1 MAAMST
7 EKWKGLVYCTM
18 RDSGGSAAKR
28 KSNQYDEEGNTMW
41 KKRLVSMAMA
51 LVLAV
56 SLLPT
61 AAWAY
66 SVGTLDDLKR
76 QLSYGETRTITVTGT
91 IEVTETLV
99 IPAKANITITGGGT
113 LKRAASFTSGRMFRF
128 DSSVGIYERN
138 KARLTLENIT
148 VDGGSVKASDPAFSL
163 SMNAF
168 LTLKAGAVIQ
178 NHVCT
183 SAYEGTVY
191 VAGGVL
197 TMEAGS
203 VIRNNTTA
211 GHGGGVNCSAG
222 SFIMRG
228 GTITGNTAAK
238 GGGVYSKSCPTDSDS
253 TTDQG
258 KGFVIGDRTGK
269 NSTGVIRIEKNKLS
283 DGTTNNVGVCLYSKS
298 YGNIDTSA
306 NPCAVQYGT
315 FDAAK
320 SYIGVSAE
328 IVPSLVVKHTYPAMQ
343 AAFHSDNAAYVLTS
357 GSDGLWLKGA
367 EDGTHTHCVCVGH
380 YAADSSHFT
389 HNGKTAWTGVSSLK
403 AITTA
408 GNYYLLNDVEVEFN
422 NSISDYVW
430 QPVSGVKL
438 CLNGH
443 SIIGKNN
450 NARSMI
456 EVNSGV
462 TFDLTDCKT
471 TGTVTHGEDRW
482 GKQTTGRA
490 VDIGYGSYST
500 TATFNLWGGSITGNF
515 CNDSAGGVAITS
527 GTFNMYGG
535 TITGNTA
542 GLKKQS
548 GYGAGGG
555 VFVDMRGTFNLY
567 RGEISDNTAVFQ
579 GGGGVYVYTTGKF
592 TMYDGTITRN
602 TVTLLGESTYSN
614 SADYGGGGVLNK
626 GTFIME
632 NGTISDNT
640 VIPFSDDGTQGG
652 GGVYNT
658 GTFTMENGTLTGN
671 KALNYKDR
679 TDGLGDADACGN
691 GGGLYNASGATAR
704 IANGTI
710 TENISS
716 ARSNGYDGEG
726 AGIFTKGTLSIGTT
740 SSSKVEIHDNEA
752 KLGSDEL
759 SGGGGVCVRSNNV
772 KLTGQVKIYDNTSTA
787 SSYINKDDNLYV
799 GDGFTF
805 SAAGLSL
812 DVERDGACIGV
823 TTKNYPYSK
832 IRITNDNAKAGLFFS
847 DKDGLEVVS
856 DSGYLYVREAQFKAI
871 IHLGEGMKVSV
882 NKYGGVLSED
892 GKTLTFESVTNI
904 PYFEIAPDGDHY
916 LPKSYKDAIK
926 DMNSPLSASWYS
938 NTRVQLSGYDSK
950 LTKELELTL
959 PDATA
964 KDAPEAPTGLGVRM
978 PYESDTAY
986 GFITGTSSLMEYSK
1000 DGTTWTRCSYGTTRV
1015 PLDKKSANS
1024 PIYKD
1029 TVYYVRY
1036 RDTETQKVSEAT
1048 TVTVPRYTGVVAV
1061 PVPRTD
1067 MVYRNRGYF
1076 VFEGDIDYYDA
1087 HYKTVQGNRVYDAP
1101 GTYTVKVKPEDGY
1114 TWKDGT
1120 TDPVTLTVTI
1130 ARRTAT
1136 ASDFEVISCPP
1147 YETPYTGKAQTY
1159 EMRFAWPESPFG
1171 QRLKFANPDNK
1182 LTLKYKVEETGKFVT
1197 EPIDVGTYTLYID
1210 VPEDRNFNATT
1221 VTDKDGEWT
1230 FTITPANM
1238 EAPTGVTGVAATKTN
1253 PTKGQLTGL
1262 GTDMEYRVKG
1272 SETWITA
1279 TGNTVDVTLNTENG
1293 YPVDTVFEVRYK
1305 ADKNHDT
1312 SNPAQVT
1319 VAAYRCV
1326 DHEFGQ
1332 QLVSDETNHW
1342 YQCTVCG
1349 AKTGIAAHSYTDAKF
1364 DDNGHWAVCA
1374 CGAETHHDK
1383 HSLTAKHNESQ
1394 HWQECVCGYK
1404 TGAAAHELTTKNN
1417 TTEHWQECECGYKT
1431 GETAHSTESKY
1442 SADGHWEECACGYKT
1457 DVKAHTLASGHD
1469 TTSHW
1474 KYCTCG
1480 YQTDVAAHELTNKND
1495 AAEHWQECAVCGY
1508 ATAKT
1513 AHDMQNKS
1521 DESQH
1526 WQECACGYKLG
1537 AAAHTWTDKYDT
1549 QNHWQ
1554 ECGSCGY
1561 KKDVTAHTLVKQTNE
1576 TQHQVKCE
1584 SCEYKTEWENH
1595 TGGTATCTAQAV
1607 CEVCGVSYGEKAAH
1621 VADSNYKY
1629 NGEGHWT
1636 ACATCGTPMSDQEA
1650 HTGGTADCQH
1660 QAVCDVCRQPYG
1672 ELDANTHT
1680 GGIRWVQTAETH
1692 QAFYLCCGAAAGA
1705 EANHSW
1711 NDESVCSEC
1720 GYGCAHTG
1728 GTATCTALAV
1738 CDICGHTYGDLLP
1751 HDYRWVIDQEATTEA
1766 TGLKHEECTACG
1778 DKRSEGTV
1786 IPKLPRHSSSVST
1799 PDIQPILTAD
1809 EAKSAT
1815 DYSGGIYGLTFRA
1828 STGYGSFKGVK
1839 VNGKTIGAGNYI
1851 AEENGGTEIYL
1862 KAAYLQTL
1870 APGKY
1875 TMTVMTESGEVTT
1888 EFTVGGVMTAPKTAD
1903 AGALVYL
1910 AMALSSYT
1918 GTALVARKR
1927 RKEF

>member
-1 MAAMST
+1 
-7 EKWKGLVYCTM
+7 
-18 RDSGGSAAKR
+18 
-28 KSNQYDEEGNTMW
+28 MW

-61 AAWAY
+61 TAWAVNSADSLSDLEMY
-66 SVGTLDDLKR
+66 LRWSGT
-76 QLSYGETRTITVTGT
+76 QTIEVTGT
-91 IEVTETLV
+91 IEVTEPLV
-99 IPAKANITITGGGT
+99 IPKTANITITGGGT
-113 LKRAASFTSGRMFRF
+113 LKRAASFTSGKMFGF
-128 DSSVGIYERN
+128 ATSGFSTSE
-138 KARLTLENIT
+138 ARLTLEDIT
-148 VDGGSVKASDPAFSL
+148 VDGGGVKASEPAFVLLGKS
-163 SMNAF
+163 F
-168 LTLKAGAVIQ
+168 LTLKNGAVIQ

-183 SAYEGTVY
+183 NTYMGTVY
-191 VAGGVL
+191 VTGGVL

-211 GHGGGVNCSAG
+211 GDGGGVNCSAG

-238 GGGVYSKSCPTDSDS
+238 GGGVYSKSCPKNDDS
-253 TTDQG
+253 TTDEG

-269 NSTGVIRIEKNKLS
+269 DSTGVIRIENNTLP
-283 DGTTNNVGVCLYSKS
+283 DGTANNVHVGLYSKS
-298 YGNIDTSA
+298 YDGNTTDTSA
-306 NPCAVQYGT
+306 NPCAVQCGT

-320 SYIGVSAE
+320 SCIGVSAE
-328 IVPSLVVKHTYPAMQ
+328 IVPDLVVKHASSTMQ
-343 AAFHSDNAAYVLTS
+343 AVFHSDNGAYALTS
-357 GSDGLWLKGA
+357 GSGGLWMKGA
-367 EDGTHTHCVCVGH
+367 EDGAHTHCVCVGH

-389 HNGKTAWTGVSSLK
+389 HNDKTAWTGVSSLK

-443 SIIGKNN
+443 SIIGKNSN
-450 NARSMI
+450 ERSMI

-471 TGTVTHGEDRW
+471 TGKVTHGEDRL
-482 GKQTTGRA
+482 GRQTTGRA
-490 VDIGYGSYST
+490 VDIGYGSSST

-567 RGEISDNTAVFQ
+567 RGEISENTAVLQ
-579 GGGGVYVYTTGKF
+579 GGGGVYVYNTGKF
-592 TMYDGTITRN
+592 TMHDGTITRN
-602 TVTLLGESTYSN
+602 TVTLLGESTSSY

-626 GTFIME
+626 GTFTME

-671 KALNYKDR
+671 KALNYADR
-679 TDGLGDADACGN
+679 TDGLGDKDACGN

-740 SSSKVEIHDNEA
+740 SSSKVKIYNNEA
-752 KLGSDEL
+752 KLSSDEL

-772 KLTGQVKIYDNTSTA
+772 YLNGQAMIYDNTSTA
-787 SSYINKDDNLYV
+787 SSYTNKDDNLYV

-805 SAAGLSL
+805 YATGLNT
-812 DVERDGACIGV
+812 ERQDIGV
-823 TTKNYPYSK
+823 TTKNYPYSR

-856 DSGYLYVREAQFKAI
+856 DSGNLYVREAQFKAT
-871 IHLGEGMKVSV
+871 IHLGEGMKVGV
-882 NKYGGVLSED
+882 KPNGGELSPD
-892 GKTLTFESVTNI
+892 GKTLTFESVTTVPGFTI
-904 PYFEIAPDGDHY
+904 VPDGDY
-916 LPKSYKDAIK
+916 YFPENYAVKVNA
-926 DMNSPLSASWYS
+926 MNKPLSAKRNS
-938 NTRVQLSGYDSK
+938 NTQVSLTGYGNK
-950 LTKELELTL
+950 LKEKLELTL
-959 PDATA
+959 PNATA
-964 KDAPEAPTGLGVRM
+964 KDAPAAPTGLAGTM
-978 PYESDTAY
+978 PNKSDTAY

-1048 TVTVPRYTGVVAV
+1048 AVTVPRYTGVVAV

-1087 HYKTVQGNRVYDAP
+1087 HYKTVQGSRVYDAP

-1120 TDPVTLTVTI
+1120 TEPVTLTVTI
-1130 ARRTAT
+1130 AKRTAT
-1136 ASDFEVISCPP
+1136 ASDFEVISCPTI
-1147 YETPYTGKAQTY
+1147 ETDYTGKAQTY
-1159 EMRFAWPESPFG
+1159 EIRFAWPESPFG
-1171 QRLKFANPDNK
+1171 HRLKFANPNNK

-1210 VPEDRNFNATT
+1210 VPDDPNFNANT
-1221 VTDKDGEWT
+1221 VTSEDWT
-1230 FTITPANM
+1230 FKIVPANM
-1238 EAPTGVTGVAATKTN
+1238 EAPTGVTGVAATKDH

-1262 GTDMEYRVKG
+1262 GTDMEYSKDGV
-1272 SETWITA
+1272 TWTAA

-1312 SNPAQVT
+1312 SSPAQVT
-1319 VAAYRCV
+1319 VKAYQCV
-1326 DHEFGQ
+1326 EHVYGET
-1332 QLVSDETNHW
+1332 LVSDATSHW

-1349 AKTGIAAHSYTDAKF
+1349 AKTGIAAHSYTDKKF
-1364 DDNGHWAVCA
+1364 DGNGHWAVCA

-1383 HSLTAKHNESQ
+1383 HSLTANHNESQ

-1404 TGAAAHELTTKNN
+1404 TGETAHELTSKYDTAG
-1417 TTEHWQECECGYKT
+1417 HWQECECGYATDKTDHSMESKSSADGHWDACACGYKTDVTAHAWTDKFDTQNHWQECSGCGYKT
-1431 GETAHSTESKY
+1431 GETAHS
-1442 SADGHWEECACGYKT
+1442 
-1457 DVKAHTLASGHD
+1457 
-1469 TTSHW
+1469 
-1474 KYCTCG
+1474 
-1480 YQTDVAAHELTNKND
+1480 LTKN
-1495 AAEHWQECAVCGY
+1495 V
-1508 ATAKT
+1508 
-1513 AHDMQNKS
+1513 
-1521 DESQH
+1521 
-1526 WQECACGYKLG
+1526 
-1537 AAAHTWTDKYDT
+1537 
-1549 QNHWQ
+1549 
-1554 ECGSCGY
+1554 
-1561 KKDVTAHTLVKQTNE
+1561 NE

-1584 SCEYKTEWENH
+1584 SCGYKTEWENH
-1595 TGGTATCTAQAV
+1595 TGGTATCTAKAV
-1607 CEVCGVSYGEKAAH
+1607 CSVCGESYGELAAH

-1636 ACATCGTPMSDQEA
+1636 ACATCGTPMSNQEA

-1660 QAVCDVCRQPYG
+1660 KAVCDVCGQPYG
-1672 ELDANTHT
+1672 ELDASNHT

-1711 NDESVCSEC
+1711 NDESVCTEC

-1910 AMALSSYT
+1910 TMALSSYT

>member
-1 MAAMST
+1 
-7 EKWKGLVYCTM
+7 
-18 RDSGGSAAKR
+18 
-28 KSNQYDEEGNTMW
+28 MW

-61 AAWAY
+61 TAWAVN
-66 SVGTLDDLKR
+66 SADSLSDLEMYLRWSGK
-76 QLSYGETRTITVTGT
+76 QTIEVTGT
-91 IEVTETLV
+91 IEVTEPLV
-99 IPAKANITITGGGT
+99 IPKTANITITGGGT
-113 LKRAASFTSGRMFRF
+113 LKRAASFTDGYMFDIQGETIGSG
-128 DSSVGIYERN
+128 SKHE
-138 KARLTLENIT
+138 ARLTLKNIK
-148 VDGGSVKASDPAFSL
+148 VDGGGVKASDSAFSL
-163 SMNAF
+163 GSNAF

-183 SAYEGTVY
+183 SPYEGTVY

-211 GHGGGVNCSAG
+211 GNGGGVNCGAG

-238 GGGVYSKSCPTDSDS
+238 GGGGVYNESYPTDSDS

-269 NSTGVIRIEKNKLS
+269 DSAGVIRIEKNKLS
-283 DGTTNNVGVCLYSKS
+283 DGTANNVYVGLYSKS

-315 FDAAK
+315 FNAAK

-343 AAFHSDNAAYVLTS
+343 AAFHSDNAAYALTS

-367 EDGTHTHCVCVGH
+367 EDGTHTHCVCGGN
-380 YAADSSHFT
+380 YKADSSHFT
-389 HNGKTAWTGVSSLK
+389 HNDNTAWTGVSSLK
-403 AITTA
+403 AITEA
-408 GNYYLLNDVEVEFN
+408 GNYYLLNDVEVEYN
-422 NSISDYVW
+422 GSSTLYSDPYVW
-430 QPVSGVKL
+430 QPVNGVKL

-443 SIIGKNN
+443 SIIGKNSN
-450 NARSMI
+450 ERSMI

-462 TFDLTDCKT
+462 TFDLTDCET
-471 TGTVTHGEDRW
+471 TGKVTHGEDRL

-490 VDIGYGSYST
+490 VDIGYGSSST

-542 GLKKQS
+542 GLKKES

-555 VFVDMRGTFNLY
+555 VYVGMRGTFNLY
-567 RGEISDNTAVFQ
+567 RGEISENTAVLQ
-579 GGGGVYVYTTGKF
+579 GGGGVYVYNTGKF
-592 TMYDGTITRN
+592 TMHDGTITRN
-602 TVTLLGESTYSN
+602 NVTLIGKSTYEN
-614 SADYGGGGVLNK
+614 SADYGGGGVLNR
-626 GTFIME
+626 GTFTMK
-632 NGTISDNT
+632 NGTISSNT
-640 VIPFSDDGTQGG
+640 VVPFSDNGTQGG

-671 KALNYKDR
+671 KALNYADR
-679 TDGLGDADACGN
+679 TDGLGDKDACGN
-691 GGGLYNASGATAR
+691 GGGLYNASGATAK
-704 IANGTI
+704 IENAVI

-716 ARSNGYDGEG
+716 ARRDGKNGEG
-726 AGIFTKGTLSIGTT
+726 AGIFTKGTLYIGTT
-740 SSSKVEIHDNEA
+740 SSSKVEIIDNEA
-752 KLGSDEL
+752 RLGSDEL

-772 KLTGQVKIYDNTSTA
+772 YLNGQAMIYDNTSTA
-787 SSYINKDDNLYV
+787 SSHPDKDDNLYV
-799 GDGFTF
+799 GYDNYGNNFTF
-805 SAAGLSL
+805 SAAGLKL
-812 DVERDGACIGV
+812 TEDLVGI
-823 TTKNYPYSK
+823 TTQATYAKVQ
-832 IRITNDNAKAGLFFS
+832 ITNDNANAAYFYPDS
-847 DKDGLEVVS
+847 NDYQIVS
-856 DSGYLYVREAQFKAI
+856 ENGKLYRREAQFKAT
-871 IHLGEGMKVSV
+871 IHLGEGMKVS
-882 NKYGGVLSED
+882 KPGTGGVLSED
-892 GKTLTFESVTNI
+892 GKTLTFESVTTVPDFTI
-904 PYFEIAPDGDHY
+904 VPDGDY
-916 LPKSYKDAIK
+916 YFPENYADRVNAR
-926 DMNSPLSASWYS
+926 NNPLSAKRNS
-938 NTRVQLSGYDSK
+938 NTQVSLTGYGNK
-950 LTKELELTL
+950 LKAKLELTL

-964 KDAPEAPTGLGVRM
+964 KDAPEAPTGLAGTM

-986 GFITGTSSLMEYSK
+986 GFITGTTKDMEYRK
-1000 DGTTWTRCSYGTTRV
+1000 DGDTEWTRCSYYGNTTKV
-1015 PLDKKSANS
+1015 PLDKNGNR
-1024 PIYKD
+1024 PTYLN

-1048 TVTVPRYTGVVAV
+1048 AVTVPRYTGVVAV

-1067 MVYRNRGYF
+1067 MVYRNRYYF
-1076 VFEGDIDYYDA
+1076 IFEGNIDYYDA
-1087 HYKTVQGNRVYDAP
+1087 HYKTVQGSRTYCDP

-1120 TDPVTLTVTI
+1120 TEPVTLTVTI

-1147 YETPYTGKAQTY
+1147 YETDYTGKAQTY
-1159 EMRFAWPESPFG
+1159 EIRFAWPESPFG
-1171 QRLKFANPDNK
+1171 SRLAFANSNNK

-1210 VPEDRNFNATT
+1210 VPDDPNFNATT
-1221 VTDKDGEWT
+1221 VTDKDGGWT
-1230 FTITPANM
+1230 FTITPADM
-1238 EAPTGVTGVAATKTN
+1238 KAPTGVTGVAATKEH
-1253 PTKGQLTGL
+1253 PTTGQLTGL

-1272 SETWITA
+1272 SETWTAA

-1312 SNPAQVT
+1312 SSPAQVT
-1319 VAAYRCV
+1319 VKAYQCV
-1326 DHEFGQ
+1326 EHVYGET
-1332 QLVSDETNHW
+1332 LVSDEANHW
-1342 YQCTVCG
+1342 HQCTVCG

-1364 DDNGHWAVCA
+1364 DSNGHWAVCA

-1404 TGAAAHELTTKNN
+1404 TGETAHELTSKYDTAG
-1417 TTEHWQECECGYKT
+1417 HWQECECGYATDKT
-1431 GETAHSTESKY
+1431 DHSMEGKS
-1442 SADGHWEECACGYKT
+1442 SADGHWDACACGYKT
-1457 DVKAHTLASGHD
+1457 DV
-1469 TTSHW
+1469 
-1474 KYCTCG
+1474 
-1480 YQTDVAAHELTNKND
+1480 AAH
-1495 AAEHWQECAVCGY
+1495 A
-1508 ATAKT
+1508 
-1513 AHDMQNKS
+1513 
-1521 DESQH
+1521 
-1526 WQECACGYKLG
+1526 
-1537 AAAHTWTDKYDT
+1537 WTDKFDT

-1554 ECGSCGY
+1554 ECSGCGY
-1561 KKDVTAHTLVKQTNE
+1561 QKDVTAHSLTKNVNE

-1584 SCEYKTEWENH
+1584 SCGYKTEWENH
-1595 TGGTATCTAQAV
+1595 TGGTATCTAKAV
-1607 CEVCGVSYGEKAAH
+1607 CSVCGEAYGELAAH

-1636 ACATCGTPMSDQEA
+1636 ACATCGTPMSNQEA

-1660 QAVCDVCRQPYG
+1660 KAVCDVCGQPYG
-1672 ELDANTHT
+1672 ELDASNHT
-1680 GGIRWVQTAETH
+1680 GGIRWAQTAETH

-1711 NDESVCSEC
+1711 NDESVCTEC

-1786 IPKLPRHSSSVST
+1786 IPKRPRHSSSVST

>member
-1 MAAMST
+1 
-7 EKWKGLVYCTM
+7 
-18 RDSGGSAAKR
+18 
-28 KSNQYDEEGNTMW
+28 MW

-61 AAWAY
+61 TAWAWSY
-66 SVGTLDDLKR
+66 SVGTFNELKT
-76 QLSYGETRTITVTGT
+76 QLGKGGTRTITVTGT

-99 IPAKANITITGGGT
+99 IPAEAKITITGGGT
-113 LKRAASFTSGRMFRF
+113 LKRAASFTSGKMFRLN
-128 DSSVGIYERN
+128 SSFGAYESN

-148 VDGGSVKASDPAFSL
+148 VDGNKVEARDPAFSL
-163 SMNAF
+163 GSNAF
-168 LTLKAGAVIQ
+168 LTLKNGAVIQ

-211 GHGGGVNCSAG
+211 GNGGGVNCGAG
-222 SFIMRG
+222 SFIMHG

-238 GGGVYSKSCPTDSDS
+238 GGGVYSKSCPKNDDS
-253 TTDQG
+253 TTDEG

-269 NSTGVIRIEKNKLS
+269 DSTGVIRIENNTLS
-283 DGTTNNVGVCLYSKS
+283 DGTANNVYVGLYYKP
-298 YGNIDTSA
+298 YDGNTTDTSA

-315 FDAAK
+315 FNAAK

-328 IVPSLVVKHTYPAMQ
+328 IVPSLVVKHASSTMQ
-343 AAFHSDNAAYVLTS
+343 AAFRSDNGAYALTS

-367 EDGTHTHCVCVGH
+367 EDGTHTHCVCGAEH
-380 YAADSSHFT
+380 YTHTNHAD
-389 HNGKTAWTGVSSLK
+389 KTTWTGVSSLK
-403 AITTA
+403 AITEA
-408 GNYYLLNDVEVEFN
+408 GNYYLLNDVEVEYN
-422 NSISDYVW
+422 GSSTLYSDPYVW
-430 QPVSGVKL
+430 QPVNGVKL

-443 SIIGKNN
+443 SIIGKNSN
-450 NARSMI
+450 ERSMI

-471 TGTVTHGEDRW
+471 TGKVTHGEDRW

-542 GLKKQS
+542 GLKKES

-567 RGEISDNTAVFQ
+567 RGAISDNTAVFQ

-614 SADYGGGGVLNK
+614 STDYGGGGVLNK

-640 VIPFSDDGTQGG
+640 VIPFSDNGTQGG

-671 KALNYKDR
+671 KALNYAAR
-679 TDGLGDADACGN
+679 TDGLGDKDACGN

-772 KLTGQVKIYDNTSTA
+772 KLIGQVKIYDNTSTV
-787 SSYINKDDNLYV
+787 SSRDNKDDNLYV

-805 SAAGLSL
+805 YATGLNT
-812 DVERDGACIGV
+812 ERQDIGV
-823 TTKNYPYSK
+823 TTKNYPYSR

-856 DSGYLYVREAQFKAI
+856 DNGYLYVREAQYKAT

-882 NKYGGVLSED
+882 KPNGGVLSED

-950 LTKELELTL
+950 LTKELELWL

-964 KDAPEAPTGLGVRM
+964 KDAPEAPTGLAGTM
-978 PYESDTAY
+978 PKKSDTAY

-1000 DGTTWTRCSYGTTRV
+1000 DGKTWTQCSYGTTRV
-1015 PLDKKSANS
+1015 PLDKRSANS
-1024 PIYKD
+1024 EIYVD

-1067 MVYRNRGYF
+1067 MVYRNRYYF
-1076 VFEGDIDYYDA
+1076 IFEGDIDYYDA
-1087 HYKTVQGNRVYDAP
+1087 HYKTVQGSRTYCNP

-1120 TDPVTLTVTI
+1120 TEPVTLTVTI
-1130 ARRTAT
+1130 AKRTVT

-1147 YETPYTGKAQTY
+1147 YETDYTGKAQTY
-1159 EMRFAWPESPFG
+1159 EIRFAWPESPFG
-1171 QRLKFANPDNK
+1171 HRLAFANSNNK
-1182 LTLKYKVEETGKFVT
+1182 LTLKYKVGDTNTFVT
-1197 EPIDVGTYTLYID
+1197 EPVDVGTYTLYID
-1210 VPEDRNFNATT
+1210 VPDDPNFNATT
-1221 VTDKDGEWT
+1221 VTDKDGGWT
-1230 FTITPANM
+1230 FTITPADM
-1238 EAPTGVTGVAATKTN
+1238 KAPTGVTGVAATKEH
-1253 PTKGQLTGL
+1253 PTTGQLTGL

-1272 SETWITA
+1272 SETWTAA

-1312 SNPAQVT
+1312 SSPAQVT
-1319 VAAYRCV
+1319 VKAYQCV
-1326 DHEFGQ
+1326 EHEFGQ
-1332 QLVSDETNHW
+1332 QLVSDEANHW

-1349 AKTGIAAHSYTDAKF
+1349 AKTGIEVHSYTDKKF
-1364 DDNGHWAVCA
+1364 DGNGHWAVCA

-1404 TGAAAHELTTKNN
+1404 TGETAHELTSKYDTAG
-1417 TTEHWQECECGYKT
+1417 HWQECECGYATDKT
-1431 GETAHSTESKY
+1431 DHSMESKS
-1442 SADGHWEECACGYKT
+1442 SADGHWDACACGYKT
-1457 DVKAHTLASGHD
+1457 DV
-1469 TTSHW
+1469 
-1474 KYCTCG
+1474 
-1480 YQTDVAAHELTNKND
+1480 AAH
-1495 AAEHWQECAVCGY
+1495 A
-1508 ATAKT
+1508 
-1513 AHDMQNKS
+1513 
-1521 DESQH
+1521 
-1526 WQECACGYKLG
+1526 
-1537 AAAHTWTDKYDT
+1537 WTDKFDT

-1554 ECGSCGY
+1554 ECSGCGY
-1561 KKDVTAHTLVKQTNE
+1561 QKDVTAHSLTKNVNE

-1584 SCEYKTEWENH
+1584 SCGYKTEWENH
-1595 TGGTATCTAQAV
+1595 TGGTATCTAKAV
-1607 CEVCGVSYGEKAAH
+1607 CSVCGEAYGELAAH
-1621 VADSNYKY
+1621 VADSTYKY

-1636 ACATCGTPMSDQEA
+1636 ACATCGTPMSNQEA

-1660 QAVCDVCRQPYG
+1660 KAVCDVCGQPYG
-1672 ELDANTHT
+1672 ELDASNHT
-1680 GGIRWVQTAETH
+1680 GGIRWAQTAETH

-1711 NDESVCSEC
+1711 NDESVCTEC

-1751 HDYRWVIDQEATTEA
+1751 HDYRWIIDQEATTEA
-1766 TGLKHEECTACG
+1766 TGLKHEECTVCG
-1778 DKRSEGTV
+1778 DKRSEGTE

-1799 PDIQPILTAD
+1799 PDIQPILTA
-1809 EAKSAT
+1809 ENAKSAT
-1815 DYSGGIYGLTFRA
+1815 DFSGGIYGLTFRA

-1851 AEENGGTEIYL
+1851 AKENGGTEIYL

>member
-1 MAAMST
+1 
-7 EKWKGLVYCTM
+7 
-18 RDSGGSAAKR
+18 
-28 KSNQYDEEGNTMW
+28 MW

-61 AAWAY
+61 TAWAW
-66 SVGTLDDLKR
+66 SVDTFDELKR
-76 QLSYGETRTITVTGT
+76 ELGYGGTRTIPVTGT

-99 IPAKANITITGGGT
+99 IPAEAKITITGGGT
-113 LKRAASFTSGRMFRF
+113 LKRAASFTRGYMFRLN
-128 DSSVGIYERN
+128 SSFGAYERN
-138 KARLTLENIT
+138 KASLTLENIT
-148 VDGGSVKASDPAFSL
+148 VDGGGVKASDPAFSL
-163 SMNAF
+163 GSNAF
-168 LTLKAGAVIQ
+168 LTLKNGAVIQ

-197 TMEAGS
+197 TMETGS

-211 GHGGGVNCSAG
+211 GNGGGVNCGAG
-222 SFIMRG
+222 SFIMHG

-238 GGGVYSKSCPTDSDS
+238 GGGGVYNASCPTDSDS

-269 NSTGVIRIEKNKLS
+269 DSTGVIRIENNRLT
-283 DGTTNNVGVCLYSKS
+283 DGTANNVGVSLYSES

-343 AAFHSDNAAYVLTS
+343 AAFHSDNGAYALTS
-357 GSDGLWLKGA
+357 GSGGLWMKGA
-367 EDGTHTHCVCVGH
+367 EDGAHTHCVCVGH

-389 HNGKTAWTGVSSLK
+389 HNDKTAWTGVSSLK

-443 SIIGKNN
+443 SIIGKNSN
-450 NARSMI
+450 ERSMI

-471 TGTVTHGEDRW
+471 TGKVTHGEDRW

-535 TITGNTA
+535 KITGNTA
-542 GLKKQS
+542 GLKKES

-567 RGEISDNTAVFQ
+567 RGEISENTAVLQ
-579 GGGGVYVYTTGKF
+579 GGGGVYVYNTGKF
-592 TMYDGTITRN
+592 TMYDGLITRN
-602 TVTLLGESTYSN
+602 NVTLIGKSTYEN
-614 SADYGGGGVLNK
+614 SADYGGGGVLNR
-626 GTFIME
+626 GTFTMK

-640 VIPFSDDGTQGG
+640 VVPFSDDGTQGG
-652 GGVYNT
+652 GGVYNAR

-671 KALNYKDR
+671 KALNYAAR
-679 TDGLGDADACGN
+679 TDELGDKDACGN
-691 GGGLYNASGATAR
+691 GGGLYNASGATAK
-704 IANGTI
+704 IENGI
-710 TENISS
+710 IKDNISS
-716 ARSNGYDGEG
+716 ARSNGLDGEG
-726 AGIFTKGTLSIGTT
+726 AGIFTKGTLYIGTT
-740 SSSKVEIHDNEA
+740 SSSVVEIYDNEA
-752 KLGSDEL
+752 KIGSDTI

-772 KLTGQVKIYDNTSTA
+772 KLIGQVKIYDNTSTA
-787 SSYINKDDNLYV
+787 SSHPDKDDNLYV
-799 GDGFTF
+799 GYDNYGNNFTF
-805 SAAGLSL
+805 SAAGLKL
-812 DVERDGACIGV
+812 TGKEHIGI
-823 TTKNYPYSK
+823 TTQATYAKVQ
-832 IRITNDNAKAGLFFS
+832 ITNDNANAVYFYPDS
-847 DKDGLEVVS
+847 NDYQIVS
-856 DSGYLYVREAQFKAI
+856 ENSKLYRREAQFKAT
-871 IHLGEGMKVSV
+871 IHLGEGMTVSV
-882 NKYGGVLSED
+882 KPNGGVLSED

-904 PYFEIAPDGDHY
+904 PYFEITPDGDHY

-950 LTKELELTL
+950 LKAELELTL
-959 PDATA
+959 PNATA
-964 KDAPEAPTGLGVRM
+964 KDTPAAPTGLGVRM

-1015 PLDKKSANS
+1015 PLDKRSANS
-1024 PIYKD
+1024 EIYVD

-1036 RDTETQKVSEAT
+1036 RDTETQKVSEAA

-1067 MVYRNRGYF
+1067 MVYNNRYHF
-1076 VFEGDIDYYDA
+1076 IFEGNIDYYDA
-1087 HYKTVQGNRVYDAP
+1087 HYKTVQGSRTYCNP

-1120 TDPVTLTVTI
+1120 TDSVTLTVTI

-1147 YETPYTGKAQTY
+1147 YETDYTGKAQTY
-1159 EMRFAWPESPFG
+1159 EIRFAWPESPFG
-1171 QRLKFANPDNK
+1171 HRLAFANSNNK
-1182 LTLKYKVEETGKFVT
+1182 LTLKYKVGDTNTFVT
-1197 EPIDVGTYTLYID
+1197 EPVDVGTYTLYID
-1210 VPEDRNFNATT
+1210 VPDDPNFNATT
-1221 VTDKDGEWT
+1221 VTDKDGGWT

-1238 EAPTGVTGVAATKTN
+1238 KAPTGVTGVAATKEH
-1253 PTKGQLTGL
+1253 PTTGQLTGL

-1272 SETWITA
+1272 SETWTAA

-1312 SNPAQVT
+1312 SSPAQVT
-1319 VAAYRCV
+1319 VKAYQCV
-1326 DHEFGQ
+1326 EHVYGET
-1332 QLVSDETNHW
+1332 LVSDEASHW
-1342 YQCTVCG
+1342 HQCTVCG
-1349 AKTGIAAHSYTDAKF
+1349 AKTGIEAHSYTDKKF
-1364 DDNGHWAVCA
+1364 DGNGHWAVCA
-1374 CGAETHHDK
+1374 CGAETHHDE

-1404 TGAAAHELTTKNN
+1404 TGETAHELTSKYDTAG
-1417 TTEHWQECECGYKT
+1417 HWQECECGYATDKT
-1431 GETAHSTESKY
+1431 DHSMESKS
-1442 SADGHWEECACGYKT
+1442 SADGHWDACACGYKT
-1457 DVKAHTLASGHD
+1457 DV
-1469 TTSHW
+1469 
-1474 KYCTCG
+1474 
-1480 YQTDVAAHELTNKND
+1480 AAH
-1495 AAEHWQECAVCGY
+1495 A
-1508 ATAKT
+1508 
-1513 AHDMQNKS
+1513 
-1521 DESQH
+1521 
-1526 WQECACGYKLG
+1526 
-1537 AAAHTWTDKYDT
+1537 WTDKFDT

-1554 ECGSCGY
+1554 ECSGCGY
-1561 KKDVTAHTLVKQTNE
+1561 QKDVTAHSLTKNVNE

-1584 SCEYKTEWENH
+1584 SCGYKTEWENH
-1595 TGGTATCTAQAV
+1595 TGGTATCTAKAV
-1607 CEVCGVSYGEKAAH
+1607 CSVCSESYGELAAH
-1621 VADSNYKY
+1621 VADSTYRY
-1629 NGEGHWT
+1629 NADGHWT
-1636 ACATCGTPMSDQEA
+1636 ACATCGTPMSNQEA

-1660 QAVCDVCRQPYG
+1660 KAVCDVCGQPYG
-1672 ELDANTHT
+1672 ELDASNHT

-1705 EANHSW
+1705 ETNHSW
-1711 NDESVCSEC
+1711 NDGSVCTEC

-1778 DKRSEGTV
+1778 SKRSEGTV

-1799 PDIQPILTAD
+1799 PDIQSILTAD

-1888 EFTVGGVMTAPKTAD
+1888 EFTVGGVVTAPKTAD

>member
-1 MAAMST
+1 
-7 EKWKGLVYCTM
+7 
-18 RDSGGSAAKR
+18 
-28 KSNQYDEEGNTMW
+28 MW

-66 SVGTLDDLKR
+66 PADTLAELKS
-76 QLSYGETRTITVTGT
+76 QLSKGGTRTIPVTGT

-99 IPAKANITITGGGT
+99 IPAEAKITISGGT
-113 LKRAASFTSGRMFRF
+113 LKRADSFTSGCMFRL
-128 DSSVGIYERN
+128 DSTIGAYDRN
-138 KARLTLENIT
+138 KASLTLENIT
-148 VDGGSVKASDPAFSL
+148 VDGGGVKASEPAFSL
-163 SMNAF
+163 GSNAF

-203 VIRNNTTA
+203 VIRDNTTA

-222 SFIMRG
+222 SFIMHG

-258 KGFVIGDRTGK
+258 KGFVIGDRTAIDR
-269 NSTGVIRIEKNKLS
+269 SGVIRIENNTLS
-283 DGTTNNVGVCLYSKS
+283 DGTNNNVYVCLYSKS

-320 SYIGVSAE
+320 SCIGVSAE

-343 AAFHSDNAAYVLTS
+343 AAFRSDNAAYALTS

-389 HNGKTAWTGVSSLK
+389 HNDKTAWTGVSSLK
-403 AITTA
+403 AITEA
-408 GNYYLLNDVEVEFN
+408 GNYYLLNDVEVESN
-422 NSISDYVW
+422 GSSTMYSDPYVW
-430 QPVSGVKL
+430 QPKNGVKL

-443 SIIGKNN
+443 SIIGKNSN
-450 NARSMI
+450 ERGMI

-471 TGTVTHGEDRW
+471 TGTVTHGKDFW
-482 GKQTTGRA
+482 GKQTKGRG
-490 VDIGYGSYST
+490 VDIGYGSSST
-500 TATFNLWGGSITGNF
+500 TATFNLWGGSITGNS
-515 CNDSAGGVAITS
+515 CNNSGGGVDVYS

-535 TITGNTA
+535 KVTGNTA
-542 GLKKQS
+542 GLKKEN

-555 VFVDMRGTFNLY
+555 VYVDMRGTFNLY
-567 RGEISDNTAVFQ
+567 RGEISENTAVLQ
-579 GGGGVYVYTTGKF
+579 GGGGVYVYNTGKF
-592 TMYDGTITRN
+592 TMHDGTITRN

-614 SADYGGGGVLNK
+614 STDYGGGGVLNK
-626 GTFIME
+626 GTFTME

-658 GTFTMENGTLTGN
+658 GTFTMENGTITRN
-671 KALNYKDR
+671 QALNYAAR
-679 TDGLGDADACGN
+679 TDGLGDKDACGN
-691 GGGLYNASGATAR
+691 GGGLYNASGATAK
-704 IANGTI
+704 IENAVI

-740 SSSKVEIHDNEA
+740 SSSKVEIIDNEA
-752 KLGSDEL
+752 RLGSDEL

-772 KLTGQVKIYDNTSTA
+772 KLIGQVKIYDNTSTA
-787 SSYINKDDNLYV
+787 SSHPDKDDNLYV

-805 SAAGLSL
+805 YATGLNT
-812 DVERDGACIGV
+812 ERQDIGV

-856 DSGYLYVREAQFKAI
+856 DSGYLYVREAQYKAT

-882 NKYGGVLSED
+882 KPNGGVLSED
-892 GKTLTFESVTNI
+892 GKTLTFESVTYI
-904 PYFEIAPDGDHY
+904 PYFEIAPDGDY
-916 LPKSYKDAIK
+916 YFPESYKDAVLAV
-926 DMNSPLSASWYS
+926 NSTLGVSRMS
-938 NTRVQLSGYDSK
+938 NTRVQISGRDSK

-959 PDATA
+959 PDATPKA
-964 KDAPEAPTGLGVRM
+964 EPAAPTGLGVRK
-978 PYESDTAY
+978 PEENNTAY
-986 GFITGTSSLMEYSK
+986 GFITGTTRDMEYSK
-1000 DGTTWTRCSYGTTRV
+1000 DGVTWTRCSYGTTRV

-1024 PIYKD
+1024 VIYKD

-1036 RDTETQKVSEAT
+1036 RDTETQKASAAT
-1048 TVTVPRYTGVVAV
+1048 MVTVPRYEGVVDP
-1061 PVPRTD
+1061 PVPRAN
-1067 MVYRNRGYF
+1067 MVYNGSDYF
-1076 VFEGDIDYYDA
+1076 VFEGTRDEYNKI
-1087 HYKTVQGNRVYDAP
+1087 YKTVEGGRYIVYGLP
-1101 GTYTVKVKPEDGY
+1101 GTYTLKVGLEDGY
-1114 TWKDGT
+1114 TWRDGT
-1120 TDPVTLTVTI
+1120 GTTPKEIQVTI
-1130 ARRTAT
+1130 AKRTAT
-1136 ASDFEVISCPP
+1136 ASDIHVKTCPP
-1147 YETPYTGKAQTY
+1147 YETPYTGEAQIY
-1159 EMRFAWPESPFG
+1159 EVELKWLPHGTGGE
-1171 QRLKFANPDNK
+1171 LKFANPNNK
-1182 LTLKYKVEETGKFVT
+1182 LTLKYKVGDTNTFVT
-1197 EPIDVGTYTLYID
+1197 EPVDVGTYTLYID
-1210 VPEDRNFNATT
+1210 VPDDPNFNATE
-1221 VTDKDGEWT
+1221 VTRDRWT
-1230 FTITPANM
+1230 FTITLADM
-1238 EAPTGVTGVAATKTN
+1238 KAPTGVTGVAATKEH
-1253 PTKGQLTGL
+1253 PTTGQLTGL
-1262 GTDMEYRVKG
+1262 GADMEYRVKG
-1272 SETWITA
+1272 SETWTAA

-1312 SNPAQVT
+1312 SSPAQVT
-1319 VAAYRCV
+1319 VKAYQCV
-1326 DHEFGQ
+1326 EHVYGET
-1332 QLVSDETNHW
+1332 LVSDEANHW
-1342 YQCTVCG
+1342 HQCTVCG

-1364 DDNGHWAVCA
+1364 DSNGHWAVCA

-1404 TGAAAHELTTKNN
+1404 TGETAHELTSKYDTAG
-1417 TTEHWQECECGYKT
+1417 HWQECECGYATDKT
-1431 GETAHSTESKY
+1431 DHSMEGKS
-1442 SADGHWEECACGYKT
+1442 SADGHWDACACGYKT
-1457 DVKAHTLASGHD
+1457 DV
-1469 TTSHW
+1469 
-1474 KYCTCG
+1474 
-1480 YQTDVAAHELTNKND
+1480 AAH
-1495 AAEHWQECAVCGY
+1495 A
-1508 ATAKT
+1508 
-1513 AHDMQNKS
+1513 
-1521 DESQH
+1521 
-1526 WQECACGYKLG
+1526 
-1537 AAAHTWTDKYDT
+1537 WTDKFDT

-1554 ECGSCGY
+1554 ECSGCGY
-1561 KKDVTAHTLVKQTNE
+1561 QKDVTAHSLTKNVNE

-1584 SCEYKTEWENH
+1584 SCGYKTEWENH
-1595 TGGTATCTAQAV
+1595 TGGTATCTAKAV
-1607 CEVCGVSYGEKAAH
+1607 CSVCGEAYGELAAH

-1636 ACATCGTPMSDQEA
+1636 ACATCGTPMSNQEA

-1660 QAVCDVCRQPYG
+1660 KAVCDVCGQPYG
-1672 ELDANTHT
+1672 ELDASNHT
-1680 GGIRWVQTAETH
+1680 GGIRWAQTAETH

-1711 NDESVCSEC
+1711 NDESVCTEC

-1786 IPKLPRHSSSVST
+1786 IPKRPRHSSSVST

>member
-1 MAAMST
+1 
-7 EKWKGLVYCTM
+7 
-18 RDSGGSAAKR
+18 
-28 KSNQYDEEGNTMW
+28 MW

-61 AAWAY
+61 AAWAWSY
-66 SVGTLDDLKR
+66 SVGTLDELKS
-76 QLSYGETRTITVTGT
+76 QLSYGETRTIEVTGT

-99 IPAKANITITGGGT
+99 IPAEAKITITGGGT
-113 LKRAASFTSGRMFRF
+113 LKRAASFTSGCMFRL
-128 DSSVGIYERN
+128 DSSFGAYERN
-138 KARLTLENIT
+138 KASLTLENIT
-148 VDGGSVKASDPAFSL
+148 VDGGGVKASDSAFSL
-163 SMNAF
+163 GSNAF

-183 SAYEGTVY
+183 SPYEGTVY

-211 GHGGGVNCSAG
+211 GNGGGVNCGAG

-238 GGGVYSKSCPTDSDS
+238 GGGGVYSASCPTDRDS

-269 NSTGVIRIEKNKLS
+269 DSSGVIRIEKNKLS
-283 DGTTNNVGVCLYSKS
+283 DGTNNNVCVGLYSKS

-315 FDAAK
+315 FNAAK

-328 IVPSLVVKHTYPAMQ
+328 IVPSLVVKHTNSTMQ
-343 AAFHSDNAAYVLTS
+343 AAFHSDNGAYALTS

-367 EDGTHTHCVCVGH
+367 EDGTHTHCVCGAEG
-380 YAADSSHFT
+380 YAHTSHKNDT
-389 HNGKTAWTGVSSLK
+389 TWTGVSSLK
-403 AITTA
+403 AITEA
-408 GNYYLLNDVEVEFN
+408 GNYYLLNDVEVEYN
-422 NSISDYVW
+422 GSSTLYSDPYVW
-430 QPVSGVKL
+430 QPVNGVKL

-443 SIIGKNN
+443 SIIGKNSN
-450 NARSMI
+450 ERSMI

-471 TGTVTHGEDRW
+471 TGTVTHGKNFQ
-482 GKQTTGRA
+482 GVQTEGRG
-490 VDIGYGSYST
+490 VDIGYGSSST
-500 TATFNLWGGSITGNF
+500 TATFNLWGGSITGNA
-515 CNDSAGGVAITS
+515 CNNSGGGVVAYS

-535 TITGNTA
+535 KITDNTA
-542 GLKKQS
+542 GLKKEN
-548 GYGAGGG
+548 GNGAGGG
-555 VFVDMRGTFNLY
+555 VYVDMRGTFNLY
-567 RGEISDNTAVFQ
+567 RGEISENTAVLQ
-579 GGGGVYVYTTGKF
+579 GGGGVYVYNTGKF

-602 TVTLLGESTYSN
+602 NVTLIGKSTYEN
-614 SADYGGGGVLNK
+614 SADYGGGGVLNR
-626 GTFIME
+626 GTFTMK
-632 NGTISDNT
+632 NGTISSNT
-640 VIPFSDDGTQGG
+640 VVPFSDDGTQGG

-658 GTFTMENGTLTGN
+658 GTFTMENGTITRN
-671 KALNYKDR
+671 KALNYTDSR
-679 TDGLGDADACGN
+679 TDAAADRDACGN
-691 GGGLYNASGATAR
+691 GGGLYNASGATAK
-704 IANGTI
+704 IENATI

-716 ARSNGYDGEG
+716 ARRDGKNGEG
-726 AGIFTKGTLSIGTT
+726 AGIFTKGTLYIGTT
-740 SSSKVEIHDNEA
+740 SSSKVEIIDNEA
-752 KLGSDEL
+752 RLGSDEL

-772 KLTGQVKIYDNTSTA
+772 YLNGQAMIYDNTSTA
-787 SSYINKDDNLYV
+787 SSHPDKDDNLYV
-799 GDGFTF
+799 GYDNYGNNFTF
-805 SAAGLSL
+805 SAAGLKL
-812 DVERDGACIGV
+812 TEDLVGI
-823 TTKNYPYSK
+823 TTQATYAKVQ
-832 IRITNDNAKAGLFFS
+832 ITNDNANAAYFYPDS
-847 DKDGLEVVS
+847 NDYQIVS
-856 DSGYLYVREAQFKAI
+856 ENGRLYRREAQFKAI

-882 NKYGGVLSED
+882 KPNGGVLSED

-904 PYFEIAPDGDHY
+904 PYFEIAPDGDY
-916 LPKSYKDAIK
+916 YFPESYKDAIK

-950 LTKELELTL
+950 LTKELELWL

-964 KDAPEAPTGLGVRM
+964 KDAPGAPTGLGSTM
-978 PYESDTAY
+978 PNKSDTAY
-986 GFITGTSSLMEYSK
+986 GFITGTTKDMEYRK
-1000 DGTTWTRCSYGTTRV
+1000 DGDTEWTRCSYYGNTTKV

-1036 RDTETQKVSEAT
+1036 RDTETQKVSEAAA
-1048 TVTVPRYTGVVAV
+1048 VTVPRYTGVVAV

-1076 VFEGDIDYYDA
+1076 VFEGDPDYYKA
-1087 HYKTVQGNRVYDAP
+1087 HYITVEGTYIHTKA

-1120 TDPVTLTVTI
+1120 TEPVTLTVTI

-1136 ASDFEVISCPP
+1136 ASDFEYNACPSNP
-1147 YETPYTGKAQTY
+1147 TPYTGKAQTY
-1159 EMRFAWPESPFG
+1159 EIRFAWPESPWG
-1171 QRLKFANPDNK
+1171 HRLAFANSNNK
-1182 LTLKYKVEETGKFVT
+1182 LTLKYKVGDTNTFVT
-1197 EPIDVGTYTLYID
+1197 EPVDVGTYTLYID
-1210 VPEDRNFNATT
+1210 VPDDPNFNATE
-1221 VTDKDGEWT
+1221 VTRDRWT
-1230 FTITPANM
+1230 FTITPADM
-1238 EAPTGVTGVAATKTN
+1238 KAPTGVTGVAATKEH

-1272 SETWITA
+1272 SETWTAA

-1312 SNPAQVT
+1312 SSPAQVT
-1319 VAAYRCV
+1319 VKAYQCV
-1326 DHEFGQ
+1326 EHVYGET
-1332 QLVSDETNHW
+1332 LVSDEASHW

-1349 AKTGIAAHSYTDAKF
+1349 AKMGIAAHSYTDAKF
-1364 DDNGHWAVCA
+1364 DGNGHWAVCA

-1404 TGAAAHELTTKNN
+1404 TGETAHELTSKYDTA
-1417 TTEHWQECECGYKT
+1417 EHWQECECGYATDKT
-1431 GETAHSTESKY
+1431 DHSMEGKS
-1442 SADGHWEECACGYKT
+1442 SADGHWDACACGYKT
-1457 DVKAHTLASGHD
+1457 S
-1469 TTSHW
+1469 
-1474 KYCTCG
+1474 
-1480 YQTDVAAHELTNKND
+1480 VAAH
-1495 AAEHWQECAVCGY
+1495 A
-1508 ATAKT
+1508 
-1513 AHDMQNKS
+1513 
-1521 DESQH
+1521 
-1526 WQECACGYKLG
+1526 
-1537 AAAHTWTDKYDT
+1537 WTDKFDT

-1554 ECGSCGY
+1554 ECSVCGY
-1561 KKDVTAHTLVKQTNE
+1561 QKDVTAHSLTKNVNE

-1584 SCEYKTEWENH
+1584 SCGYKTEWENH
-1595 TGGTATCTAQAV
+1595 TGGTATCTAKAV
-1607 CEVCGVSYGEKAAH
+1607 CSVCGEAYGELAAH
-1621 VADSNYKY
+1621 VADSTYKY

-1636 ACATCGTPMSDQEA
+1636 ACATCGTPMSNQEA

-1660 QAVCDVCRQPYG
+1660 KAVCDVCGQPYG
-1672 ELDANTHT
+1672 ELDASNHT
-1680 GGIRWVQTAETH
+1680 GGIRWAQTAETH

-1711 NDESVCSEC
+1711 NDESVCTEC

-1778 DKRSEGTV
+1778 NKRSEDTV
-1786 IPKLPRHSSSVST
+1786 IPKRPRHSSSVST

-1815 DYSGGIYGLTFRA
+1815 DYCGGIYGLTFRA

>member
-1 MAAMST
+1 
-7 EKWKGLVYCTM
+7 
-18 RDSGGSAAKR
+18 
-28 KSNQYDEEGNTMW
+28 MW

-51 LVLAV
+51 PVLAV

-61 AAWAY
+61 AAWAWSY
-66 SVGTLDDLKR
+66 SVGTFNELKT
-76 QLSYGETRTITVTGT
+76 QLGKGGTRTIEVTGT

-99 IPAKANITITGGGT
+99 IPAEAKITISGGT
-113 LKRAASFTSGRMFRF
+113 LKRADSFTSGCMFRL
-128 DSSVGIYERN
+128 DSSFGAYERN
-138 KARLTLENIT
+138 KASLTLENIT
-148 VDGGSVKASDPAFSL
+148 VDGGGVKASDSAFSL
-163 SMNAF
+163 GSNAF

-183 SAYEGTVY
+183 SPYEGTVY

-211 GHGGGVNCSAG
+211 GNGGGVNCGAG

-238 GGGVYSKSCPTDSDS
+238 GGGGVYSKSCPTDSDS

-258 KGFVIGDRTGK
+258 KGFVIGDRTGGDK
-269 NSTGVIRIEKNKLS
+269 NGVIRIENNTLS
-283 DGTTNNVGVCLYSKS
+283 DGTANNVYVGLYYKP
-298 YGNIDTSA
+298 YDGNTTDTSA
-306 NPCAVQYGT
+306 NPCAAQYGT
-315 FDAAK
+315 FNAAK

-328 IVPSLVVKHTYPAMQ
+328 IVPSLVVKRASSTMQ
-343 AAFHSDNAAYVLTS
+343 AAFRSDNGAYALTS

-367 EDGTHTHCVCVGH
+367 EDGTHTHCVCGGN
-380 YAADSSHFT
+380 YKADSSHFT
-389 HNGKTAWTGVSSLK
+389 HNDNTAWTGVSSLK

-408 GNYYLLNDVEVEFN
+408 GNYYLLNDVEVEYN
-422 NSISDYVW
+422 GSSTLYSDPYVW
-430 QPVSGVKL
+430 QPVNGVKL

-443 SIIGKNN
+443 SIIGKNSN
-450 NARSMI
+450 ERSMI
-456 EVNSGV
+456 EVNNGG

-471 TGTVTHGEDRW
+471 TGTVTHGEDRL

-490 VDIGYGSYST
+490 VDIGYGSSST

-542 GLKKQS
+542 GLKKES

-555 VFVDMRGTFNLY
+555 VYVGMRGTFNLY
-567 RGEISDNTAVFQ
+567 RGEISENTAVLQ
-579 GGGGVYVYTTGKF
+579 GGGGVYVYNTGKF
-592 TMYDGTITRN
+592 TMHDGTITRN
-602 TVTLLGESTYSN
+602 NVTLIGKSTYEN
-614 SADYGGGGVLNK
+614 SADYGGGGVLNR
-626 GTFIME
+626 GTFTMK
-632 NGTISDNT
+632 NGTISSNT
-640 VIPFSDDGTQGG
+640 VVPFSDNGTQGG

-671 KALNYKDR
+671 KALNYADR
-679 TDGLGDADACGN
+679 TDGLGDKDACGN
-691 GGGLYNASGATAR
+691 GGGLYNASGATAK
-704 IANGTI
+704 IENGI
-710 TENISS
+710 IKDNISS
-716 ARSNGYDGEG
+716 ARSNGLDGEG
-726 AGIFTKGTLSIGTT
+726 AGIFTKGTLYIGTT
-740 SSSKVEIHDNEA
+740 SSSKVEIIDNEA
-752 KLGSDEL
+752 RLGSDEL

-772 KLTGQVKIYDNTSTA
+772 YLNGQAMIYDNTSTA
-787 SSYINKDDNLYV
+787 SSHPDKEDNLYV
-799 GDGFTF
+799 GYDNYRNNFTF
-805 SAAGLSL
+805 SAAGLKL
-812 DVERDGACIGV
+812 TGKDHIGI
-823 TTKNYPYSK
+823 TTQATYAKVQ
-832 IRITNDNAKAGLFFS
+832 ITNDNANAAYFYPDS
-847 DKDGLEVVS
+847 NDYQIVS
-856 DSGYLYVREAQFKAI
+856 ENGKLYRREAQFKAT
-871 IHLGEGMKVSV
+871 IHLGEGMTVGVKP
-882 NKYGGVLSED
+882 NGGELSPD

-916 LPKSYKDAIK
+916 LPESYKDAIK

-978 PYESDTAY
+978 PDEKNTAY
-986 GFITGTSSLMEYSK
+986 GFITGTTKDMEYRK
-1000 DGTTWTRCSYGTTRV
+1000 DGDTEWTRCSYYGNTTKV

-1048 TVTVPRYTGVVAV
+1048 AVTVPRYTGVVAV
-1061 PVPRTD
+1061 PVPRAD
-1067 MVYRNRGYF
+1067 MVYRNRYYF
-1076 VFEGDIDYYDA
+1076 IFEGDIDYYDA
-1087 HYKTVQGNRVYDAP
+1087 HYKTVQGSRTYCNP

-1120 TDPVTLTVTI
+1120 TEPVTLTVTI

-1147 YETPYTGKAQTY
+1147 YETDYTGKAQTY
-1159 EMRFAWPESPFG
+1159 EIRFAWPESPFG
-1171 QRLKFANPDNK
+1171 HRLAFANSNNK

-1210 VPEDRNFNATT
+1210 VPDDPNFNATE
-1221 VTDKDGEWT
+1221 VTSDRWT
-1230 FTITPANM
+1230 FTITPADM
-1238 EAPTGVTGVAATKTN
+1238 KAPTGVTGVAATKEH

-1272 SETWITA
+1272 SETWTAA
-1279 TGNTVDVTLNTENG
+1279 TGNTVDVTLNTEDG

-1312 SNPAQVT
+1312 SSPAQVT
-1319 VAAYRCV
+1319 VKAYQCV
-1326 DHEFGQ
+1326 EHVYGET
-1332 QLVSDETNHW
+1332 LVSGETSHW

-1349 AKTGIAAHSYTDAKF
+1349 AKTGIAEHSYTDEKF
-1364 DDNGHWAVCA
+1364 DGNGHWAVCA

-1404 TGAAAHELTTKNN
+1404 TGETAHELTSKYDTAG
-1417 TTEHWQECECGYKT
+1417 HWQECECGYATDKTDHSMESKSSADGHWDACACGYKTDVAAHAWTDKFDTQNHWQECSGCGYKT
-1431 GETAHSTESKY
+1431 GETAHS
-1442 SADGHWEECACGYKT
+1442 
-1457 DVKAHTLASGHD
+1457 
-1469 TTSHW
+1469 
-1474 KYCTCG
+1474 
-1480 YQTDVAAHELTNKND
+1480 LTKN
-1495 AAEHWQECAVCGY
+1495 V
-1508 ATAKT
+1508 
-1513 AHDMQNKS
+1513 
-1521 DESQH
+1521 
-1526 WQECACGYKLG
+1526 
-1537 AAAHTWTDKYDT
+1537 
-1549 QNHWQ
+1549 
-1554 ECGSCGY
+1554 
-1561 KKDVTAHTLVKQTNE
+1561 NE

-1584 SCEYKTEWENH
+1584 SCGYKTEWENH
-1595 TGGTATCTAQAV
+1595 TGGTATCTAKAV
-1607 CEVCGVSYGEKAAH
+1607 CSVCGEAYGELAAH
-1621 VADSNYKY
+1621 VADSTYKY

-1636 ACATCGTPMSDQEA
+1636 ACATCGTPMSNQEA

-1660 QAVCDVCRQPYG
+1660 KAVCDVCGQPYG
-1672 ELDANTHT
+1672 ELDASIHA
-1680 GGIRWVQTAETH
+1680 GGIRWAQTAETH

-1711 NDESVCSEC
+1711 NDESVCTEC

-1786 IPKLPRHSSSVST
+1786 IPKRPRHSSSVST

-1910 AMALSSYT
+1910 TMALSSYT

>member
-1 MAAMST
+1 MPRRDKCGILRRDTWVLPYRKRDVEDAVPYNGTGLYRKILESGRRKPPFFAFQGGRDAFGGDGCRKTEAADILHDEQRRRGT
-7 EKWKGLVYCTM
+7 PQTVE
-18 RDSGGSAAKR
+18 
-28 KSNQYDEEGNTMW
+28 SNQHDEEGNTMW

-61 AAWAY
+61 TAWAW
-66 SVGTLDDLKR
+66 SVDTFDELKR
-76 QLSYGETRTITVTGT
+76 ELGYGGTRTIPVTGT
-91 IEVTETLV
+91 IEVTERLT
-99 IPAKANITITGGGT
+99 IKPGANITITGGGT
-113 LKRAASFTSGRMFRF
+113 LKRAASFTNNSMFYASG
-128 DSSVGIYERN
+128 SSKS

-148 VDGGSVKASDPAFSL
+148 VDGGGVKASEPAFSL
-163 SMNAF
+163 GGDAF
-168 LTLKAGAVIQ
+168 LTLKNGAVIQ

-197 TMEAGS
+197 TMETGS
-203 VIRNNTTA
+203 VIRDNATA

-222 SFIMRG
+222 SFIMHG

-238 GGGVYSKSCPTDSDS
+238 GGGVYSKSCPKNDDS
-253 TTDQG
+253 TTDEG

-269 NSTGVIRIEKNKLS
+269 DSTGVIRIENNTLS
-283 DGTTNNVGVCLYSKS
+283 DGTANNVYVGLYFKS
-298 YGNIDTSA
+298 YDGNTTDTSA

-315 FDAAK
+315 FNAAK

-328 IVPSLVVKHTYPAMQ
+328 IVPSLVVKRASSTMQ
-343 AAFHSDNAAYVLTS
+343 AAFRSDNGAYALTS
-357 GSDGLWLKGA
+357 GSGGLWLKGA
-367 EDGTHTHCVCVGH
+367 EDGTHTHCVCGAES
-380 YAADSSHFT
+380 YAHTSHKNDT
-389 HNGKTAWTGVSSLK
+389 TWTGVSSLK
-403 AITTA
+403 AITEA
-408 GNYYLLNDVEVEFN
+408 GNYYLLNDVEVEYN
-422 NSISDYVW
+422 GSSTLYSDPYVW
-430 QPVSGVKL
+430 QPVNGVKL

-471 TGTVTHGEDRW
+471 TGTVTHGENYW
-482 GKQTTGRA
+482 GEQATGRA

-542 GLKKQS
+542 GLKKES

-614 SADYGGGGVLNK
+614 STDYGGGGVLNK

-658 GTFTMENGTLTGN
+658 GTFTMENGTITGN

-691 GGGLYNASGATAR
+691 GGGLYNASGATAK
-704 IANGTI
+704 IENGI
-710 TENISS
+710 IKDNISS
-716 ARSNGYDGEG
+716 ARSNGLDGEG

-740 SSSKVEIHDNEA
+740 SSSVVEIYDNEA
-752 KLGSDEL
+752 KIGSDTI

-772 KLTGQVKIYDNTSTA
+772 KLIGQVKIYDNTSTIDN
-787 SSYINKDDNLYV
+787 STNKNKDDNLYL
-799 GDGFTF
+799 GSGYKF
-805 SAAGLSL
+805 SAANLKLSG
-812 DVERDGACIGV
+812 ECIGI
-823 TTKNYPYSK
+823 TTKDYPYSK
-832 IRITNDNAKAGLFFS
+832 IQITNDNANDGFFFS
-847 DKDGLEVVS
+847 DKDGLEIVS
-856 DSGYLYVREAQFKAI
+856 DSGNLYVREAQFKATI
-871 IHLGEGMKVSV
+871 RLGEGMTVSV
-882 NKYGGVLSED
+882 NKYGGKLSAD

-904 PYFEIAPDGDHY
+904 PYFEITPDGDHY

-1000 DGTTWTRCSYGTTRV
+1000 DGKTWTQCSYGTTRV

-1036 RDTETQKVSEAT
+1036 RDTETQKVSEAA

-1076 VFEGDIDYYDA
+1076 VFEGDPDYYKA
-1087 HYKTVQGNRVYDAP
+1087 HYITVEGTYIHTKA

-1114 TWKDGT
+1114 TWVGGG

-1136 ASDFEVISCPP
+1136 ASDFKYDACPP
-1147 YETPYTGKAQTY
+1147 YETPYSGEAQTY
-1159 EMRFAWPESPFG
+1159 ENVRFKKLDAIHGDP
-1171 QRLKFANPDNK
+1171 LAFANSNNK
-1182 LTLKYKVEETGKFVT
+1182 LTLKYKVGGTNTFVT

-1210 VPEDRNFNATT
+1210 VPDDPNFNATT
-1221 VTDKDGEWT
+1221 VTDEGWT
-1230 FTITPANM
+1230 FTITPADM
-1238 EAPTGVTGVAATKTN
+1238 KAPTGVTGVAATKEH

-1262 GTDMEYRVKG
+1262 GTDMEYSKDGV
-1272 SETWITA
+1272 TWTAA

-1293 YPVDTVFEVRYK
+1293 YPVDTIFEVRYK

-1312 SNPAQVT
+1312 SSPAQVT
-1319 VAAYRCV
+1319 VKAYQCV
-1326 DHEFGQ
+1326 EHVYGET
-1332 QLVSDETNHW
+1332 LVGDEANHW

-1349 AKTGIAAHSYTDAKF
+1349 AKTGIAAHSYTDKKF
-1364 DDNGHWAVCA
+1364 DGNGHWAVCA

-1404 TGAAAHELTTKNN
+1404 TGETAHELTSKYDTAG
-1417 TTEHWQECECGYKT
+1417 HWQECECGYATDKT
-1431 GETAHSTESKY
+1431 DHSMEGKS
-1442 SADGHWEECACGYKT
+1442 SADGHWDACACGYKT
-1457 DVKAHTLASGHD
+1457 DV
-1469 TTSHW
+1469 
-1474 KYCTCG
+1474 
-1480 YQTDVAAHELTNKND
+1480 
-1495 AAEHWQECAVCGY
+1495 
-1508 ATAKT
+1508 T
-1513 AHDMQNKS
+1513 AH
-1521 DESQH
+1521 
-1526 WQECACGYKLG
+1526 A
-1537 AAAHTWTDKYDT
+1537 WTDKFDT

-1554 ECGSCGY
+1554 ECSVCGY
-1561 KKDVTAHTLVKQTNE
+1561 KTGVAAHSLTKNVNE

-1584 SCEYKTEWENH
+1584 SCGYKTEWENH
-1595 TGGTATCTAQAV
+1595 TGGTATCTAKAV
-1607 CEVCGVSYGEKAAH
+1607 CSVCGEAYGELAAH
-1621 VADSNYKY
+1621 VADSTYKY

-1636 ACATCGTPMSDQEA
+1636 ACATCGTPMSNQEA

-1660 QAVCDVCRQPYG
+1660 KAVCDVCGQPYG
-1672 ELDANTHT
+1672 ELDASNHT
-1680 GGIRWVQTAETH
+1680 GGIRWAQTAETH
-1692 QAFYLCCGAAAGA
+1692 QSFYLCCGAAAGA

-1711 NDESVCSEC
+1711 NDESVCTEC

>member
-1 MAAMST
+1 
-7 EKWKGLVYCTM
+7 
-18 RDSGGSAAKR
+18 
-28 KSNQYDEEGNTMW
+28 MW

-61 AAWAY
+61 TAWAW
-66 SVGTLDDLKR
+66 SVDTFDELKR
-76 QLSYGETRTITVTGT
+76 ELGYGGTRTIPVTGT

-99 IPAKANITITGGGT
+99 IPAEAKITITGGGT

-148 VDGGSVKASDPAFSL
+148 VDGNKVEASDPSFSL

-178 NHVCT
+178 NHVNT
-183 SAYEGTVY
+183 GTYEGTVY

-211 GHGGGVNCSAG
+211 GYGGGVYCDAG
-222 SFIMRG
+222 SFIMHG
-228 GTITGNTAAK
+228 GTITGNTAARG
-238 GGGVYSKSCPTDSDS
+238 GGGVYNKSYPYIQQDEA
-253 TTDQG
+253 QG
-258 KGFVIGDRTGK
+258 SNYGFVIGDRTA
-269 NSTGVIRIEKNKLS
+269 SDRSGVIRIENNKLS
-283 DGTTNNVGVCLYSKS
+283 DGTTNNVSVALFDSRYSS
-298 YGNIDTSA
+298 RTTDTSA

-328 IVPSLVVKHTYPAMQ
+328 IVPSLVVKHTYPTMQ
-343 AAFHSDNAAYVLTS
+343 AAFHSDNAAYALTS
-357 GSDGLWLKGA
+357 GSGGLWMKGA
-367 EDGTHTHCVCVGH
+367 EDGAHTHCVCVGH

-389 HNGKTAWTGVSSLK
+389 HNDKTAWTGVSSLK

-443 SIIGKNN
+443 SIIGKNSN
-450 NARSMI
+450 ERSMI

-490 VDIGYGSYST
+490 VDIGYGSSST

-542 GLKKQS
+542 GLKKES

-614 SADYGGGGVLNK
+614 STDYGGGGVLNK

-640 VIPFSDDGTQGG
+640 VIPFSDNGTQGG

-658 GTFTMENGTLTGN
+658 GTFTMENGTLTRN

-679 TDGLGDADACGN
+679 TDGLGDKDACGN
-691 GGGLYNASGATAR
+691 GGGLYNASGATAK
-704 IANGTI
+704 IENAVI

-772 KLTGQVKIYDNTSTA
+772 KLIGQVKIYDNTSTA
-787 SSYINKDDNLYV
+787 SSYTNKDDNLYV

-805 SAAGLSL
+805 YATGLNT
-812 DVERDGACIGV
+812 ERQDIGV

-856 DSGYLYVREAQFKAI
+856 DNGYLYVREAQYKAT

-882 NKYGGVLSED
+882 KPNGGVLSED
-892 GKTLTFESVTNI
+892 GKTLTFESVTYI
-904 PYFEIAPDGDHY
+904 PYFEIAPDGDY
-916 LPKSYKDAIK
+916 YFPESYKDAVLAV
-926 DMNSPLSASWYS
+926 NSTLGVSRMS
-938 NTRVQLSGYDSK
+938 NTRVQISGNNYK
-950 LTKELELTL
+950 LKDTLELTL

-964 KDAPEAPTGLGVRM
+964 KDAPGAPTGLAGQK
-978 PYESDTAY
+978 PEENNTAY

-1036 RDTETQKVSEAT
+1036 RDTETQKVSEAA

-1087 HYKTVQGNRVYDAP
+1087 HYKTVQGSRVYDAP

-1120 TDPVTLTVTI
+1120 TEPVTLTVTI
-1130 ARRTAT
+1130 AKRTAT

-1147 YETPYTGKAQTY
+1147 YETDYTGKAQTY

-1171 QRLKFANPDNK
+1171 HRLKFANPDNK
-1182 LTLKYKVEETGKFVT
+1182 LTLKYKVGDTNTFVT
-1197 EPIDVGTYTLYID
+1197 EPVDVGTYTLYID
-1210 VPEDRNFNATT
+1210 VPDDPNFNATT
-1221 VTDKDGEWT
+1221 VTDKDGGWT
-1230 FTITPANM
+1230 FTITPADM
-1238 EAPTGVTGVAATKTN
+1238 KAPTGVTGVAATKEH

-1272 SETWITA
+1272 SETWTAA
-1279 TGNTVDVTLNTENG
+1279 TGNNTVDVTLNTENG

-1312 SNPAQVT
+1312 SSPAQVT
-1319 VAAYRCV
+1319 VKAYQCV
-1326 DHEFGQ
+1326 EHVYGET
-1332 QLVSDETNHW
+1332 LVSDETNHW

-1349 AKTGIAAHSYTDAKF
+1349 AKTGIEAHSYTDKKF

-1404 TGAAAHELTTKNN
+1404 IGETAHELTSKYDTAG
-1417 TTEHWQECECGYKT
+1417 HWQECECGYATDKT
-1431 GETAHSTESKY
+1431 DHSMERKS
-1442 SADGHWEECACGYKT
+1442 SADGHWDACACGYKT
-1457 DVKAHTLASGHD
+1457 DV
-1469 TTSHW
+1469 
-1474 KYCTCG
+1474 
-1480 YQTDVAAHELTNKND
+1480 AAH
-1495 AAEHWQECAVCGY
+1495 A
-1508 ATAKT
+1508 
-1513 AHDMQNKS
+1513 
-1521 DESQH
+1521 
-1526 WQECACGYKLG
+1526 
-1537 AAAHTWTDKYDT
+1537 WTDKFDT

-1554 ECGSCGY
+1554 ECSGCGY
-1561 KKDVTAHTLVKQTNE
+1561 QKDVTAHSLTKNVNE

-1584 SCEYKTEWENH
+1584 SCGYKTEWENH
-1595 TGGTATCTAQAV
+1595 TGGTATCTAKAV
-1607 CEVCGVSYGEKAAH
+1607 CSVCGEAYGELAAH

-1636 ACATCGTPMSDQEA
+1636 ACATCGTPMSNQEA

-1660 QAVCDVCRQPYG
+1660 KAVCGVCGQPYG
-1672 ELDANTHT
+1672 ELDASNHT

-1711 NDESVCSEC
+1711 NDESVCTEC

-1766 TGLKHEECTACG
+1766 TGLKHEECTVCG
-1778 DKRSEGTV
+1778 SKRSEGTE
-1786 IPKLPRHSSSVST
+1786 IPKQPRHSSSVST

-1828 STGYGSFKGVK
+1828 STSYGSFKGVK

>member
-1 MAAMST
+1 
-7 EKWKGLVYCTM
+7 
-18 RDSGGSAAKR
+18 
-28 KSNQYDEEGNTMW
+28 MW

-61 AAWAY
+61 AAWAW
-66 SVGTLDDLKR
+66 SVDTFDELKR
-76 QLSYGETRTITVTGT
+76 ELSYGETRTITVTGT

-178 NHVCT
+178 NHVNT
-183 SAYEGTVY
+183 GTYEGTVY

-211 GHGGGVNCSAG
+211 GYGGGVYCDAG
-222 SFIMRG
+222 SFIMHG
-228 GTITGNTAAK
+228 GTITGNTAARG
-238 GGGVYSKSCPTDSDS
+238 GGGVYNKSYPYIQQDEA
-253 TTDQG
+253 QG
-258 KGFVIGDRTGK
+258 SNYGFVIGDRTG
-269 NSTGVIRIEKNKLS
+269 SDRRGVIRIENNTLS
-283 DGTTNNVGVCLYSKS
+283 DGTTNNVSVALFDSRYSS
-298 YGNIDTSA
+298 RTTDTSA

-320 SYIGVSAE
+320 SYIGISAE

-343 AAFHSDNAAYVLTS
+343 AAFHSDNAAYALTS
-357 GSDGLWLKGA
+357 GSGGLWMKGA
-367 EDGTHTHCVCVGH
+367 EDGAHTHCVCVGH
-380 YAADSSHFT
+380 YAADSRHFT
-389 HNGKTAWTGVSSLK
+389 HNDKTAWTGVSSLK

-456 EVNSGV
+456 EVNSGA

-471 TGTVTHGEDRW
+471 TGKVTHGEDRW
-482 GKQTTGRA
+482 GKQTTGRG
-490 VDIGYGSYST
+490 VDIGYGSSST

-542 GLKKQS
+542 GLRKQS

-555 VFVDMRGTFNLY
+555 VYVDMRGTFNLY
-567 RGEISDNTAVFQ
+567 RGEISDNTAVYQ
-579 GGGGVYVYTTGKF
+579 GGGGVYVYNTGKF
-592 TMYDGTITRN
+592 TMHDGLITRN
-602 TVTLLGESTYSN
+602 TVTLLGESTSSY

-640 VIPFSDDGTQGG
+640 VVPFADNGTQGG
-652 GGVYNT
+652 GGVFNT

-691 GGGLYNASGATAR
+691 GGGLYNASGATAK
-704 IANGTI
+704 IENGI
-710 TENISS
+710 IKDNISS
-716 ARSNGYDGEG
+716 ARSNGLDGEG
-726 AGIFTKGTLSIGTT
+726 AGIFTKGTLYIGTT
-740 SSSKVEIHDNEA
+740 SSSVVEIIDNEA

-772 KLTGQVKIYDNTSTA
+772 YLNGQAMIYDNTST
-787 SSYINKDDNLYV
+787 IDNTTNRNKRDNLYV

-812 DVERDGACIGV
+812 DVERDGTCIGV
-823 TTKNYPYSK
+823 TTKNYPYSR

-856 DSGYLYVREAQFKAI
+856 DSGNLYVREAQFKAT
-871 IHLGEGMKVSV
+871 IHLGKGMKVSV
-882 NKYGGVLSED
+882 EPNGGKLSAD
-892 GKTLTFESVTNI
+892 GKTLTFESVTTVPDFTI
-904 PYFEIAPDGDHY
+904 VPDGDY
-916 LPKSYKDAIK
+916 YFPESYKDAIK
-926 DMNSPLSASWYS
+926 DKNSPLSAKRNS
-938 NTRVQLSGYDSK
+938 NTQVLLTSYGNK
-950 LTKELELTL
+950 LKAELELTL
-959 PDATA
+959 PNATA
-964 KDAPEAPTGLGVRM
+964 KDAPEAPTGLAGTM
-978 PYESDTAY
+978 PYKSDTAY

-1000 DGTTWTRCSYGTTRV
+1000 DGKTWTQCSYGTTRV
-1015 PLDKKSANS
+1015 PLDKRSANS
-1024 PIYKD
+1024 EIYLN

-1036 RDTETQKVSEAT
+1036 RDTETQKASAAT
-1048 TVTVPRYTGVVAV
+1048 MVTVPRYTGVVAV

-1067 MVYRNRGYF
+1067 MVYKNRGDF

-1087 HYKTVQGNRVYDAP
+1087 HYKTVQGDRVYDAP

-1114 TWKDGT
+1114 TWEDGT

-1136 ASDFEVISCPP
+1136 ASDFEVISCPTL
-1147 YETPYTGKAQTY
+1147 ETDYTGKAQTY

-1171 QRLKFANPDNK
+1171 HRLKFANPDNK

-1210 VPEDRNFNATT
+1210 VPDDPNFNATT
-1221 VTDKDGEWT
+1221 VTDKEGGWT
-1230 FTITPANM
+1230 FTITPADM
-1238 EAPTGVTGVAATKTN
+1238 KAPTGVTGVAATKEH
-1253 PTKGQLTGL
+1253 PTTGQLAGL
-1262 GTDMEYRVKG
+1262 GTDMEYSKDGV
-1272 SETWITA
+1272 TWTA
-1279 TGNTVDVTLNTENG
+1279 AIGNTVDVTLNTENG

-1312 SNPAQVT
+1312 SSPAQVT
-1319 VAAYRCV
+1319 VKAYQCV
-1326 DHEFGQ
+1326 EHVYGET
-1332 QLVSDETNHW
+1332 LVGDETSHW
-1342 YQCTVCG
+1342 HQCTVCG
-1349 AKTGIAAHSYTDAKF
+1349 AKTGIAAHSYTDKKF
-1364 DDNGHWAVCA
+1364 DGNGHWAVCA

-1404 TGAAAHELTTKNN
+1404 TGETAHELTSQYDTAG
-1417 TTEHWQECECGYKT
+1417 HWQGCECGYATDKT
-1431 GETAHSTESKY
+1431 DHSMERKS
-1442 SADGHWEECACGYKT
+1442 SADGHWGACACGYKT
-1457 DVKAHTLASGHD
+1457 DV
-1469 TTSHW
+1469 
-1474 KYCTCG
+1474 
-1480 YQTDVAAHELTNKND
+1480 AAH
-1495 AAEHWQECAVCGY
+1495 A
-1508 ATAKT
+1508 
-1513 AHDMQNKS
+1513 
-1521 DESQH
+1521 
-1526 WQECACGYKLG
+1526 
-1537 AAAHTWTDKYDT
+1537 WTDKFDT

-1554 ECGSCGY
+1554 ECSGCGY
-1561 KKDVTAHTLVKQTNE
+1561 QKDVTAHSLTKNVNE

-1584 SCEYKTEWENH
+1584 SCGYKTEWENH
-1595 TGGTATCTAQAV
+1595 TGA
-1607 CEVCGVSYGEKAAH
+1607 YRYN
-1621 VADSNYKY
+1621 AD
-1629 NGEGHWT
+1629 GHWT
-1636 ACATCGTPMSDQEA
+1636 ACATCGTPMSNQEA

-1660 QAVCDVCRQPYG
+1660 KAVCDVCRQSYG
-1672 ELDANTHT
+1672 EINASNHT
-1680 GGIRWVQTAETH
+1680 GGIRWAQTAETH

-1711 NDESVCSEC
+1711 NDESVCTEC

-1766 TGLKHEECTACG
+1766 TGLKHEECTVCG
-1778 DKRSEGTV
+1778 DKRSEGTE

-1862 KAAYLQTL
+1862 KAVYLQTL

-1903 AGALVYL
+1903 VGALVYL

>member
-1 MAAMST
+1 
-7 EKWKGLVYCTM
+7 
-18 RDSGGSAAKR
+18 
-28 KSNQYDEEGNTMW
+28 MW

-61 AAWAY
+61 TAWAGSY
-66 SVGTLDDLKR
+66 SVGTFNELKT
-76 QLSYGETRTITVTGT
+76 QLGKGGTRTIEVTGT

-99 IPAKANITITGGGT
+99 IPAEAKITITGGGT

-148 VDGGSVKASDPAFSL
+148 VDGNKVEASDPAFSL

-178 NHVCT
+178 NHVNT
-183 SAYEGTVY
+183 GTYEGTVY

-203 VIRNNTTA
+203 VIRNNATA
-211 GHGGGVNCSAG
+211 GYGGGVYCDAG
-222 SFIMRG
+222 SFIMHG
-228 GTITGNTAAK
+228 GTITGNTAARG
-238 GGGVYSKSCPTDSDS
+238 GGGVYNKSYPYIQQDEA
-253 TTDQG
+253 QG
-258 KGFVIGDRTGK
+258 SNYGFVIGDRTA
-269 NSTGVIRIEKNKLS
+269 SDRSGVIRIENNKLS
-283 DGTTNNVGVCLYSKS
+283 DGTTNNVSVALFDSRYSS
-298 YGNIDTSA
+298 RTTDTSA

-328 IVPSLVVKHTYPAMQ
+328 IVPSLVVKHTYPTMQ
-343 AAFHSDNAAYVLTS
+343 AAFHSDNAAYALTS
-357 GSDGLWLKGA
+357 GSGGLWMKGA
-367 EDGTHTHCVCVGH
+367 EDGAHTHCVCVGH

-389 HNGKTAWTGVSSLK
+389 HNDKTAWTGVSSLK

-408 GNYYLLNDVEVEFN
+408 GNYYLLNDVEVEYN
-422 NSISDYVW
+422 NSNSIKDYVW

-450 NARSMI
+450 NERAMI

-471 TGTVTHGEDRW
+471 TGTVTHGENYW
-482 GKQTTGRA
+482 GEQATGRA

-535 TITGNTA
+535 KITGNTA
-542 GLKKQS
+542 GLKKES

-614 SADYGGGGVLNK
+614 STDYGGGGVLNR
-626 GTFIME
+626 GTFTME

-640 VIPFSDDGTQGG
+640 VIPFSDGGTQGG
-652 GGVYNT
+652 GGVFNT

-691 GGGLYNASGATAR
+691 GGGLYNASGATAK
-704 IANGTI
+704 IENGI
-710 TENISS
+710 IKDNISS
-716 ARSNGYDGEG
+716 ARSNGLDGEG
-726 AGIFTKGTLSIGTT
+726 AGIFTKGTLYIGTT
-740 SSSKVEIHDNEA
+740 SSSKVEIIDNEA

-772 KLTGQVKIYDNTSTA
+772 YLNGQAMIYDNTSTA
-787 SSYINKDDNLYV
+787 SSHPDKDDNLYV

-805 SAAGLSL
+805 SAAGLKL
-812 DVERDGACIGV
+812 TEDLVGI
-823 TTKNYPYSK
+823 TTQATYAKVQ
-832 IRITNDNAKAGLFFS
+832 ITNDNANAAYFYPDS
-847 DKDGLEVVS
+847 NDYQIVS
-856 DSGYLYVREAQFKAI
+856 ENGKLYRREAQFKAT

-882 NKYGGVLSED
+882 NKYGGVLSD
-892 GKTLTFESVTNI
+892 GGKTLTFESVTNI
-904 PYFEIAPDGDHY
+904 PYFEIAADGDY
-916 LPKSYKDAIK
+916 YFPESYKDAIK

-938 NTRVQLSGYDSK
+938 NTRVQLSGRDSK

-964 KDAPEAPTGLGVRM
+964 KDAPAAPTGLAGTM
-978 PYESDTAY
+978 PNKSDTAY
-986 GFITGTSSLMEYSK
+986 GFITGTTKDMEYRK
-1000 DGTTWTRCSYGTTRV
+1000 DGDTEWTRCSYDGNTTKV
-1015 PLDKKSANS
+1015 PLDKNGNR
-1024 PIYKD
+1024 PTYLN

-1036 RDTETQKVSEAT
+1036 RDTETQKASAAT
-1048 TVTVPRYTGVVAV
+1048 MVTVPRYEGVVDP
-1061 PVPRTD
+1061 PVPRAN
-1067 MVYRNRGYF
+1067 MVYNGSDYF
-1076 VFEGDIDYYDA
+1076 VFEGTRDEYNKI
-1087 HYKTVQGNRVYDAP
+1087 YKTVEGGQYIVYGLP
-1101 GTYTVKVKPEDGY
+1101 GTYTLKVGLEDGY
-1114 TWKDGT
+1114 TWRDGT
-1120 TDPVTLTVTI
+1120 GTTPKEIQVTI
-1130 ARRTAT
+1130 AKRTAT
-1136 ASDFEVISCPP
+1136 ASDIHVKTCPP
-1147 YETPYTGKAQTY
+1147 YESPYTGKAQIY
-1159 EMRFAWPESPFG
+1159 EVELKWLPHGTGGE
-1171 QRLKFANPDNK
+1171 LKFANPNNK
-1182 LTLKYKVEETGKFVT
+1182 LTLKYKVGDTNTFVT
-1197 EPIDVGTYTLYID
+1197 EPVDVGTYTLYID
-1210 VPEDRNFNATT
+1210 VPDDPNFNATE
-1221 VTDKDGEWT
+1221 VTDKDGGWT
-1230 FTITPANM
+1230 FTITPADM
-1238 EAPTGVTGVAATKTN
+1238 KAPTGVTGVAATKEH

-1272 SETWITA
+1272 SETWTAA

-1312 SNPAQVT
+1312 SSPAQVT
-1319 VAAYRCV
+1319 VKAYQCV
-1326 DHEFGQ
+1326 EHVYGETF
-1332 QLVSDETNHW
+1332 VSDEANHW
-1342 YQCTVCG
+1342 HQCTVCG
-1349 AKTGIAAHSYTDAKF
+1349 AKTGIAAHSYTDKKF
-1364 DDNGHWAVCA
+1364 DGNGHWAVCA
-1374 CGAETHHDK
+1374 CGAETHHDE

-1404 TGAAAHELTTKNN
+1404 TGETAHELTSKYDTAG
-1417 TTEHWQECECGYKT
+1417 HWQGCECGYATDKT
-1431 GETAHSTESKY
+1431 GHSMESKS
-1442 SADGHWEECACGYKT
+1442 SADGHWGACACGYKT
-1457 DVKAHTLASGHD
+1457 DV
-1469 TTSHW
+1469 
-1474 KYCTCG
+1474 
-1480 YQTDVAAHELTNKND
+1480 AAH
-1495 AAEHWQECAVCGY
+1495 A
-1508 ATAKT
+1508 
-1513 AHDMQNKS
+1513 
-1521 DESQH
+1521 
-1526 WQECACGYKLG
+1526 
-1537 AAAHTWTDKYDT
+1537 WTDKFDT

-1554 ECGSCGY
+1554 ECSGCGNQ
-1561 KKDVTAHTLVKQTNE
+1561 KDVTAHTLVKQTSE

-1584 SCEYKTEWENH
+1584 SCGYKTEWENH
-1595 TGGTATCTAQAV
+1595 TGGTATCTAKAV
-1607 CEVCGVSYGEKAAH
+1607 CSVCGESYGELAAH
-1621 VADSNYKY
+1621 VADSTYRY
-1629 NGEGHWT
+1629 NADGHWT
-1636 ACATCGTPMSDQEA
+1636 ACATCGTPMSNQEA

-1660 QAVCDVCRQPYG
+1660 KAVCDVCRQSYG
-1672 ELDANTHT
+1672 EINASNHT
-1680 GGIRWVQTAETH
+1680 GGIRWAQTAETH

-1711 NDESVCSEC
+1711 NDGSVCTEC

-1766 TGLKHEECTACG
+1766 TGLKHEECTVCG
-1778 DKRSEGTV
+1778 DKRSEGTE

-1862 KAAYLQTL
+1862 KAVYLQTL

>member
-1 MAAMST
+1 
-7 EKWKGLVYCTM
+7 
-18 RDSGGSAAKR
+18 
-28 KSNQYDEEGNTMW
+28 MW

-61 AAWAY
+61 TAWAY
-66 SVGTLDDLKR
+66 QADTLNELKT
-76 QLSYGETRTITVTGT
+76 QLGKGGMRTITVTGT

-99 IPAKANITITGGGT
+99 IPAEAKITIKGGGT
-113 LKRAASFTSGRMFRF
+113 LKRADSFTSGRMFRF

-138 KARLTLENIT
+138 KASLTLENIT
-148 VDGGSVKASDPAFSL
+148 VDGGGVKASDPAFSL

-183 SAYEGTVY
+183 SSYEGTVY

-211 GHGGGVNCSAG
+211 GNGGGVNCGAG
-222 SFIMRG
+222 SFLMLG

-238 GGGVYSKSCPTDSDS
+238 GGGGVYNESYPYIQQDEA
-253 TTDQG
+253 QG
-258 KGFVIGDRTGK
+258 SNYGFVIGDRTA
-269 NSTGVIRIEKNKLS
+269 SDRSGVIRIENNKLS
-283 DGTTNNVGVCLYSKS
+283 DGTTNNVSVALFDSRYSS
-298 YGNIDTSA
+298 RTTDTSA

-328 IVPSLVVKHTYPAMQ
+328 IVPSLVVKHTNATMQ
-343 AAFHSDNAAYVLTS
+343 AAFHSDNGAYALTS
-357 GSDGLWLKGA
+357 GSGGLWMKGA
-367 EDGTHTHCVCVGH
+367 EDGAHTHCVCVGH

-389 HNGKTAWTGVSSLK
+389 HNDKTAWTGVSSLK

-408 GNYYLLNDVEVEFN
+408 GNYYLLNDVEVEYN
-422 NSISDYVW
+422 NSNSIKDYVW

-443 SIIGKNN
+443 SIIGKNSN
-450 NARSMI
+450 ERSMI

-471 TGTVTHGEDRW
+471 TGKVTHGEDRR

-542 GLKKQS
+542 GLKKES

-614 SADYGGGGVLNK
+614 STDYGGGGVLNK

-640 VIPFSDDGTQGG
+640 VIPFSDNGTQGG

-658 GTFTMENGTLTGN
+658 GTFTMENGTLTRN
-671 KALNYKDR
+671 KALNCKDR
-679 TDGLGDADACGN
+679 TDGLGDKDACGN
-691 GGGLYNASGATAR
+691 GGGLYNASGATAK
-704 IANGTI
+704 IENAVI

-726 AGIFTKGTLSIGTT
+726 AGIFTKGTLYIGTT
-740 SSSKVEIHDNEA
+740 SSSKVEIIDNEA
-752 KLGSDEL
+752 RLGSDEL

-787 SSYINKDDNLYV
+787 SSHPDKDDNLYV

-805 SAAGLSL
+805 YATGLNT
-812 DVERDGACIGV
+812 ERQDIGV

-847 DKDGLEVVS
+847 DKDGFEVVS
-856 DSGYLYVREAQFKAI
+856 DNGYLYVREAQYKAT

-882 NKYGGVLSED
+882 NKYGGVLSAD

-916 LPKSYKDAIK
+916 LPKSYKD
-926 DMNSPLSASWYS
+926 
-938 NTRVQLSGYDSK
+938 
-950 LTKELELTL
+950 
-959 PDATA
+959 
-964 KDAPEAPTGLGVRM
+964 
-978 PYESDTAY
+978 
-986 GFITGTSSLMEYSK
+986 
-1000 DGTTWTRCSYGTTRV
+1000 
-1015 PLDKKSANS
+1015 
-1024 PIYKD
+1024 

-1036 RDTETQKVSEAT
+1036 RDTETQKVSEAA

-1087 HYKTVQGNRVYDAP
+1087 HYKTVQGSRVYDAP

-1120 TDPVTLTVTI
+1120 TEPVTLTVTI
-1130 ARRTAT
+1130 AKRTAT
-1136 ASDFEVISCPP
+1136 ASDFEYNACPSNP
-1147 YETPYTGKAQTY
+1147 TPYTGKAQTY
-1159 EMRFAWPESPFG
+1159 EKVRFVKLDAIHGDP
-1171 QRLKFANPDNK
+1171 LAFANSNNK
-1182 LTLKYKVEETGKFVT
+1182 LTLKYKVGDTNTFVT
-1197 EPIDVGTYTLYID
+1197 EPVDVGTYTLYID
-1210 VPEDRNFNATT
+1210 VPDDPNFNATT
-1221 VTDKDGEWT
+1221 VTDERGFWT
-1230 FTITPANM
+1230 FTITPADM
-1238 EAPTGVTGVAATKTN
+1238 KAPTGVTGVAATKEH
-1253 PTKGQLTGL
+1253 PTTGQLTGL

-1272 SETWITA
+1272 SDTWTAA
-1279 TGNTVDVTLNTENG
+1279 TGNNTVDVTLNTENG

-1312 SNPAQVT
+1312 SSPAQVT
-1319 VAAYRCV
+1319 VKAYQCV
-1326 DHEFGQ
+1326 EHVYGDT
-1332 QLVSDETNHW
+1332 LVSDEANHW

-1349 AKTGIAAHSYTDAKF
+1349 AKTGIAAHSYTDERF
-1364 DDNGHWAVCA
+1364 DGNGHWAVCA
-1374 CGAETHHDK
+1374 CGAETHHDE

-1404 TGAAAHELTTKNN
+1404 TGETAHELTSKYDTAG
-1417 TTEHWQECECGYKT
+1417 HWQECECGYATDKT
-1431 GETAHSTESKY
+1431 DHSMESKS
-1442 SADGHWEECACGYKT
+1442 SADGHWDACACGYKT
-1457 DVKAHTLASGHD
+1457 DV
-1469 TTSHW
+1469 
-1474 KYCTCG
+1474 
-1480 YQTDVAAHELTNKND
+1480 AAH
-1495 AAEHWQECAVCGY
+1495 A
-1508 ATAKT
+1508 
-1513 AHDMQNKS
+1513 
-1521 DESQH
+1521 
-1526 WQECACGYKLG
+1526 
-1537 AAAHTWTDKYDT
+1537 WTDKFDT

-1554 ECGSCGY
+1554 ECSGCGY
-1561 KKDVTAHTLVKQTNE
+1561 QKDVTAHTLVKQASE

-1584 SCEYKTEWENH
+1584 SCGYKTEWENH
-1595 TGGTATCTAQAV
+1595 TGGTATCTAKAV
-1607 CEVCGVSYGEKAAH
+1607 CSVCGEAYGELAAH
-1621 VADSNYKY
+1621 VADSTYKY

-1636 ACATCGTPMSDQEA
+1636 ACATCGTPMSNQEA

-1660 QAVCDVCRQPYG
+1660 KAVCDVCGQPYG
-1672 ELDANTHT
+1672 ELDASNHT

-1711 NDESVCSEC
+1711 NDESVCTEC

-1778 DKRSEGTV
+1778 DKRSEGTE

>member
-1 MAAMST
+1 MRYPVGRDTWVPPYRKRNVEDAVPYNGTGLYRKILESGRRKPPLFAFQGGWDAFGGDECRKT
-7 EKWKGLVYCTM
+7 EEAGIL
-18 RDSGGSAAKR
+18 RDDERRRDAPQNAER
-28 KSNQYDEEGNTMW
+28 EQHNEEGNIMW

-61 AAWAY
+61 AAWAD
-66 SVGTLDDLKR
+66 SAGTFNELKT
-76 QLSYGETRTITVTGT
+76 QLGKGGMRTITVTGT

-99 IPAKANITITGGGT
+99 IPAEAKITITGGGT
-113 LKRAASFTSGRMFRF
+113 LKRADSFTSGRMFRF

-148 VDGGSVKASDPAFSL
+148 VDGNKVEARDPAFSL
-163 SMNAF
+163 GSNAF
-168 LTLKAGAVIQ
+168 LTLKNGAVIQ

-211 GHGGGVNCSAG
+211 GNGGGVNCGAG
-222 SFIMRG
+222 SFIMHG

-258 KGFVIGDRTGK
+258 KGFVIGDRTGGDK
-269 NSTGVIRIEKNKLS
+269 NGVIRIENNTLS
-283 DGTTNNVGVCLYSKS
+283 DGTNNNVCVGLYSKS

-328 IVPSLVVKHTYPAMQ
+328 IVPSLVVKHASSTMQ
-343 AAFHSDNAAYVLTS
+343 AAFRSDNGAYVLTS
-357 GSDGLWLKGA
+357 GSGGLWLKGA
-367 EDGTHTHCVCVGH
+367 EDGTHTHCVCGAES
-380 YAADSSHFT
+380 YAHTSHKNDT
-389 HNGKTAWTGVSSLK
+389 TWTGVSSLK
-403 AITTA
+403 AITEA
-408 GNYYLLNDVEVEFN
+408 GNYYLLNDVEVESN
-422 NSISDYVW
+422 GSSTLYSDPNVW
-430 QPVSGVKL
+430 QPVNGVKL

-443 SIIGKNN
+443 SIIGKNSN
-450 NARSMI
+450 ERGMI

-471 TGTVTHGEDRW
+471 TGKVTHGKNFQ
-482 GKQTTGRA
+482 GVQTEGRG
-490 VDIGYGSYST
+490 VDIGYGSSST
-500 TATFNLWGGSITGNF
+500 TATFNLWGGSITGNA
-515 CNDSAGGVAITS
+515 CNNSGGGVVVYS

-535 TITGNTA
+535 KITDNTA
-542 GLKKQS
+542 GLKKEN
-548 GYGAGGG
+548 GNGAGGG
-555 VFVDMRGTFNLY
+555 VYVDMRGTFNLY
-567 RGEISDNTAVFQ
+567 RGEISENTAVLQ
-579 GGGGVYVYTTGKF
+579 GGGGVYVYNTGKF
-592 TMYDGTITRN
+592 TMHDGLITRN
-602 TVTLLGESTYSN
+602 TVTLLGESTSSY

-640 VIPFSDDGTQGG
+640 VIPFSDNGTQGG

-691 GGGLYNASGATAR
+691 GGGLYNASGATAK
-704 IANGTI
+704 IENAVI

-740 SSSKVEIHDNEA
+740 SSSKVEIIDNEA
-752 KLGSDEL
+752 RLGSDEL

-772 KLTGQVKIYDNTSTA
+772 KLIGQVKIYDNTSTA
-787 SSYINKDDNLYV
+787 SSHPDKDDNLYV

-805 SAAGLSL
+805 YATGLNT
-812 DVERDGACIGV
+812 ERQDIGV

-856 DSGYLYVREAQFKAI
+856 DNGYLYVREAQYKAT

-882 NKYGGVLSED
+882 NKYGGVLSAD

-926 DMNSPLSASWYS
+926 DMNRPLSASWYS

-950 LTKELELTL
+950 LTKELELWL
-959 PDATA
+959 PNATA
-964 KDAPEAPTGLGVRM
+964 KDVPGAPAGLAGQK
-978 PYESDTAY
+978 PEENNTAY
-986 GFITGTSSLMEYSK
+986 GFITGTTRDMEYSK
-1000 DGTTWTRCSYGTTRV
+1000 DGVTWTQCSYGTTRV
-1015 PLDKKSANS
+1015 PLDKRSANS
-1024 PIYKD
+1024 VIYKD

-1036 RDTETQKVSEAT
+1036 RDTDTQKVSEAA

-1067 MVYRNRGYF
+1067 MVYTNRGYF

-1087 HYKTVQGNRVYDAP
+1087 HYKTVQGSRVYDAP

-1120 TDPVTLTVTI
+1120 TEPVTLTVTI
-1130 ARRTAT
+1130 AKRTAT
-1136 ASDFEVISCPP
+1136 ASDFEVISCPTL
-1147 YETPYTGKAQTY
+1147 ETDYTGKAQTY

-1171 QRLKFANPDNK
+1171 SRLKFANPDNK
-1182 LTLKYKVEETGKFVT
+1182 LTLKYKVGDTNTFVT

-1210 VPEDRNFNATT
+1210 VPDDPNFNATT
-1221 VTDKDGEWT
+1221 VTDKDGRWT
-1230 FTITPANM
+1230 FTITPADM
-1238 EAPTGVTGVAATKTN
+1238 KAPTGVTGVAATKEH
-1253 PTKGQLTGL
+1253 PTTGQLTGL

-1272 SETWITA
+1272 SETWTAA

-1312 SNPAQVT
+1312 SSPARVT
-1319 VAAYRCV
+1319 VKAYQCV
-1326 DHEFGQ
+1326 EHVYGET
-1332 QLVSDETNHW
+1332 LVSDETSHW
-1342 YQCTVCG
+1342 HQCTVCG
-1349 AKTGIAAHSYTDAKF
+1349 AKTGIEAHSYTDKKF
-1364 DDNGHWAVCA
+1364 DGNGHWAVCA
-1374 CGAETHHDK
+1374 CGAETHHDE

-1404 TGAAAHELTTKNN
+1404 TGETAHELTSKYDTAG
-1417 TTEHWQECECGYKT
+1417 HWQECECGYATDK
-1431 GETAHSTESKY
+1431 ADHSMESKS
-1442 SADGHWEECACGYKT
+1442 SADGHWDACACGYKT
-1457 DVKAHTLASGHD
+1457 DV
-1469 TTSHW
+1469 
-1474 KYCTCG
+1474 
-1480 YQTDVAAHELTNKND
+1480 AAH
-1495 AAEHWQECAVCGY
+1495 A
-1508 ATAKT
+1508 
-1513 AHDMQNKS
+1513 
-1521 DESQH
+1521 
-1526 WQECACGYKLG
+1526 
-1537 AAAHTWTDKYDT
+1537 WTDKFDT

-1554 ECGSCGY
+1554 ECSGCGY
-1561 KKDVTAHTLVKQTNE
+1561 KTGVTAHSLTKNVNE

-1584 SCEYKTEWENH
+1584 SCGYKTEWENH
-1595 TGGTATCTAQAV
+1595 TGGTATCTAKAV
-1607 CEVCGVSYGEKAAH
+1607 CSVCGESYGELAAH
-1621 VADSNYKY
+1621 VADSTYKY

-1636 ACATCGTPMSDQEA
+1636 ACAACGTPMSNQEA

-1660 QAVCDVCRQPYG
+1660 KAVCDVCGQPYG
-1672 ELDANTHT
+1672 ELDASNHT
-1680 GGIRWVQTAETH
+1680 GGIRWAQTAETH

-1711 NDESVCSEC
+1711 NDGSVCTEC

-1799 PDIQPILTAD
+1799 PDIQPILTA
-1809 EAKSAT
+1809 ENAKSAT

-1839 VNGKTIGAGNYI
+1839 VNGKTIGTGNYI

-1875 TMTVMTESGEVTT
+1875 TMTAMTESGEVTT

>member
-1 MAAMST
+1 MKRW
-7 EKWKGLVYCTM
+7 KW
-18 RDSGGSAAKR
+18 
-28 KSNQYDEEGNTMW
+28 
-41 KKRLVSMAMA
+41 MA

-61 AAWAY
+61 TAWAWSY
-66 SVGTLDDLKR
+66 SVGTFNELKT
-76 QLSYGETRTITVTGT
+76 QLGKGGTRTITVTGT

-99 IPAKANITITGGGT
+99 IPAEAKITITGGGT
-113 LKRAASFTSGRMFRF
+113 LKRAASFTSGKMFRLN
-128 DSSVGIYERN
+128 SSFGAYESN

-148 VDGGSVKASDPAFSL
+148 VDGNKVEARDPAFSL
-163 SMNAF
+163 GSNAF
-168 LTLKAGAVIQ
+168 LTLKNGAVIQ

-211 GHGGGVNCSAG
+211 GNGGGVNCGAG
-222 SFIMRG
+222 SFIMHG

-238 GGGVYSKSCPTDSDS
+238 GGGVYSKSCPKNDDS
-253 TTDQG
+253 TTDEG

-269 NSTGVIRIEKNKLS
+269 DSTGVIRIENNTLS
-283 DGTTNNVGVCLYSKS
+283 DGTANNVYVGLYYKP
-298 YGNIDTSA
+298 YDGNTTDTSA

-315 FDAAK
+315 FNAAK

-328 IVPSLVVKHTYPAMQ
+328 IVPSLVVKHASSTMQ
-343 AAFHSDNAAYVLTS
+343 AAFRSDNGAYALTS

-367 EDGTHTHCVCVGH
+367 EDGTHTHCVCGAEH
-380 YAADSSHFT
+380 YTHTNHAD
-389 HNGKTAWTGVSSLK
+389 KTTWTGVSSLK
-403 AITTA
+403 AITEA
-408 GNYYLLNDVEVEFN
+408 GNYYLLNDVEVEYN
-422 NSISDYVW
+422 GSSTLYSDPYVW
-430 QPVSGVKL
+430 QPVNGVKL

-443 SIIGKNN
+443 SIIGKNSN
-450 NARSMI
+450 ERSMI

-471 TGTVTHGEDRW
+471 TGKVTHGEDRW

-542 GLKKQS
+542 GLKKES

-567 RGEISDNTAVFQ
+567 RGAISDNTAVFQ

-614 SADYGGGGVLNK
+614 STDYGGGGVLNK

-640 VIPFSDDGTQGG
+640 VIPFSDNGTQGG

-671 KALNYKDR
+671 KALNYAAR
-679 TDGLGDADACGN
+679 TDGLGDKDACGN

-772 KLTGQVKIYDNTSTA
+772 KLIGQVKIYDNTSTV
-787 SSYINKDDNLYV
+787 SSRDNKDDNLYV

-805 SAAGLSL
+805 YATGLNT
-812 DVERDGACIGV
+812 ERQDIGV
-823 TTKNYPYSK
+823 TTKNYPYSR

-856 DSGYLYVREAQFKAI
+856 DNGYLYVREAQYKAT

-882 NKYGGVLSED
+882 KPNGGVLSED

-950 LTKELELTL
+950 LTKELELWL

-964 KDAPEAPTGLGVRM
+964 KDAPEAPTGLAGTM
-978 PYESDTAY
+978 PKKSDTAY

-1000 DGTTWTRCSYGTTRV
+1000 DGKTWTQCSYGTTRV
-1015 PLDKKSANS
+1015 PLDKRSANS
-1024 PIYKD
+1024 EIYVD

-1067 MVYRNRGYF
+1067 MVYRNRYYF
-1076 VFEGDIDYYDA
+1076 IFEGDIDYYDA
-1087 HYKTVQGNRVYDAP
+1087 HYKTVQGSRTYCNP

-1120 TDPVTLTVTI
+1120 TEPVTLTVTI
-1130 ARRTAT
+1130 AKRTVT

-1147 YETPYTGKAQTY
+1147 YETDYTGKAQTY
-1159 EMRFAWPESPFG
+1159 EIRFAWPESPFG
-1171 QRLKFANPDNK
+1171 HRLAFANSNNK
-1182 LTLKYKVEETGKFVT
+1182 LTLKYKVGDTNTFVT
-1197 EPIDVGTYTLYID
+1197 EPVDVGTYTLYID
-1210 VPEDRNFNATT
+1210 VPDDPNFNATT
-1221 VTDKDGEWT
+1221 VTDKDGGWT
-1230 FTITPANM
+1230 FTITPADM
-1238 EAPTGVTGVAATKTN
+1238 KAPTGVTGVAATKEH
-1253 PTKGQLTGL
+1253 PTTGQLTGL

-1272 SETWITA
+1272 SETWTAA

-1312 SNPAQVT
+1312 SSPAQVT
-1319 VAAYRCV
+1319 VKAYQCV
-1326 DHEFGQ
+1326 EHEFGQ
-1332 QLVSDETNHW
+1332 QLVSDEANHW

-1349 AKTGIAAHSYTDAKF
+1349 AKTGIEVHSYTDKKF
-1364 DDNGHWAVCA
+1364 DGNGHWAVCA

-1404 TGAAAHELTTKNN
+1404 TGETAHELTSKYDTAG
-1417 TTEHWQECECGYKT
+1417 HWQECECGYATDKT
-1431 GETAHSTESKY
+1431 DHSMESKS
-1442 SADGHWEECACGYKT
+1442 SADGHWDACACGYKT
-1457 DVKAHTLASGHD
+1457 DV
-1469 TTSHW
+1469 
-1474 KYCTCG
+1474 
-1480 YQTDVAAHELTNKND
+1480 AAH
-1495 AAEHWQECAVCGY
+1495 A
-1508 ATAKT
+1508 
-1513 AHDMQNKS
+1513 
-1521 DESQH
+1521 
-1526 WQECACGYKLG
+1526 
-1537 AAAHTWTDKYDT
+1537 WTDKFDT

-1554 ECGSCGY
+1554 ECSGCGY
-1561 KKDVTAHTLVKQTNE
+1561 QKDVTAHSLTKNVNE

-1584 SCEYKTEWENH
+1584 SCGYKTEWENH
-1595 TGGTATCTAQAV
+1595 TGGTATCTAKAV
-1607 CEVCGVSYGEKAAH
+1607 CSVCGEAYGELAAH
-1621 VADSNYKY
+1621 VADSTYKY

-1636 ACATCGTPMSDQEA
+1636 ACATCGTPMSNQEA

-1660 QAVCDVCRQPYG
+1660 KAVCDVCGQPYG
-1672 ELDANTHT
+1672 ELDASNHT
-1680 GGIRWVQTAETH
+1680 GGIRWAQTAETH

-1711 NDESVCSEC
+1711 NDESVCTEC

-1751 HDYRWVIDQEATTEA
+1751 HDYRWIIDQEATTEA
-1766 TGLKHEECTACG
+1766 TGLKHEECTVCG
-1778 DKRSEGTV
+1778 DKRSEGTE

-1799 PDIQPILTAD
+1799 PDIQPILTA
-1809 EAKSAT
+1809 ENAKSAT
-1815 DYSGGIYGLTFRA
+1815 DFSGGIYGLTFRA

-1851 AEENGGTEIYL
+1851 AKENGGTEIYL

>member
-1 MAAMST
+1 
-7 EKWKGLVYCTM
+7 
-18 RDSGGSAAKR
+18 
-28 KSNQYDEEGNTMW
+28 MW

-61 AAWAY
+61 AAWAWSY
-66 SVGTLDDLKR
+66 SVGTFNELKT
-76 QLSYGETRTITVTGT
+76 QLGKGGTRTIEVTGT

-99 IPAKANITITGGGT
+99 IPAEAKITISGGGT
-113 LKRAASFTSGRMFRF
+113 LKRADSFTSGCMFRLNSTIGAY
-128 DSSVGIYERN
+128 DRN
-138 KARLTLENIT
+138 KASLTLEKIT
-148 VDGGSVKASDPAFSL
+148 VDGGGVKASEPAFSL
-163 SMNAF
+163 GSNAF
-168 LTLKAGAVIQ
+168 LTLKDGAVIQ

-183 SAYEGTVY
+183 SPYEGTVY

-211 GHGGGVNCSAG
+211 GNGGGVNCGAG
-222 SFIMRG
+222 SFIMHG

-238 GGGVYSKSCPTDSDS
+238 GGGGVYSKSCPTDRDS

-269 NSTGVIRIEKNKLS
+269 DSSGVIRIEKNKLS
-283 DGTTNNVGVCLYSKS
+283 DGTNNNVCVGLYSKS

-315 FDAAK
+315 FNAAK

-328 IVPSLVVKHTYPAMQ
+328 IVPSLVVKHTNSTMQ
-343 AAFHSDNAAYVLTS
+343 AAFHSDNGAYALTS

-367 EDGTHTHCVCVGH
+367 EDGTHTHCVCGAEG
-380 YAADSSHFT
+380 YAHTSHKNDT
-389 HNGKTAWTGVSSLK
+389 TWTGVSSLK
-403 AITTA
+403 AITEA
-408 GNYYLLNDVEVEFN
+408 GNYYLLNDVEVEYN
-422 NSISDYVW
+422 GSSTLYSDPYVW
-430 QPVSGVKL
+430 QPVNGVKL

-443 SIIGKNN
+443 SIIGKNSN
-450 NARSMI
+450 ERGMI

-471 TGTVTHGEDRW
+471 TGKVTHSEDRL
-482 GKQTTGRA
+482 GEQTKGRG
-490 VDIGYGSYST
+490 VDIGYGSSST
-500 TATFNLWGGSITGNF
+500 TATFNLWGGSITGNA
-515 CNDSAGGVAITS
+515 CNNSGGGVVAYS

-535 TITGNTA
+535 KITHNTA
-542 GLKKQS
+542 GLKKEN
-548 GYGAGGG
+548 GNGAGGG
-555 VFVDMRGTFNLY
+555 VYVDMRGTFNLY
-567 RGEISDNTAVFQ
+567 RGEISENTAVLQ

-602 TVTLLGESTYSN
+602 TVTLLGESTSSY

-640 VIPFSDDGTQGG
+640 VVPFSDNGTQGG

-671 KALNYKDR
+671 KALNYAAR
-679 TDGLGDADACGN
+679 TDGLGDKDACGN
-691 GGGLYNASGATAR
+691 GGGLYNASGATAK
-704 IANGTI
+704 IENAVI

-740 SSSKVEIHDNEA
+740 SSSKVKIYNNEA

-772 KLTGQVKIYDNTSTA
+772 YLNGQAMIYDNTSTA
-787 SSYINKDDNLYV
+787 SSYTNKDDNLYV

-805 SAAGLSL
+805 YATGLNT
-812 DVERDGACIGV
+812 ERQDIGV
-823 TTKNYPYSK
+823 TTKNYPYSR

-856 DSGYLYVREAQFKAI
+856 DNGYLYVREAQYKAT

-882 NKYGGVLSED
+882 NKYGGKLSED

-916 LPKSYKDAIK
+916 LPESYKDAIK

-950 LTKELELTL
+950 LTKELELWL

-986 GFITGTSSLMEYSK
+986 GFITGTTKDMEYRK
-1000 DGTTWTRCSYGTTRV
+1000 DGDTEWTRCSYYGNTTKV

-1067 MVYRNRGYF
+1067 MVYRNRYYF
-1076 VFEGDIDYYDA
+1076 IFEGDIDYYDA
-1087 HYKTVQGNRVYDAP
+1087 HYKTVQGSRTYCDP

-1114 TWKDGT
+1114 TWEDGT

-1147 YETPYTGKAQTY
+1147 YETDYTGKAQTY
-1159 EMRFAWPESPFG
+1159 EIRFAWPESPWG
-1171 QRLKFANPDNK
+1171 HRLAFANSNNK

-1210 VPEDRNFNATT
+1210 VPDDPNFNATT
-1221 VTDKDGEWT
+1221 VTDKDGGWT
-1230 FTITPANM
+1230 FTITPADM
-1238 EAPTGVTGVAATKTN
+1238 KAPTGVTGVAATKEH

-1272 SETWITA
+1272 SDTWTAA

-1293 YPVDTVFEVRYK
+1293 YPVDTMFEVRYK

-1312 SNPAQVT
+1312 SSPAQVT
-1319 VAAYRCV
+1319 VKAYQCV
-1326 DHEFGQ
+1326 EHVYGET
-1332 QLVSDETNHW
+1332 LVGDETSHW

-1364 DDNGHWAVCA
+1364 DGNGHWAVCA

-1383 HSLTAKHNESQ
+1383 HSLTAKHNESR

-1404 TGAAAHELTTKNN
+1404 TGETAHELTSKYDTAG
-1417 TTEHWQECECGYKT
+1417 HWQECECGYATDKT
-1431 GETAHSTESKY
+1431 DHSMESKS
-1442 SADGHWEECACGYKT
+1442 SADGHWDACACGYKT
-1457 DVKAHTLASGHD
+1457 DV
-1469 TTSHW
+1469 
-1474 KYCTCG
+1474 
-1480 YQTDVAAHELTNKND
+1480 AAH
-1495 AAEHWQECAVCGY
+1495 A
-1508 ATAKT
+1508 
-1513 AHDMQNKS
+1513 
-1521 DESQH
+1521 
-1526 WQECACGYKLG
+1526 
-1537 AAAHTWTDKYDT
+1537 WTDKFDT

-1554 ECGSCGY
+1554 ECSGCGY
-1561 KKDVTAHTLVKQTNE
+1561 QKDVTAHSLTKNVNE

-1584 SCEYKTEWENH
+1584 SCGYKTEWENH
-1595 TGGTATCTAQAV
+1595 TGGTATCTAKAV
-1607 CEVCGVSYGEKAAH
+1607 CSVCGEAYGELAAH
-1621 VADSNYKY
+1621 VADSTYKY

-1636 ACATCGTPMSDQEA
+1636 ACATCGTPMSNQEA

-1660 QAVCDVCRQPYG
+1660 KAVCDVCGQPYG
-1672 ELDANTHT
+1672 ELDASNHT
-1680 GGIRWVQTAETH
+1680 GGIRWAQTAETH
-1692 QAFYLCCGAAAGA
+1692 QAFYLCCGAAAGT

-1711 NDESVCSEC
+1711 NDESVCTEC

-1751 HDYRWVIDQEATTEA
+1751 HDYRWIIDQEATTEA

-1786 IPKLPRHSSSVST
+1786 IPKRPRHSSSVST

>member
-1 MAAMST
+1 
-7 EKWKGLVYCTM
+7 
-18 RDSGGSAAKR
+18 
-28 KSNQYDEEGNTMW
+28 MW

-61 AAWAY
+61 TAWAW
-66 SVGTLDDLKR
+66 SVDTFDELKR
-76 QLSYGETRTITVTGT
+76 ELGYGGTRTIPVTGT
-91 IEVTETLV
+91 IEVTERLT
-99 IPAKANITITGGGT
+99 IKPGANITITGGGT
-113 LKRAASFTSGRMFRF
+113 LKRAASFTNNSMFYASG
-128 DSSVGIYERN
+128 SSKS

-148 VDGGSVKASDPAFSL
+148 VDGGGVKASEPAFSL
-163 SMNAF
+163 GGDAF

-197 TMEAGS
+197 TMETGS
-203 VIRNNTTA
+203 VIRDNATA

-222 SFIMRG
+222 SFIMHG

-238 GGGVYSKSCPTDSDS
+238 GGGVYSKSCPKNDDS
-253 TTDQG
+253 TTDEG

-269 NSTGVIRIEKNKLS
+269 DSTGVIRIENNTLS
-283 DGTTNNVGVCLYSKS
+283 DGTANNVYVGLYFKS
-298 YGNIDTSA
+298 YDGNTTDTSA

-315 FDAAK
+315 FNAAK

-328 IVPSLVVKHTYPAMQ
+328 IVPSLVVKRASSTMQ
-343 AAFHSDNAAYVLTS
+343 AAFRSDNGAYALTS
-357 GSDGLWLKGA
+357 GSGGLWLKGA
-367 EDGTHTHCVCVGH
+367 EDGTHTHCVCGAEH
-380 YAADSSHFT
+380 YTHTNHAD
-389 HNGKTAWTGVSSLK
+389 KTTWTGVSSLK
-403 AITTA
+403 AITEA
-408 GNYYLLNDVEVEFN
+408 GNYYLLNDVEVEYN
-422 NSISDYVW
+422 GSSTLYSDPYVW
-430 QPVSGVKL
+430 QPVNGVKL

-471 TGTVTHGEDRW
+471 TGTVTHGENYW
-482 GKQTTGRA
+482 GEQATGRA

-542 GLKKQS
+542 GLKKES

-614 SADYGGGGVLNK
+614 STDYGGGGVLNK

-759 SGGGGVCVRSNNV
+759 SGGGGVCIRSNNV
-772 KLTGQVKIYDNTSTA
+772 KLIGQVKIYNNTSTV
-787 SSYINKDDNLYV
+787 SSRDNKDDNLYV

-805 SAAGLSL
+805 YATGLNT
-812 DVERDGACIGV
+812 ERQDIGV

-856 DSGYLYVREAQFKAI
+856 DNGYLYVREAQYKAT

-882 NKYGGVLSED
+882 KPNGGVLSED

-964 KDAPEAPTGLGVRM
+964 KDAPGAPTGLAGQK
-978 PYESDTAY
+978 PEENNTAY
-986 GFITGTSSLMEYSK
+986 GFITGTTRDMEYSK
-1000 DGTTWTRCSYGTTRV
+1000 DGVTWTQCSYGTTRV

-1024 PIYKD
+1024 VIYKD

-1067 MVYRNRGYF
+1067 MVYRNRYYF
-1076 VFEGDIDYYDA
+1076 IFEGDIDYYDA
-1087 HYKTVQGNRVYDAP
+1087 HYKTVQGSRTYCNP

-1120 TDPVTLTVTI
+1120 TEPVTLTVTI

-1136 ASDFEVISCPP
+1136 ASDFEVISCPT
-1147 YETPYTGKAQTY
+1147 YETDYTGKAQTY
-1159 EMRFAWPESPFG
+1159 EIRFAWPESPFG
-1171 QRLKFANPDNK
+1171 SRLAFANSNNK

-1197 EPIDVGTYTLYID
+1197 EPVDVGTYTLYID
-1210 VPEDRNFNATT
+1210 VPDDPNFNATT
-1221 VTDKDGEWT
+1221 VTDDRWT
-1230 FTITPANM
+1230 FTITPADM
-1238 EAPTGVTGVAATKTN
+1238 KAPTGVTGVAATKEH
-1253 PTKGQLTGL
+1253 PTTGQLTGL

-1272 SETWITA
+1272 SETWTA
-1279 TGNTVDVTLNTENG
+1279 ATGNGNTVDVTLNTENG

-1312 SNPAQVT
+1312 SSPAQVT
-1319 VAAYRCV
+1319 VKAYQCV
-1326 DHEFGQ
+1326 EHVYGET
-1332 QLVSDETNHW
+1332 LVSDEANHW

-1349 AKTGIAAHSYTDAKF
+1349 AKTGIAAHRYTDAKF
-1364 DDNGHWAVCA
+1364 DGNGHWAVCA

-1404 TGAAAHELTTKNN
+1404 TGETAHELTSKYDTAG
-1417 TTEHWQECECGYKT
+1417 HWQECECGYATDKT
-1431 GETAHSTESKY
+1431 DHSMEGKS
-1442 SADGHWEECACGYKT
+1442 SADGHWDACACGYKT
-1457 DVKAHTLASGHD
+1457 DV
-1469 TTSHW
+1469 
-1474 KYCTCG
+1474 
-1480 YQTDVAAHELTNKND
+1480 AAH
-1495 AAEHWQECAVCGY
+1495 A
-1508 ATAKT
+1508 
-1513 AHDMQNKS
+1513 
-1521 DESQH
+1521 
-1526 WQECACGYKLG
+1526 
-1537 AAAHTWTDKYDT
+1537 WTDKFDT

-1554 ECGSCGY
+1554 ECSGCGY
-1561 KKDVTAHTLVKQTNE
+1561 QKDVTAHSLTKNVNE

-1584 SCEYKTEWENH
+1584 SCGYKTEWENH
-1595 TGGTATCTAQAV
+1595 TGGTATCTAKAV
-1607 CEVCGVSYGEKAAH
+1607 CSVCGEAYGELAAH
-1621 VADSNYKY
+1621 VADSTYKY
-1629 NGEGHWT
+1629 NADGHWT
-1636 ACATCGTPMSDQEA
+1636 ACATCGTPMSNQEA

-1660 QAVCDVCRQPYG
+1660 KAVCDVCGQPYG
-1672 ELDANTHT
+1672 ELDASNHT
-1680 GGIRWVQTAETH
+1680 GGIRWAQTAETH

-1711 NDESVCSEC
+1711 NDESVCTEC

-1766 TGLKHEECTACG
+1766 TGLKHEECTVCG
-1778 DKRSEGTV
+1778 DKRSEGTE

>member
-1 MAAMST
+1 
-7 EKWKGLVYCTM
+7 
-18 RDSGGSAAKR
+18 
-28 KSNQYDEEGNTMW
+28 MW

-61 AAWAY
+61 AAWAD
-66 SVGTLDDLKR
+66 SAGTLADLKR
-76 QLSYGETRTITVTGT
+76 QLSYGGTRTIEVTGT

-99 IPAKANITITGGGT
+99 IPAEAKITITGGGT
-113 LKRAASFTSGRMFRF
+113 LKRADSFTSGRMFRF

-178 NHVCT
+178 NHVNT
-183 SAYEGTVY
+183 GTYEGTVY

-211 GHGGGVNCSAG
+211 GYGGGVYCDAG
-222 SFIMRG
+222 SFIMHG
-228 GTITGNTAAK
+228 GTITGNTAARG
-238 GGGVYSKSCPTDSDS
+238 GGGVYNKSYPYIQQDEA
-253 TTDQG
+253 QG
-258 KGFVIGDRTGK
+258 SNYGFVIGDRTA
-269 NSTGVIRIEKNKLS
+269 SDRSGVIRIENNKLS
-283 DGTTNNVGVCLYSKS
+283 DGTTNNVSVALFDSRYSS
-298 YGNIDTSA
+298 RTTDTSA

-343 AAFHSDNAAYVLTS
+343 AAFRSDNAAYALTS
-357 GSDGLWLKGA
+357 GSGGLWMKGA
-367 EDGTHTHCVCVGH
+367 EDGAHTHCVCVGH

-389 HNGKTAWTGVSSLK
+389 HNDKTAWTGVSSLK

-443 SIIGKNN
+443 SIIGKNSN
-450 NARSMI
+450 ERSMI

-471 TGTVTHGEDRW
+471 TGTVTHGENYW

-542 GLKKQS
+542 GLKKQR

-567 RGEISDNTAVFQ
+567 RGEISDNTAVYQ
-579 GGGGVYVYTTGKF
+579 GGGGVYVYNTGKF
-592 TMYDGTITRN
+592 TMHDGLITRN
-602 TVTLLGESTYSN
+602 TVTLLGKSTSSYSADY
-614 SADYGGGGVLNK
+614 ADYGGGGVLNK

-632 NGTISDNT
+632 KGTISDNT
-640 VIPFSDDGTQGG
+640 VVPFADNGTQGG
-652 GGVYNT
+652 GGVFNAK
-658 GTFTMENGTLTGN
+658 GTFTMKDGTITGN
-671 KALNYKDR
+671 KALNYTDPR
-679 TDGLGDADACGN
+679 TAEAADKDACGN
-691 GGGLYNASGATAR
+691 GGGLYNASGATAK
-704 IANGTI
+704 IENGI
-710 TENISS
+710 IKDNISS
-716 ARSNGYDGEG
+716 ARSNGLDGEG
-726 AGIFTKGTLSIGTT
+726 AGIFTKGTLYIGTT
-740 SSSKVEIHDNEA
+740 RSSVVEIHDNEA
-752 KLGSDEL
+752 KLGSDTL
-759 SGGGGVCVRSNNV
+759 SGGGGVCVRSNSV
-772 KLTGQVKIYDNTSTA
+772 YLYGQVKIYANTSTVDN
-787 SSYINKDDNLYV
+787 STNKNKDDNLYV

-823 TTKNYPYSK
+823 TTKNYPYSR

-847 DKDGLEVVS
+847 DKDGLEIVS
-856 DSGYLYVREAQFKAI
+856 DSGNLYVREAQFKAT
-871 IHLGEGMKVSV
+871 IHLGEGMTVSV
-882 NKYGGVLSED
+882 KPNGGVLSED

-950 LTKELELTL
+950 LKAELELTL
-959 PDATA
+959 PNATA
-964 KDAPEAPTGLGVRM
+964 KDAPGAPTGLAGQK
-978 PYESDTAY
+978 PEENNTAY
-986 GFITGTSSLMEYSK
+986 GFITGTTRDMEYRK
-1000 DGTTWTRCSYGTTRV
+1000 DGDTEWTRCSYGTTKV
-1015 PLDKKSANS
+1015 PLNKKSANS

-1036 RDTETQKVSEAT
+1036 RDTETQKVSEAA

-1171 QRLKFANPDNK
+1171 HRLKFANPDNK

-1210 VPEDRNFNATT
+1210 VPDDPNFNAAT

-1230 FTITPANM
+1230 FTITPADM
-1238 EAPTGVTGVAATKTN
+1238 KAPTGVTGVAATKTN

-1272 SETWITA
+1272 SETWTAA

-1319 VAAYRCV
+1319 VKAYQCV
-1326 DHEFGQ
+1326 EHTYGEK
-1332 QLVSDETNHW
+1332 LVSDETNHW

-1349 AKTGIAAHSYTDAKF
+1349 AKTGIAPHSYTDAKF

-1404 TGAAAHELTTKNN
+1404 TGETAHELTSRYDTA
-1417 TTEHWQECECGYKT
+1417 EHWQECECGYATDKT
-1431 GETAHSTESKY
+1431 DHSMEGKS
-1442 SADGHWEECACGYKT
+1442 SADGHWDACACGYKT
-1457 DVKAHTLASGHD
+1457 DV
-1469 TTSHW
+1469 
-1474 KYCTCG
+1474 
-1480 YQTDVAAHELTNKND
+1480 
-1495 AAEHWQECAVCGY
+1495 
-1508 ATAKT
+1508 T
-1513 AHDMQNKS
+1513 AH
-1521 DESQH
+1521 
-1526 WQECACGYKLG
+1526 A
-1537 AAAHTWTDKYDT
+1537 WTDKFDT

-1554 ECGSCGY
+1554 ECSGCGY
-1561 KKDVTAHTLVKQTNE
+1561 KTGVAAHSLTKNVNE

-1584 SCEYKTEWENH
+1584 SCGYKTEWENH
-1595 TGGTATCTAQAV
+1595 TGGTATCTAKAV
-1607 CEVCGVSYGEKAAH
+1607 CSVCGESYGELAAH
-1621 VADSNYKY
+1621 VADSTYKY

-1636 ACATCGTPMSDQEA
+1636 ACATCGTPMSNQEA

-1660 QAVCDVCRQPYG
+1660 KAVCDVCGQPYG
-1672 ELDANTHT
+1672 ELDASNHT
-1680 GGIRWVQTAETH
+1680 GGIRWAQTAETH

-1711 NDESVCSEC
+1711 SDESVCTEC

-1766 TGLKHEECTACG
+1766 TGLKHEECTVCG
-1778 DKRSEGTV
+1778 DKRSEGTE
-1786 IPKLPRHSSSVST
+1786 IPKQPRHSSSVST

>member
-1 MAAMST
+1 M
-7 EKWKGLVYCTM
+7 EKATGQH
-18 RDSGGSAAKR
+18 D
-28 KSNQYDEEGNTMW
+28 
-41 KKRLVSMAMA
+41 MA

-61 AAWAY
+61 TAWAVNSADSLSDLEMY
-66 SVGTLDDLKR
+66 LRWSGT
-76 QLSYGETRTITVTGT
+76 QTIEVTGT
-91 IEVTETLV
+91 IEVTEPLV
-99 IPAKANITITGGGT
+99 IPKTANITITGGGT
-113 LKRAASFTSGRMFRF
+113 LKRAASFTNNSMFYASG
-128 DSSVGIYERN
+128 SSKS
-138 KARLTLENIT
+138 KAGLTLENIT
-148 VDGGSVKASDPAFSL
+148 VDGGRVPAKYGAFKL
-163 SMNAF
+163 DGQGDF
-168 LTLKAGAVIQ
+168 LTLGDGAIIQ
-178 NHVCT
+178 NHVVTGT
-183 SAYEGTVY
+183 SGGTVD
-191 VAGGVL
+191 VFSGVL
-197 TMEAGS
+197 TTETGS
-203 VIRNNTTA
+203 VIQNNTTA
-211 GHGGGVNCSAG
+211 GYGGGVYCAPSNGYYG
-222 SFIMRG
+222 SFLMHG
-228 GTITGNTAAK
+228 GKITGNTAAK
-238 GGGVYSKSCPTDSDS
+238 GGGGVYSKSCPKNDDS
-253 TTDQG
+253 TTDEG
-258 KGFVIGDRTGK
+258 KGFVIGDRTGEDG
-269 NSTGVIRIEKNKLS
+269 TGVIRIENNTLS
-283 DGTTNNVGVCLYSKS
+283 DGTANNVYVGLYSKS
-298 YGNIDTSA
+298 YDGNTTDTSA
-306 NPCAVQYGT
+306 NPCAMQCGT
-315 FDAAK
+315 FNAAR

-328 IVPSLVVKHTYPAMQ
+328 IVPSLVVKHARSTMQ
-343 AAFHSDNAAYVLTS
+343 AAFRSDNGAYALTS
-357 GSDGLWLKGA
+357 GSGGLWLKGA
-367 EDGTHTHCVCVGH
+367 EDGTHTHCVCGGH
-380 YAADSSHFT
+380 YSTDSNHST
-389 HNGKTAWTGVSSLK
+389 HKELEWTGVSSLK

-408 GNYYLLNDVEVEFN
+408 GNYYLLNDVEVEYN
-422 NSISDYVW
+422 NSNSIKDYVW

-443 SIIGKNN
+443 SIIGKNSN
-450 NARSMI
+450 ERSMI

-471 TGTVTHGEDRW
+471 TGKVTHGEDRL
-482 GKQTTGRA
+482 GRQTTGRA

-542 GLKKQS
+542 GLKKES

-614 SADYGGGGVLNK
+614 STDYGGGGVLNK

-640 VIPFSDDGTQGG
+640 VIPFSDNGTQGG

-658 GTFTMENGTLTGN
+658 GTFTMENGTLTRN
-671 KALNYKDR
+671 KALNYADR
-679 TDGLGDADACGN
+679 TDGLGDKDACGN
-691 GGGLYNASGATAR
+691 GGGLYNASGATAK
-704 IANGTI
+704 IENGI
-710 TENISS
+710 IKDNISS
-716 ARSNGYDGEG
+716 ARSNGLDGEG
-726 AGIFTKGTLSIGTT
+726 AGIFTKGTLYIGTT
-740 SSSKVEIHDNEA
+740 SSSVVEIYDNEA
-752 KLGSDEL
+752 KIGSDTI
-759 SGGGGVCVRSNNV
+759 SGGGVCVRSNNV
-772 KLTGQVKIYDNTSTA
+772 KLIGQVKIYDNTSTA
-787 SSYINKDDNLYV
+787 SSYTNKDDNLYV

-805 SAAGLSL
+805 SAAGLKL
-812 DVERDGACIGV
+812 TEDLVGI
-823 TTKNYPYSK
+823 TTQATYAKVQ
-832 IRITNDNAKAGLFFS
+832 ITNDNANAAYFYPDS
-847 DKDGLEVVS
+847 NDYQIVS
-856 DSGYLYVREAQFKAI
+856 ENDRLYRREAQYPVT
-871 IHLGEGMKVSV
+871 IHLGDGMTVSV
-882 NKYGGVLSED
+882 NKYGGKLSPD

-916 LPKSYKDAIK
+916 LPESYKDAIK
-926 DMNSPLSASWYS
+926 NMNSPLSASWNS

-950 LTKELELTL
+950 LTKELELWL
-959 PDATA
+959 PNATA
-964 KDAPEAPTGLGVRM
+964 KDAPAAPTGLGVRM

-1000 DGTTWTRCSYGTTRV
+1000 DGTTWTQCSYGTTRV
-1015 PLDKKSANS
+1015 PLDKRSANS
-1024 PIYKD
+1024 EIYVD

-1067 MVYRNRGYF
+1067 MVYRNRYYF
-1076 VFEGDIDYYDA
+1076 IFEGDIDYYDA
-1087 HYKTVQGNRVYDAP
+1087 HYKTVQGSRTYCNP

-1120 TDPVTLTVTI
+1120 TEPVTLTVTI

-1147 YETPYTGKAQTY
+1147 YETDYTGKAQTY
-1159 EMRFAWPESPFG
+1159 EIRFAWPESPFG
-1171 QRLKFANPDNK
+1171 SRLAFANSNNK
-1182 LTLKYKVEETGKFVT
+1182 LTLKYKVGDTNTFVT
-1197 EPIDVGTYTLYID
+1197 EPIDAGTYTLYID
-1210 VPEDRNFNATT
+1210 VPDDPNFNATT
-1221 VTDKDGEWT
+1221 VTDDLWT
-1230 FTITPANM
+1230 FTITPAVM
-1238 EAPTGVTGVAATKTN
+1238 EAPTGVTGVAATKEH
-1253 PTKGQLTGL
+1253 PTTGQLTGL
-1262 GTDMEYRVKG
+1262 GADMEYRVKG
-1272 SETWITA
+1272 SETWTA
-1279 TGNTVDVTLNTENG
+1279 ATGSGNTVDVTLNTENG

-1305 ADKNHDT
+1305 ADKNHGT
-1312 SNPAQVT
+1312 SSPAQVT
-1319 VAAYRCV
+1319 VKAYQCV
-1326 DHEFGQ
+1326 EHVYGETF
-1332 QLVSDETNHW
+1332 VSDEANHW
-1342 YQCTVCG
+1342 HQCTVCG
-1349 AKTGIAAHSYTDAKF
+1349 AKTGIAAHSYTDKKF
-1364 DDNGHWAVCA
+1364 DGNGHWAVCA
-1374 CGAETHHDK
+1374 CGAETHHDE

-1404 TGAAAHELTTKNN
+1404 TGETAHELTSKYDTAG
-1417 TTEHWQECECGYKT
+1417 HWQGCGCGYATDKT
-1431 GETAHSTESKY
+1431 DHSMERKS
-1442 SADGHWEECACGYKT
+1442 SADGHWDACACGYKT
-1457 DVKAHTLASGHD
+1457 DV
-1469 TTSHW
+1469 
-1474 KYCTCG
+1474 
-1480 YQTDVAAHELTNKND
+1480 AAH
-1495 AAEHWQECAVCGY
+1495 A
-1508 ATAKT
+1508 
-1513 AHDMQNKS
+1513 
-1521 DESQH
+1521 
-1526 WQECACGYKLG
+1526 
-1537 AAAHTWTDKYDT
+1537 WTDKFDT

-1554 ECGSCGY
+1554 ECSGCGY
-1561 KKDVTAHTLVKQTNE
+1561 QKDVTAHTLVKQTSE

-1584 SCEYKTEWENH
+1584 SCGYKTEWENH
-1595 TGGTATCTAQAV
+1595 TGGTATCTAKAV
-1607 CEVCGVSYGEKAAH
+1607 CSVCGEAYGELAAH
-1621 VADSNYKY
+1621 VADSTYRY
-1629 NGEGHWT
+1629 NADGHWT
-1636 ACATCGTPMSDQEA
+1636 ACATCGTPMSNQEA

-1660 QAVCDVCRQPYG
+1660 KAVCDVCRQPYG
-1672 ELDANTHT
+1672 EIDASNHT

-1705 EANHSW
+1705 EANHRW
-1711 NDESVCSEC
+1711 NDGSVCTEC

-1766 TGLKHEECTACG
+1766 TGLKHEECTVCG
-1778 DKRSEGTV
+1778 DKRSEGTE

-1862 KAAYLQTL
+1862 KAVYLQTL

>member
-1 MAAMST
+1 
-7 EKWKGLVYCTM
+7 
-18 RDSGGSAAKR
+18 
-28 KSNQYDEEGNTMW
+28 MW

-51 LVLAV
+51 LLLAV

-61 AAWAY
+61 TAWAWSY
-66 SVGTLDDLKR
+66 SVDTFNELKT
-76 QLSYGETRTITVTGT
+76 QLGKGGERTIEVTGT

-113 LKRAASFTSGRMFRF
+113 LKRAESFTRGDMFRLN
-128 DSSVGIYERN
+128 SSFGALESN

-148 VDGGSVKASDPAFSL
+148 VDGGGVKASDPAFSL
-163 SMNAF
+163 DSNAF

-178 NHVCT
+178 NHVNT
-183 SAYEGTVY
+183 GTYEGTVY

-211 GHGGGVNCSAG
+211 GYGGGVYCDAG
-222 SFIMRG
+222 SFIMHG
-228 GTITGNTAAK
+228 GTITGNTAARG
-238 GGGVYSKSCPTDSDS
+238 GGGVYSKSCPTDDDS

-258 KGFVIGDRTGK
+258 KGFVIGDRTAIDR
-269 NSTGVIRIEKNKLS
+269 SGVIRIENNTLS
-283 DGTTNNVGVCLYSKS
+283 DGTTNNVGVCLYSES

-343 AAFHSDNAAYVLTS
+343 AAFHSDNAAYALTS
-357 GSDGLWLKGA
+357 GSGGLWMKGA
-367 EDGTHTHCVCVGH
+367 EDGAHTHCVCVGH

-389 HNGKTAWTGVSSLK
+389 HNDKTTWTGVSSLK

-443 SIIGKNN
+443 SIIGKNSN
-450 NARSMI
+450 ERSMI

-471 TGTVTHGEDRW
+471 TGKVTHGEDRW

-490 VDIGYGSYST
+490 VNIGYGSYST

-542 GLKKQS
+542 GLRKQR

-567 RGEISDNTAVFQ
+567 RGEISDNTAVYQ
-579 GGGGVYVYTTGKF
+579 GGGGVYVYNTGKF
-592 TMYDGTITRN
+592 TMHDGLITRN

-640 VIPFSDDGTQGG
+640 VVPFADNGTQGG
-652 GGVYNT
+652 GGVFNT

-671 KALNYKDR
+671 KALNYTDPR
-679 TDGLGDADACGN
+679 TAEAADKDACGN
-691 GGGLYNASGATAR
+691 GGGLYNASGATAK
-704 IANGTI
+704 IENGI
-710 TENISS
+710 IKDNISS
-716 ARSNGYDGEG
+716 ARSNGLDGEG
-726 AGIFTKGTLSIGTT
+726 AGIFTKGTLYIGTT
-740 SSSKVEIHDNEA
+740 SSSVVEIYDNEA
-752 KLGSDEL
+752 KLGSDTL

-772 KLTGQVKIYDNTSTA
+772 KLIGQVKIYDNTSTIDN
-787 SSYINKDDNLYV
+787 STNKNKDDNMYV

-823 TTKNYPYSK
+823 TTKYYPYSR

-847 DKDGLEVVS
+847 DKDGLEIVS
-856 DSGYLYVREAQFKAI
+856 DSGNLYVREAQFKAT
-871 IHLGEGMKVSV
+871 IHLGEGMKVS
-882 NKYGGVLSED
+882 KPGTGGVLSED
-892 GKTLTFESVTNI
+892 GKTLTFESVTYI
-904 PYFEIAPDGDHY
+904 PYFEIAPDGDY
-916 LPKSYKDAIK
+916 YFPESYKDAVLAV
-926 DMNSPLSASWYS
+926 NSTLGVSRMS
-938 NTRVQLSGYDSK
+938 NTRVQISGNNYK
-950 LTKELELTL
+950 LKDKLELTL
-959 PDATA
+959 PDATPKA
-964 KDAPEAPTGLGVRM
+964 EPGAPEGLGVRK

-986 GFITGTSSLMEYSK
+986 GFITGTTRDMEYSK
-1000 DGTTWTRCSYGTTRV
+1000 DGVTWTQCSSGTTRV

-1036 RDTETQKVSEAT
+1036 RDTETQKVSEAA

-1087 HYKTVQGNRVYDAP
+1087 HYKTVQGARVYDAP

-1130 ARRTAT
+1130 AKRTAT
-1136 ASDFEVISCPP
+1136 ASDFEVISCPTL
-1147 YETPYTGKAQTY
+1147 ETDYTGKAQTY

-1171 QRLKFANPDNK
+1171 HRLKFANPDNK

-1210 VPEDRNFNATT
+1210 VPDDPNFNATT
-1221 VTDKDGEWT
+1221 VTDKDGGWT

-1262 GTDMEYRVKG
+1262 GTDMEYRMKG
-1272 SETWITA
+1272 SETWTAA

-1312 SNPAQVT
+1312 SSPAQVT
-1319 VAAYRCV
+1319 VKAYQCV
-1326 DHEFGQ
+1326 EHVYGET
-1332 QLVSDETNHW
+1332 LVSDEASHW

-1349 AKTGIAAHSYTDAKF
+1349 AKTGIAEHSYTDKKF
-1364 DDNGHWAVCA
+1364 DGNGHWAVCA
-1374 CGAETHHDK
+1374 CGAETHHDE

-1404 TGAAAHELTTKNN
+1404 TGETAHELTSKYDTAG
-1417 TTEHWQECECGYKT
+1417 HWQECECGYATDKT
-1431 GETAHSTESKY
+1431 DHSMEGKS
-1442 SADGHWEECACGYKT
+1442 SADGHWDACACGYKT
-1457 DVKAHTLASGHD
+1457 DV
-1469 TTSHW
+1469 TTH
-1474 KYCTCG
+1474 
-1480 YQTDVAAHELTNKND
+1480 A
-1495 AAEHWQECAVCGY
+1495 
-1508 ATAKT
+1508 
-1513 AHDMQNKS
+1513 
-1521 DESQH
+1521 
-1526 WQECACGYKLG
+1526 
-1537 AAAHTWTDKYDT
+1537 WTDKFDT

-1554 ECGSCGY
+1554 ECSVCGY
-1561 KKDVTAHTLVKQTNE
+1561 KTGVTAHSLTKNVNE

-1584 SCEYKTEWENH
+1584 SCGYKTEWENH
-1595 TGGTATCTAQAV
+1595 TGGTATCTAKAV
-1607 CEVCGVSYGEKAAH
+1607 CSVCGESYGELAAH
-1621 VADSNYKY
+1621 VADSNYRY
-1629 NGEGHWT
+1629 NADGHWT
-1636 ACATCGTPMSDQEA
+1636 ACATCGTPMSNQEA

-1660 QAVCDVCRQPYG
+1660 KAVCDVCGQPYG
-1672 ELDANTHT
+1672 ELDASNHT
-1680 GGIRWVQTAETH
+1680 GGIRWARTAETH

-1711 NDESVCSEC
+1711 NDESVCTEC

-1766 TGLKHEECTACG
+1766 TGLKHEECTVCG

-1786 IPKLPRHSSSVST
+1786 IPKQPRHSSSVST

>member
-1 MAAMST
+1 M
-7 EKWKGLVYCTM
+7 G
-18 RDSGGSAAKR
+18 
-28 KSNQYDEEGNTMW
+28 
-41 KKRLVSMAMA
+41 KKFLTLLSA

-61 AAWAY
+61 TAWAWSY
-66 SVGTLDDLKR
+66 SVDTFNELKT
-76 QLSYGETRTITVTGT
+76 QLGKGGERTIEVTGT

-99 IPAKANITITGGGT
+99 IPEKANITITGGT
-113 LKRAASFTSGRMFRF
+113 LKRAESFTSGRMFRLN
-128 DSSVGIYERN
+128 SSFGALESN

-148 VDGGSVKASDPAFSL
+148 VDGNNVKASEPVVSL
-163 SMNAF
+163 SSNGF
-168 LTLKAGAVIQ
+168 LTLKNGAVIQ

-211 GHGGGVNCSAG
+211 GNGGGVNCGAG
-222 SFIMRG
+222 SFIMHG

-258 KGFVIGDRTGK
+258 KGFVIGDRTGGDK
-269 NSTGVIRIEKNKLS
+269 NGVIRIENNTLS
-283 DGTTNNVGVCLYSKS
+283 DGTNNNVCVGLYSKS

-328 IVPSLVVKHTYPAMQ
+328 IVPSLVVKHASSTMQ
-343 AAFHSDNAAYVLTS
+343 AAFRSDNGAYVLTS
-357 GSDGLWLKGA
+357 GSGGLWLKGA
-367 EDGTHTHCVCVGH
+367 EDGTHTHCVCGAES
-380 YAADSSHFT
+380 YAHTSHKNDT
-389 HNGKTAWTGVSSLK
+389 TWTGVSSLK
-403 AITTA
+403 AITEA
-408 GNYYLLNDVEVEFN
+408 GNYYLLNDVEVESN
-422 NSISDYVW
+422 GSSTLYSDPNVW
-430 QPVSGVKL
+430 QPVNGVKL

-443 SIIGKNN
+443 SIIGKNSN
-450 NARSMI
+450 ERGMI

-471 TGTVTHGEDRW
+471 TGKVTHGKNFQ
-482 GKQTTGRA
+482 GVQTEGRG
-490 VDIGYGSYST
+490 VDIGYGSSST
-500 TATFNLWGGSITGNF
+500 TATFNLWGGSITGNA
-515 CNDSAGGVAITS
+515 CNNSGGGVVVYS

-535 TITGNTA
+535 KITDNTA
-542 GLKKQS
+542 GLKKEN
-548 GYGAGGG
+548 GNGAGGG
-555 VFVDMRGTFNLY
+555 VYVDMRGTFNLY

-614 SADYGGGGVLNK
+614 STDYGGGGVLNR
-626 GTFIME
+626 GTFTME

-658 GTFTMENGTLTGN
+658 GTFTMENGTLTRN

-691 GGGLYNASGATAR
+691 GGGLYNASGATAK
-704 IANGTI
+704 IKNATI
-710 TENISS
+710 TKNISS

-726 AGIFTKGTLSIGTT
+726 AGIFTKGTLYIGTT
-740 SSSKVEIHDNEA
+740 SSSKVEIIDNEA

-772 KLTGQVKIYDNTSTA
+772 KLIGQVKIYDNTSTIDN
-787 SSYINKDDNLYV
+787 STNKNKDDNLYV

-805 SAAGLSL
+805 YATGLNT
-812 DVERDGACIGV
+812 ERQDIGV

-856 DSGYLYVREAQFKAI
+856 DNGYLYVREAQFKAT

-882 NKYGGVLSED
+882 NKYGGKLSED

-904 PYFEIAPDGDHY
+904 PYFEITPDGDHY

-964 KDAPEAPTGLGVRM
+964 KDAPAAPTGLGVRM

-1000 DGTTWTRCSYGTTRV
+1000 DGKTWTQCSYGTTRV
-1015 PLDKKSANS
+1015 PLDKRSANS
-1024 PIYKD
+1024 EIYVD

-1036 RDTETQKVSEAT
+1036 RDTETQKVSEAA

-1067 MVYRNRGYF
+1067 MVYRNRYYF
-1076 VFEGDIDYYDA
+1076 IFEGDIDYYDA
-1087 HYKTVQGNRVYDAP
+1087 HYKTVQGSRTYCNP

-1120 TDPVTLTVTI
+1120 TEPVTLTVTI

-1136 ASDFEVISCPP
+1136 ASDFEVISCPTL
-1147 YETPYTGKAQTY
+1147 ETDYTGKAQTY

-1171 QRLKFANPDNK
+1171 HRLKFANPDNK
-1182 LTLKYKVEETGKFVT
+1182 LTLKYKVGDTNTFVT
-1197 EPIDVGTYTLYID
+1197 EPVDVGTYTLYID
-1210 VPEDRNFNATT
+1210 VPDDPNFNAAT
-1221 VTDKDGEWT
+1221 VTDKDGRWT
-1230 FTITPANM
+1230 FTITPADM
-1238 EAPTGVTGVAATKTN
+1238 KAPTGVTGVAATKEH

-1272 SETWITA
+1272 SETWTAA

-1312 SNPAQVT
+1312 SSPAQVT
-1319 VAAYRCV
+1319 VKAYQCV
-1326 DHEFGQ
+1326 EHVYGET
-1332 QLVSDETNHW
+1332 LVSDEASHW

-1349 AKTGIAAHSYTDAKF
+1349 AKTGIAAHSYTDKKF
-1364 DDNGHWAVCA
+1364 DGNGHWAVCA
-1374 CGAETHHDK
+1374 CGAETHHDE
-1383 HSLTAKHNESQ
+1383 HSLTANHNESQ

-1404 TGAAAHELTTKNN
+1404 TGETAHELTSKYDTAG
-1417 TTEHWQECECGYKT
+1417 HWQECECGYATDKT
-1431 GETAHSTESKY
+1431 DHSMESKS
-1442 SADGHWEECACGYKT
+1442 SADGHWDACACGYKT
-1457 DVKAHTLASGHD
+1457 DV
-1469 TTSHW
+1469 
-1474 KYCTCG
+1474 
-1480 YQTDVAAHELTNKND
+1480 AAH
-1495 AAEHWQECAVCGY
+1495 A
-1508 ATAKT
+1508 
-1513 AHDMQNKS
+1513 
-1521 DESQH
+1521 
-1526 WQECACGYKLG
+1526 
-1537 AAAHTWTDKYDT
+1537 WTDKFDT

-1554 ECGSCGY
+1554 ECSVCGY
-1561 KKDVTAHTLVKQTNE
+1561 QKDVTAHSLTKNVNE

-1584 SCEYKTEWENH
+1584 SCGYKTEWENH
-1595 TGGTATCTAQAV
+1595 TGGTATCTAKAV
-1607 CEVCGVSYGEKAAH
+1607 CSVCGESYGELAAH
-1621 VADSNYKY
+1621 VADSTYRY
-1629 NGEGHWT
+1629 NADGHWT
-1636 ACATCGTPMSDQEA
+1636 ACATCGTPMSNQEA

-1660 QAVCDVCRQPYG
+1660 KAVCDVCGQPYG
-1672 ELDANTHT
+1672 EINASIHA

-1711 NDESVCSEC
+1711 NDESVCTEC

-1766 TGLKHEECTACG
+1766 AGLKHEECTVCG
-1778 DKRSEGTV
+1778 DKRSEGTE
-1786 IPKLPRHSSSVST
+1786 IPKQPRHSSSVST

>member
-1 MAAMST
+1 
-7 EKWKGLVYCTM
+7 
-18 RDSGGSAAKR
+18 
-28 KSNQYDEEGNTMW
+28 MW

-61 AAWAY
+61 TAWAY
-66 SVGTLDDLKR
+66 PADTLAELKS
-76 QLSYGETRTITVTGT
+76 QLSKGGTRTIPVTGT

-99 IPAKANITITGGGT
+99 IPAQAKITINGGGT
-113 LKRAASFTSGRMFRF
+113 LKRADSFTSGSMFRL
-128 DSSVGIYERN
+128 DSSFGAYESN

-148 VDGGSVKASDPAFSL
+148 VDGGGVKASDSAFSL
-163 SMNAF
+163 GSNAF

-183 SAYEGTVY
+183 SPYEGTVY

-211 GHGGGVNCSAG
+211 GNGGGVNCGAG

-238 GGGVYSKSCPTDSDS
+238 GGGGVYSKSCPTDSDS

-258 KGFVIGDRTGK
+258 KGFVIGDRTGGDK
-269 NSTGVIRIEKNKLS
+269 NGVIRIEKNTLS
-283 DGTTNNVGVCLYSKS
+283 DGTANNVCVGLYSKA

-315 FDAAK
+315 FNAAK

-328 IVPSLVVKHTYPAMQ
+328 IVPSLVVKHTSSTMQ
-343 AAFHSDNAAYVLTS
+343 AAFRSDNGAYALTS
-357 GSDGLWLKGA
+357 GSGGLWLKGA
-367 EDGTHTHCVCVGH
+367 EDGTHTHCVCGAEG
-380 YAADSSHFT
+380 YAHTSHKNDT
-389 HNGKTAWTGVSSLK
+389 TWTGVSSLK
-403 AITTA
+403 AITEA
-408 GNYYLLNDVEVEFN
+408 GNYYLLNDVEVEYN
-422 NSISDYVW
+422 GSSTLYSDPYVW
-430 QPVSGVKL
+430 QPVNGVKL

-443 SIIGKNN
+443 SIIGKNSN
-450 NARSMI
+450 ERSMI
-456 EVNSGV
+456 EVNNGG

-490 VDIGYGSYST
+490 VDIGYGSSST

-542 GLKKQS
+542 GLKKES

-567 RGEISDNTAVFQ
+567 RGVISDNTAVFQ

-592 TMYDGTITRN
+592 TMHDGTITRN

-614 SADYGGGGVLNK
+614 STDYGGGGVLNK
-626 GTFIME
+626 GTFTME

-671 KALNYKDR
+671 KALNYADR
-679 TDGLGDADACGN
+679 TDGLGDKDACGN
-691 GGGLYNASGATAR
+691 GGGLYNASGATAK
-704 IANGTI
+704 IENAVI

-716 ARSNGYDGEG
+716 ARRDGKNGEG
-726 AGIFTKGTLSIGTT
+726 AGIFTKGTLYIGTT
-740 SSSKVEIHDNEA
+740 SSSKVEIFDNEA
-752 KLGSDEL
+752 RLGSDEL

-787 SSYINKDDNLYV
+787 SSRDNKDDNLYV
-799 GDGFTF
+799 GYDNYRNNFTF
-805 SAAGLSL
+805 SAAGLKL
-812 DVERDGACIGV
+812 TGKEHIGI
-823 TTKNYPYSK
+823 TTQATYAKVQ
-832 IRITNDNAKAGLFFS
+832 ITNDNANAAYFYPDS
-847 DKDGLEVVS
+847 NDYQIVS
-856 DSGYLYVREAQFKAI
+856 ENDRLYRREAQFKAT
-871 IHLGEGMKVSV
+871 IHLGEGMKVG
-882 NKYGGVLSED
+882 KPGTGGELSED
-892 GKTLTFESVTNI
+892 GKTLTFESVTTVPDFTI
-904 PYFEIAPDGDHY
+904 VPDGDY
-916 LPKSYKDAIK
+916 YFPENYADTVNA
-926 DMNSPLSASWYS
+926 MNNPLSAKRNS
-938 NTRVQLSGYDSK
+938 NTQVSLTGYGNK
-950 LTKELELTL
+950 LKAELELTL

-964 KDAPEAPTGLGVRM
+964 KDAPEAPTGLAGTM

-1015 PLDKKSANS
+1015 PLDKNGNRPTYLNTA
-1024 PIYKD
+1024 
-1029 TVYYVRY
+1029 YYVRY
-1036 RDTETQKVSEAT
+1036 RDTETQKASAAT
-1048 TVTVPRYTGVVAV
+1048 MVTVPRYEGVVDP
-1061 PVPRTD
+1061 PVPRAN
-1067 MVYRNRGYF
+1067 MVYNGSDYF
-1076 VFEGDIDYYDA
+1076 VFEGTRDEYNKI
-1087 HYKTVQGNRVYDAP
+1087 YKTVEGGRYIVYGLP
-1101 GTYTVKVKPEDGY
+1101 GTYTLKVGLEDGY
-1114 TWKDGT
+1114 TWRDGT
-1120 TDPVTLTVTI
+1120 GTTPKEIQVTI
-1130 ARRTAT
+1130 AKRTAT
-1136 ASDFEVISCPP
+1136 ASDIHVKTCPP
-1147 YETPYTGKAQTY
+1147 YDPPYTGEAQIY
-1159 EMRFAWPESPFG
+1159 EVELKWLPYGTGGE
-1171 QRLKFANPDNK
+1171 LKFANPNNK
-1182 LTLKYKVEETGKFVT
+1182 LTLKYKVGDTNTFVT
-1197 EPIDVGTYTLYID
+1197 EPVDVGTYTLYID
-1210 VPEDRNFNATT
+1210 VPDDPNFNATT
-1221 VTDKDGEWT
+1221 VTDKDGRWT
-1230 FTITPANM
+1230 FTIVPADM
-1238 EAPTGVTGVAATKTN
+1238 KAPTGVTGVAATKEH
-1253 PTKGQLTGL
+1253 PTTGQLTGL
-1262 GTDMEYRVKG
+1262 GTDMEYSKDGV
-1272 SETWITA
+1272 TWTAA
-1279 TGNTVDVTLNTENG
+1279 TGNTVDVALNTENG
-1293 YPVDTVFEVRYK
+1293 YPVDTVFKVRYK
-1305 ADKNHDT
+1305 KDKNHDT
-1312 SNPAQVT
+1312 SSPAQVT
-1319 VAAYRCV
+1319 VKAYQCV
-1326 DHEFGQ
+1326 EHVYGET
-1332 QLVSDETNHW
+1332 LVGDEANHW

-1349 AKTGIAAHSYTDAKF
+1349 AKTGIAAHSYTDKKF
-1364 DDNGHWAVCA
+1364 DGNGHWAVCA

-1394 HWQECVCGYK
+1394 HWQECVCGYR
-1404 TGAAAHELTTKNN
+1404 TGETAHELTSKYDTAG
-1417 TTEHWQECECGYKT
+1417 HWQECECGYATDKT
-1431 GETAHSTESKY
+1431 DHSMESKS
-1442 SADGHWEECACGYKT
+1442 SADGHWDACACGYKT
-1457 DVKAHTLASGHD
+1457 DV
-1469 TTSHW
+1469 
-1474 KYCTCG
+1474 
-1480 YQTDVAAHELTNKND
+1480 
-1495 AAEHWQECAVCGY
+1495 
-1508 ATAKT
+1508 T
-1513 AHDMQNKS
+1513 AH
-1521 DESQH
+1521 
-1526 WQECACGYKLG
+1526 A
-1537 AAAHTWTDKYDT
+1537 WTDKFDT

-1554 ECGSCGY
+1554 ECSACGY
-1561 KKDVTAHTLVKQTNE
+1561 QKDVTAHSLTKNVSE

-1584 SCEYKTEWENH
+1584 SCGYKTEWENH
-1595 TGGTATCTAQAV
+1595 TGGTATCTAKAV
-1607 CEVCGVSYGEKAAH
+1607 CSVCGESYGELAAH
-1621 VADSNYKY
+1621 VADSTYKY
-1629 NGEGHWT
+1629 NADGHWT
-1636 ACATCGTPMSDQEA
+1636 ACATCGTPMSNQEA

-1660 QAVCDVCRQPYG
+1660 KAVCDVCGQPYG
-1672 ELDANTHT
+1672 EINASNHT

-1711 NDESVCSEC
+1711 NDESVCTEC

-1778 DKRSEGTV
+1778 NKRSESTE

-1862 KAAYLQTL
+1862 KAAYLRTL

>member
-1 MAAMST
+1 
-7 EKWKGLVYCTM
+7 
-18 RDSGGSAAKR
+18 
-28 KSNQYDEEGNTMW
+28 MW
-41 KKRLVSMAMA
+41 KKRLVSMAMV

-61 AAWAY
+61 TAWAW
-66 SVGTLDDLKR
+66 SVDTFDELKR
-76 QLSYGETRTITVTGT
+76 ELGYGGTRTIPVTGT

-99 IPAKANITITGGGT
+99 IPAEAKITISGGT
-113 LKRAASFTSGRMFRF
+113 LKRAASFTRGYMFRLN
-128 DSSVGIYERN
+128 SSFGAYESN

-148 VDGGSVKASDPAFSL
+148 VDGNKVEASDPAFSL
-163 SMNAF
+163 GSNAF

-197 TMEAGS
+197 TMETGS

-211 GHGGGVNCSAG
+211 GNGGGVNCGAG
-222 SFIMRG
+222 SFIMHG

-238 GGGVYSKSCPTDSDS
+238 GGGGVYSASCPTDSDS

-269 NSTGVIRIEKNKLS
+269 NSTGVIRIENNTLS
-283 DGTTNNVGVCLYSKS
+283 DGTANNVGVCLYSKS

-315 FDAAK
+315 FNAAK

-328 IVPSLVVKHTYPAMQ
+328 IVPSLVVKHTYPTMQ
-343 AAFHSDNAAYVLTS
+343 AAFHSDNAAYALTS
-357 GSDGLWLKGA
+357 GSGGLWMKGA
-367 EDGTHTHCVCVGH
+367 EDGAHTHCVCVGH

-389 HNGKTAWTGVSSLK
+389 HNDKTAWTGVSSLK
-403 AITTA
+403 AITEA
-408 GNYYLLNDVEVEFN
+408 GNYYLLNDVEVEYN
-422 NSISDYVW
+422 GSSTLYSDPYVW
-430 QPVSGVKL
+430 QPVNGVKL

-443 SIIGKNN
+443 SIIGKNSN
-450 NARSMI
+450 EGSMI

-462 TFDLTDCKT
+462 TFDLTDCET
-471 TGTVTHGEDRW
+471 TGKVTHGKDFW
-482 GKQTTGRA
+482 GKQTTGRG
-490 VDIGYGSYST
+490 VDIGYGSSST
-500 TATFNLWGGSITGNF
+500 TATFNLWGGSITGHASGNG
-515 CNDSAGGVAITS
+515 SGVTVS
-527 GTFNMYGG
+527 GGTFNMYGG
-535 TITGNTA
+535 KITGNSA
-542 GLKKQS
+542 DIKDS
-548 GYGAGGG
+548 SYGGGGG
-555 VFVDMRGTFNLY
+555 VYVDRNGKFNLY
-567 RGEISDNTAVFQ
+567 KGEISDNTASRQ
-579 GGGGVYVYTTGKF
+579 GGGGVINWGTF
-592 TMYDGTITRN
+592 TMYDGLITGN
-602 TVTLLGESTYSN
+602 TVTLTGDSTYEY
-614 SADYGGGGVLNK
+614 SADQGGGGVLNR
-626 GTFIME
+626 GTFTMK

-640 VIPFSDDGTQGG
+640 VVPFSDDGTQGG
-652 GGVYNT
+652 GGVYNAR
-658 GTFTMENGTLTGN
+658 GTFTMENGTITRN
-671 KALNYKDR
+671 QALNYTDSR
-679 TDGLGDADACGN
+679 TDAAADKDACGN
-691 GGGLYNASGATAR
+691 GGGLYNASGATAK
-704 IANGTI
+704 IENGI
-710 TENISS
+710 IKDNISS
-716 ARSNGYDGEG
+716 ARSNGLDGEG

-740 SSSKVEIHDNEA
+740 SSSVVEIYDNEA

-787 SSYINKDDNLYV
+787 SSHPDKDDNLYV

-805 SAAGLSL
+805 YATGLNT
-812 DVERDGACIGV
+812 ERQDIGV

-856 DSGYLYVREAQFKAI
+856 DNGYLYVREAQYKAT

-882 NKYGGVLSED
+882 NKYGGVLSD
-892 GKTLTFESVTNI
+892 GGKTLTFESVTTVPDFTI
-904 PYFEIAPDGDHY
+904 VPDGDY
-916 LPKSYKDAIK
+916 YFPENYADTVNA
-926 DMNSPLSASWYS
+926 MNSPLSAKRNS
-938 NTRVQLSGYDSK
+938 NTQVSLTGYGNK
-950 LTKELELTL
+950 LKAELELTL
-959 PDATA
+959 PNATA
-964 KDAPEAPTGLGVRM
+964 KDAPAAPTGLGVRM

-1000 DGTTWTRCSYGTTRV
+1000 DGKTWTQCSYGTTRV

-1036 RDTETQKVSEAT
+1036 RDTETQKASAAT
-1048 TVTVPRYTGVVAV
+1048 MVTVPRYTGVVAV

-1076 VFEGDIDYYDA
+1076 VFEGNIDYYDA
-1087 HYKTVQGNRVYDAP
+1087 HYKTVQGDRVYDAP

-1120 TDPVTLTVTI
+1120 TEPVTLTVTI

-1136 ASDFEVISCPP
+1136 ASDFEVISCPTL
-1147 YETPYTGKAQTY
+1147 ETDYTGKAQTY

-1171 QRLKFANPDNK
+1171 HRLKFANPDNK

-1210 VPEDRNFNATT
+1210 VPDDPNFNATT
-1221 VTDKDGEWT
+1221 VTDKDGGWT
-1230 FTITPANM
+1230 FTITPADM
-1238 EAPTGVTGVAATKTN
+1238 KAPTGVTGVAATKEH

-1272 SETWITA
+1272 SETWTAA

-1312 SNPAQVT
+1312 SSPAQVT
-1319 VAAYRCV
+1319 VKAYQCV
-1326 DHEFGQ
+1326 EHVYGET
-1332 QLVSDETNHW
+1332 LVSDEANHW

-1349 AKTGIAAHSYTDAKF
+1349 AKTGIAVHSYTDKKF
-1364 DDNGHWAVCA
+1364 DGNGHWAVCA
-1374 CGAETHHDK
+1374 CGAETHHGE

-1404 TGAAAHELTTKNN
+1404 TGETAHELMSKYDTAG
-1417 TTEHWQECECGYKT
+1417 HWQECECGYATDKT
-1431 GETAHSTESKY
+1431 DHSMEGKS
-1442 SADGHWEECACGYKT
+1442 SADGHWDACACGYKT
-1457 DVKAHTLASGHD
+1457 DV
-1469 TTSHW
+1469 
-1474 KYCTCG
+1474 
-1480 YQTDVAAHELTNKND
+1480 AAH
-1495 AAEHWQECAVCGY
+1495 A
-1508 ATAKT
+1508 
-1513 AHDMQNKS
+1513 
-1521 DESQH
+1521 
-1526 WQECACGYKLG
+1526 
-1537 AAAHTWTDKYDT
+1537 WTDKFDT

-1554 ECGSCGY
+1554 ECSVCGY
-1561 KKDVTAHTLVKQTNE
+1561 QKDVTAHSLTKNVNE

-1584 SCEYKTEWENH
+1584 SCGYKTEWENH
-1595 TGGTATCTAQAV
+1595 TGGTATCTAKAV
-1607 CEVCGVSYGEKAAH
+1607 CSVCGESYGELAAH
-1621 VADSNYKY
+1621 VADSTYKY

-1636 ACATCGTPMSDQEA
+1636 ACATCGTPMSNQEA

-1660 QAVCDVCRQPYG
+1660 KAVCDVCGQPYG
-1672 ELDANTHT
+1672 EINASNHT

-1692 QAFYLCCGAAAGA
+1692 QAFYLCCGAAAGT

-1711 NDESVCSEC
+1711 NDESVCTEC

-1786 IPKLPRHSSSVST
+1786 IPKQPRHSSSVST

>member
-1 MAAMST
+1 
-7 EKWKGLVYCTM
+7 
-18 RDSGGSAAKR
+18 
-28 KSNQYDEEGNTMW
+28 MW

-61 AAWAY
+61 TAWAWSY
-66 SVGTLDDLKR
+66 SVGTFNELKT
-76 QLSYGETRTITVTGT
+76 QLGYGGERTIEVTGT

-99 IPAKANITITGGGT
+99 IPAEAKITITGGGT
-113 LKRAASFTSGRMFRF
+113 LKRAASFTRGYMFRLN
-128 DSSVGIYERN
+128 SSFGAYESN

-148 VDGGSVKASDPAFSL
+148 VDGGGVKASDPAFSL
-163 SMNAF
+163 GSNAF

-197 TMEAGS
+197 TMETGS

-211 GHGGGVNCSAG
+211 GNGGGVNCGAG
-222 SFIMRG
+222 SFIMHG

-238 GGGVYSKSCPTDSDS
+238 GGGGVYNASCPTDSDS

-258 KGFVIGDRTGK
+258 KGFVIGDRTAIDR
-269 NSTGVIRIEKNKLS
+269 SGVIRIENNTLS
-283 DGTTNNVGVCLYSKS
+283 DGTTNNVYVCLYSKS

-357 GSDGLWLKGA
+357 GSDGLWMKGA
-367 EDGTHTHCVCVGH
+367 EDGAHTHCVCVGH

-389 HNGKTAWTGVSSLK
+389 HNDKTAWTGVSSLK

-443 SIIGKNN
+443 SIIGKNSN
-450 NARSMI
+450 ERSMI

-471 TGTVTHGEDRW
+471 TGTVTHGENNR
-482 GKQTTGRA
+482 GKATGRA

-542 GLKKQS
+542 GLKKES

-614 SADYGGGGVLNK
+614 STDYGGGGVLNK

-640 VIPFSDDGTQGG
+640 VVPFSDDGTQGG

-671 KALNYKDR
+671 KALNYADR
-679 TDGLGDADACGN
+679 TDGLGDKDACGN

-710 TENISS
+710 TDNISS

-740 SSSKVEIHDNEA
+740 SSSKVKIYNNEA

-772 KLTGQVKIYDNTSTA
+772 YLNGQAMIYDNTSTA
-787 SSYINKDDNLYV
+787 SSYANKDDNLYV

-805 SAAGLSL
+805 SAAGLKL
-812 DVERDGACIGV
+812 TGKEHIGI
-823 TTKNYPYSK
+823 TTQATYAKVQ
-832 IRITNDNAKAGLFFS
+832 ITNDNANAVYFYPDS
-847 DKDGLEVVS
+847 NDYQIVS
-856 DSGYLYVREAQFKAI
+856 ENSKLYRREAQYKAT

-882 NKYGGVLSED
+882 NKYGGVLSEG

-950 LTKELELTL
+950 LTKELELWL
-959 PDATA
+959 PNATA
-964 KDAPEAPTGLGVRM
+964 KDAPAAPTGLGVRM

-1000 DGTTWTRCSYGTTRV
+1000 DGKTWTQCSYGTTRV

-1036 RDTETQKVSEAT
+1036 RDTETQKVSEAA

-1067 MVYRNRGYF
+1067 MVYRNRYYF
-1076 VFEGDIDYYDA
+1076 IFEGDIDYYDA
-1087 HYKTVQGNRVYDAP
+1087 HYKTVQGSRTYCNP

-1114 TWKDGT
+1114 TWVDGT
-1120 TDPVTLTVTI
+1120 TEPVTLTVTI

-1147 YETPYTGKAQTY
+1147 YETDYTGKAQTY
-1159 EMRFAWPESPFG
+1159 EIRFAWPESPFG
-1171 QRLKFANPDNK
+1171 HRLKFANPDNK

-1197 EPIDVGTYTLYID
+1197 EPIDVGTYTLHID
-1210 VPEDRNFNATT
+1210 VPDDPNFNATT
-1221 VTDKDGEWT
+1221 VTDKDGGWT
-1230 FTITPANM
+1230 FTITPADM
-1238 EAPTGVTGVAATKTN
+1238 KAPTGVTGVAATKTN

-1262 GTDMEYRVKG
+1262 GTDMEYSKDGV
-1272 SETWITA
+1272 TWTAA

-1312 SNPAQVT
+1312 SSPAKVT
-1319 VAAYRCV
+1319 VKAYQCV
-1326 DHEFGQ
+1326 EHVYGET
-1332 QLVSDETNHW
+1332 LVSDEANHW
-1342 YQCTVCG
+1342 YQCTVCD
-1349 AKTGIAAHSYTDAKF
+1349 AKTGIAAHSYTDEKF

-1394 HWQECVCGYK
+1394 HWKECVCGYK
-1404 TGAAAHELTTKNN
+1404 TG
-1417 TTEHWQECECGYKT
+1417 
-1431 GETAHSTESKY
+1431 
-1442 SADGHWEECACGYKT
+1442 
-1457 DVKAHTLASGHD
+1457 
-1469 TTSHW
+1469 
-1474 KYCTCG
+1474 
-1480 YQTDVAAHELTNKND
+1480 VAAHSLTKN
-1495 AAEHWQECAVCGY
+1495 V
-1508 ATAKT
+1508 
-1513 AHDMQNKS
+1513 
-1521 DESQH
+1521 
-1526 WQECACGYKLG
+1526 
-1537 AAAHTWTDKYDT
+1537 
-1549 QNHWQ
+1549 
-1554 ECGSCGY
+1554 
-1561 KKDVTAHTLVKQTNE
+1561 NE

-1584 SCEYKTEWENH
+1584 SCGYKTEWENH
-1595 TGGTATCTAQAV
+1595 TGGTATCTAKAV
-1607 CEVCGVSYGEKAAH
+1607 CSVCGESYGELAAH
-1621 VADSNYKY
+1621 VADSTYKY

-1636 ACATCGTPMSDQEA
+1636 ACATCGTPMSNQEA

-1660 QAVCDVCRQPYG
+1660 KAVCDVCGQPYG
-1672 ELDANTHT
+1672 ELDASNHT

-1711 NDESVCSEC
+1711 NDESVCTEC

-1786 IPKLPRHSSSVST
+1786 IPKQPRHSSSVST

-1910 AMALSSYT
+1910 TMALSSYT

>member
-1 MAAMST
+1 
-7 EKWKGLVYCTM
+7 
-18 RDSGGSAAKR
+18 
-28 KSNQYDEEGNTMW
+28 MW

-61 AAWAY
+61 TAWAWSY
-66 SVGTLDDLKR
+66 SVDTFNELKT
-76 QLSYGETRTITVTGT
+76 QLGKGGERTIEVTGT

-99 IPAKANITITGGGT
+99 IPEKANITITGGT
-113 LKRAASFTSGRMFRF
+113 LKRAESFTSGRMFRLN
-128 DSSVGIYERN
+128 SSFGALESN

-148 VDGGSVKASDPAFSL
+148 VDGNNVKASEPVVSL
-163 SMNAF
+163 SSNGF
-168 LTLKAGAVIQ
+168 LTLKDGAVIQ
-178 NHVCT
+178 NHVNT
-183 SAYEGTVY
+183 GTYEGTVY

-211 GHGGGVNCSAG
+211 GYGGVYCDAG
-222 SFIMRG
+222 SFIMHG
-228 GTITGNTAAK
+228 GTITGNTAARG
-238 GGGVYSKSCPTDSDS
+238 GGGVYSKSYPTDSDS

-269 NSTGVIRIEKNKLS
+269 DSTGVIRIEKNTLS
-283 DGTTNNVGVCLYSKS
+283 DGTTNNVCVGLYSKS

-343 AAFHSDNAAYVLTS
+343 AAFHSDNTAYALTS
-357 GSDGLWLKGA
+357 GSGGLWMKGA
-367 EDGTHTHCVCVGH
+367 EDGAHTHCVCVGH

-389 HNGKTAWTGVSSLK
+389 HNDKTAWTGVSSLK
-403 AITTA
+403 AITEA

-456 EVNSGV
+456 EVNSGA

-471 TGTVTHGEDRW
+471 TGKVTHGEDRW
-482 GKQTTGRA
+482 GKQTTGRG
-490 VDIGYGSYST
+490 VDIGYGSSST

-542 GLKKQS
+542 GLRKQS

-567 RGEISDNTAVFQ
+567 RGEISDNTAVYQ
-579 GGGGVYVYTTGKF
+579 GGGGVYVYNTGKF
-592 TMYDGTITRN
+592 TMHDGLITRN
-602 TVTLLGESTYSN
+602 TVTLLGESTSSY

-640 VIPFSDDGTQGG
+640 VVPFADNGTQGG
-652 GGVYNT
+652 GGVFNT

-691 GGGLYNASGATAR
+691 GGGLYNASGATAK
-704 IANGTI
+704 IENGI
-710 TENISS
+710 IKDNISS
-716 ARSNGYDGEG
+716 ARSNGLDGEG
-726 AGIFTKGTLSIGTT
+726 AGIFTKGTLYIGTT
-740 SSSKVEIHDNEA
+740 SSSVVEIYDNEA

-772 KLTGQVKIYDNTSTA
+772 KLIGQVKIYDNTSTIDN
-787 SSYINKDDNLYV
+787 STNKNKDDNLYL
-799 GDGFTF
+799 GSGYKF
-805 SAAGLSL
+805 SAANLKLSG
-812 DVERDGACIGV
+812 ECIGI
-823 TTKNYPYSK
+823 TTKDYPYSK
-832 IRITNDNAKAGLFFS
+832 IQITNDNANDGFFFS
-847 DKDGLEVVS
+847 DKDGLEIVS
-856 DSGYLYVREAQFKAI
+856 DSGKLYVREAQFKAT
-871 IHLGEGMKVSV
+871 IHLGEGMTVSV
-882 NKYGGVLSED
+882 NKNGGVLSED
-892 GKTLTFESVTNI
+892 GKTLTFESVTYI
-904 PYFEIAPDGDHY
+904 PYFEITPDGDHY

-926 DMNSPLSASWYS
+926 AMNSPLSASWHS
-938 NTRVQLSGYDSK
+938 NTQVKLSGYDSK

-959 PDATA
+959 PNATA
-964 KDAPEAPTGLGVRM
+964 KDAPGAPTGLGVTM
-978 PYESDTAY
+978 PEENDTAY
-986 GFITGTSSLMEYSK
+986 GFITGTTRDMEYRK
-1000 DGTTWTRCSYGTTRV
+1000 DGDTEWTRCSYGTTRV
-1015 PLDKKSANS
+1015 PLDKRSANS
-1024 PIYKD
+1024 VIYKD

-1036 RDTETQKVSEAT
+1036 RDTETQKVSEAA

-1136 ASDFEVISCPP
+1136 ASDIYVKTCPP
-1147 YETPYTGKAQTY
+1147 YETPYSGEAQTY
-1159 EMRFAWPESPFG
+1159 EVIFAWPESPFG
-1171 QRLKFANPDNK
+1171 SRLKFANPNNK
-1182 LTLKYKVEETGKFVT
+1182 LTLKYKVGDTNTFVT

-1210 VPEDRNFNATT
+1210 VPDDPNFNATT
-1221 VTDKDGEWT
+1221 VTDKDGGWT
-1230 FTITPANM
+1230 FKIVPANM

-1272 SETWITA
+1272 SETWTAA

-1349 AKTGIAAHSYTDAKF
+1349 AKTGIVAHSYTDAKF
-1364 DDNGHWAVCA
+1364 DGNGHWAVCA
-1374 CGAETHHDK
+1374 CGAETHHDE

-1404 TGAAAHELTTKNN
+1404 TGETAHELTSKYDTAG
-1417 TTEHWQECECGYKT
+1417 HWQECECGYATDKT
-1431 GETAHSTESKY
+1431 DHSMESKS
-1442 SADGHWEECACGYKT
+1442 SADGHWDACACGYKT
-1457 DVKAHTLASGHD
+1457 DV
-1469 TTSHW
+1469 
-1474 KYCTCG
+1474 
-1480 YQTDVAAHELTNKND
+1480 
-1495 AAEHWQECAVCGY
+1495 
-1508 ATAKT
+1508 T
-1513 AHDMQNKS
+1513 AH
-1521 DESQH
+1521 
-1526 WQECACGYKLG
+1526 A
-1537 AAAHTWTDKYDT
+1537 WTDKFDT

-1554 ECGSCGY
+1554 ECSVCGY
-1561 KKDVTAHTLVKQTNE
+1561 KTGVTAHRLTKNVNE

-1584 SCEYKTEWENH
+1584 SCGYKTEWENH
-1595 TGGTATCTAQAV
+1595 TGGTATCTAKAV
-1607 CEVCGVSYGEKAAH
+1607 CSVCGEAYGELAAH
-1621 VADSNYKY
+1621 VADSTYKY

-1636 ACATCGTPMSDQEA
+1636 ACATCGTPMSNQEA

-1660 QAVCDVCRQPYG
+1660 KAVCDVCGQPYG
-1672 ELDANTHT
+1672 ELDASNHT

-1692 QAFYLCCGAAAGA
+1692 QAFYLCCGAAASA

-1711 NDESVCSEC
+1711 NDGSVCTEC

-1786 IPKLPRHSSSVST
+1786 IPKQPRHSSSVST

-1862 KAAYLQTL
+1862 KAAYLGTL

-1875 TMTVMTESGEVTT
+1875 TLTVMTESGEVTT

>member
-1 MAAMST
+1 
-7 EKWKGLVYCTM
+7 
-18 RDSGGSAAKR
+18 
-28 KSNQYDEEGNTMW
+28 MW

-61 AAWAY
+61 TAWAG
-66 SVGTLDDLKR
+66 SVDTFDELKR
-76 QLSYGETRTITVTGT
+76 ELGYGRTRTITVTGT

-99 IPAKANITITGGGT
+99 IPAEANITIKGGGT

-178 NHVCT
+178 NHVNT
-183 SAYEGTVY
+183 GTYEGTVY

-211 GHGGGVNCSAG
+211 GYGGGVYCDAG
-222 SFIMRG
+222 SFIMHG
-228 GTITGNTAAK
+228 GTITGNTAARG
-238 GGGVYSKSCPTDSDS
+238 GGGVYNKSYPYIQQDEA
-253 TTDQG
+253 QG
-258 KGFVIGDRTGK
+258 SNYGFVIGDRTA
-269 NSTGVIRIEKNKLS
+269 SDRSGVIRIENNKLS
-283 DGTTNNVGVCLYSKS
+283 DGTTNNVSVALFDSRYSS
-298 YGNIDTSA
+298 RTTDTSA

-343 AAFHSDNAAYVLTS
+343 AAFHSDNAAYALTS
-357 GSDGLWLKGA
+357 GSGGLWMKGA
-367 EDGTHTHCVCVGH
+367 EDGAHTHCVCVGH

-389 HNGKTAWTGVSSLK
+389 HNDKTAWTGVSSLK

-408 GNYYLLNDVEVEFN
+408 GNYYLLNDVEVEYN
-422 NSISDYVW
+422 NSNSIKDYVW

-443 SIIGKNN
+443 SIIGKNSN
-450 NARSMI
+450 ERSMI

-471 TGTVTHGEDRW
+471 TGKVTHGENYW
-482 GKQTTGRA
+482 GEQATGRA

-542 GLKKQS
+542 GLKKQR

-555 VFVDMRGTFNLY
+555 VFVDMSGTFNLY
-567 RGEISDNTAVFQ
+567 RGEISDNTAVYQ
-579 GGGGVYVYTTGKF
+579 GGGGVYVYNTGKF
-592 TMYDGTITRN
+592 TMHDGLITRN
-602 TVTLLGESTYSN
+602 TVTLLGESTSSYSADY
-614 SADYGGGGVLNK
+614 ADYGGGGVLNK

-632 NGTISDNT
+632 KGTISDNT
-640 VIPFSDDGTQGG
+640 VVPFADNGTQGG
-652 GGVYNT
+652 GGVFNT

-691 GGGLYNASGATAR
+691 GGGLYNASGATAK
-704 IANGTI
+704 IENGI
-710 TENISS
+710 IKDNISS
-716 ARSNGYDGEG
+716 ARSNGLDGEG
-726 AGIFTKGTLSIGTT
+726 AGIFTKGTLYIGTT
-740 SSSKVEIHDNEA
+740 SSSVVEIHDNEA
-752 KLGSDEL
+752 KLGSDTL

-772 KLTGQVKIYDNTSTA
+772 KLIGQVKIYDNTSTIDN
-787 SSYINKDDNLYV
+787 STNKNKDDNLYL
-799 GDGFTF
+799 GSGYKF
-805 SAAGLSL
+805 SAANLKLNG
-812 DVERDGACIGV
+812 ECIGI
-823 TTKNYPYSK
+823 TTKDYPYSK
-832 IRITNDNAKAGLFFS
+832 IQITNDNANDGFFFS
-847 DKDGLEVVS
+847 DKDGLEIVS
-856 DSGYLYVREAQFKAI
+856 DSGNLYVREAQFKAT
-871 IHLGEGMKVSV
+871 IHLGEGMTVSV
-882 NKYGGVLSED
+882 NKYGGKLSAD

-904 PYFEIAPDGDHY
+904 PYFEIAPDGDY
-916 LPKSYKDAIK
+916 YFPESYKDAVLAV
-926 DMNSPLSASWYS
+926 NSTLGVSRMS
-938 NTRVQLSGYDSK
+938 NTRVQISGNNYK
-950 LTKELELTL
+950 LKDKLELTL
-959 PDATA
+959 PDATPKA
-964 KDAPEAPTGLGVRM
+964 EPGAPEGLGVRK

-986 GFITGTSSLMEYSK
+986 GFITGTTSLMEYSK
-1000 DGTTWTRCSYGTTRV
+1000 DGVTWTRCSSGTTRV
-1015 PLDKKSANS
+1015 PLDKRSANS
-1024 PIYKD
+1024 VIYKD

-1036 RDTETQKVSEAT
+1036 RDTETQKVSEAA

-1114 TWKDGT
+1114 TWEDGT

-1130 ARRTAT
+1130 AKRTAT
-1136 ASDFEVISCPP
+1136 ASDFEVISCPTL
-1147 YETPYTGKAQTY
+1147 ETDYTGKAQTY

-1171 QRLKFANPDNK
+1171 HRLKFANPDNK

-1210 VPEDRNFNATT
+1210 VPDDPNFNATT
-1221 VTDKDGEWT
+1221 VTDKEGGWT
-1230 FTITPANM
+1230 FTITPADM
-1238 EAPTGVTGVAATKTN
+1238 KAPTGVTGVAATKAD

-1272 SETWITA
+1272 SETWTAA

-1312 SNPAQVT
+1312 SSPAQVT
-1319 VAAYRCV
+1319 VKAYQCV
-1326 DHEFGQ
+1326 EHVYGETF
-1332 QLVSDETNHW
+1332 VSDEANHW
-1342 YQCTVCG
+1342 HQCTVCG
-1349 AKTGIAAHSYTDAKF
+1349 AKTGIAAHSYTDKKF
-1364 DDNGHWAVCA
+1364 DGNGHWAVCA
-1374 CGAETHHDK
+1374 CGAETHHDE
-1383 HSLTAKHNESQ
+1383 HSLTANHNESQ

-1404 TGAAAHELTTKNN
+1404 TGETAHELTSKYDTAG
-1417 TTEHWQECECGYKT
+1417 HWQECECGYATDKT
-1431 GETAHSTESKY
+1431 GHSMESKS
-1442 SADGHWEECACGYKT
+1442 SADGHWHQCTVCGYKT
-1457 DVKAHTLASGHD
+1457 DV
-1469 TTSHW
+1469 
-1474 KYCTCG
+1474 
-1480 YQTDVAAHELTNKND
+1480 AAH
-1495 AAEHWQECAVCGY
+1495 A
-1508 ATAKT
+1508 
-1513 AHDMQNKS
+1513 
-1521 DESQH
+1521 
-1526 WQECACGYKLG
+1526 
-1537 AAAHTWTDKYDT
+1537 WTDKFDT

-1554 ECGSCGY
+1554 ECSGCGY
-1561 KKDVTAHTLVKQTNE
+1561 QKDVTAHTLVKQTSE

-1584 SCEYKTEWENH
+1584 SCGYKTEWENH
-1595 TGGTATCTAQAV
+1595 TGGTATCTAKAV
-1607 CEVCGVSYGEKAAH
+1607 CSVCGEAYGELAAH
-1621 VADSNYKY
+1621 VADSTYRY
-1629 NGEGHWT
+1629 NADGHWT
-1636 ACATCGTPMSDQEA
+1636 ACATCGTPMSNQEA

-1660 QAVCDVCRQPYG
+1660 KAVCDVCRQPYG
-1672 ELDANTHT
+1672 ELDASNHT
-1680 GGIRWVQTAETH
+1680 GGIRWAQTAETH

-1711 NDESVCSEC
+1711 NDGSVCTEC

-1766 TGLKHEECTACG
+1766 TGLKHEECTVCG
-1778 DKRSEGTV
+1778 DKRSEGTE

-1862 KAAYLQTL
+1862 KAVYLQTL

>member
-1 MAAMST
+1 
-7 EKWKGLVYCTM
+7 
-18 RDSGGSAAKR
+18 
-28 KSNQYDEEGNTMW
+28 MW

-51 LVLAV
+51 LLLAV

-66 SVGTLDDLKR
+66 SADTLDDLKR

-113 LKRAASFTSGRMFRF
+113 LKRAASFTRGYMFRLN
-128 DSSVGIYERN
+128 SSFGALESN

-148 VDGGSVKASDPAFSL
+148 VDGGGVKASDPAFSL

-183 SAYEGTVY
+183 SSYEGTVY

-211 GHGGGVNCSAG
+211 GNGGGVNCGAG
-222 SFIMRG
+222 SFLMLG

-238 GGGVYSKSCPTDSDS
+238 GGGGVYNESYPYIQQDEA
-253 TTDQG
+253 QG
-258 KGFVIGDRTGK
+258 SNYGFVIGDRTA
-269 NSTGVIRIEKNKLS
+269 SDRSGVIRIENNKLS
-283 DGTTNNVGVCLYSKS
+283 DGTTNNVSVALFDSRYSS
-298 YGNIDTSA
+298 RTTDTSA

-343 AAFHSDNAAYVLTS
+343 AAFHSDNAAYALTS
-357 GSDGLWLKGA
+357 GSGGLWMKGA
-367 EDGTHTHCVCVGH
+367 EDGAHTHCVCVGH

-389 HNGKTAWTGVSSLK
+389 HSDKTAWTGISSLK

-443 SIIGKNN
+443 SIIGKNSN
-450 NARSMI
+450 ERSMI

-471 TGTVTHGEDRW
+471 TGKVTHGEDRL
-482 GKQTTGRA
+482 GRQTTGRA
-490 VDIGYGSYST
+490 VNIGYGSYST

-567 RGEISDNTAVFQ
+567 RGEISDNTAVYQ

-592 TMYDGTITRN
+592 TMHDGLITRN

-614 SADYGGGGVLNK
+614 STDYGGGGVLNR
-626 GTFIME
+626 GTFTME

-640 VIPFSDDGTQGG
+640 VVPFADNGTQGG
-652 GGVYNT
+652 GGVFNT

-691 GGGLYNASGATAR
+691 GGGLYNASGATAK
-704 IANGTI
+704 IENGI
-710 TENISS
+710 IKDNISS
-716 ARSNGYDGEG
+716 ARSNGLDGEG
-726 AGIFTKGTLSIGTT
+726 AGIFTKGTLYIGTT
-740 SSSKVEIHDNEA
+740 SSSVVEIYDNEA
-752 KLGSDEL
+752 KLGSDTL

-772 KLTGQVKIYDNTSTA
+772 KLIGQVKIYDNTSTIDN
-787 SSYINKDDNLYV
+787 STNKNKDDNLYL
-799 GDGFTF
+799 GSGYKF
-805 SAAGLSL
+805 SAANLKLSG
-812 DVERDGACIGV
+812 ECIGI
-823 TTKNYPYSK
+823 TTKDYPYSK
-832 IRITNDNAKAGLFFS
+832 IQITNDNANDGFFFS
-847 DKDGLEVVS
+847 DKDGLEIVS
-856 DSGYLYVREAQFKAI
+856 DSGNLYVREAQFKAT

-882 NKYGGVLSED
+882 NKNGGVLSED
-892 GKTLTFESVTNI
+892 GKTLTFESVTYI
-904 PYFEIAPDGDHY
+904 PYFEIAPDGDY
-916 LPKSYKDAIK
+916 YFPESYKDAVLAV
-926 DMNSPLSASWYS
+926 NSTLGVSRMS
-938 NTRVQLSGYDSK
+938 NTRVQISGNNYK
-950 LTKELELTL
+950 LKDKLELTL
-959 PDATA
+959 PNATPKA
-964 KDAPEAPTGLGVRM
+964 EPGAPTGLAGQK
-978 PYESDTAY
+978 PEESDTAY

-1000 DGTTWTRCSYGTTRV
+1000 DGVTWTQCSYGTTRV
-1015 PLDKKSANS
+1015 PLDKRSANS
-1024 PIYKD
+1024 VIYKD

-1036 RDTETQKVSEAT
+1036 RDTDTQKVSEAA

-1087 HYKTVQGNRVYDAP
+1087 HYKTVQGSRVYDAP

-1120 TDPVTLTVTI
+1120 TEPVTLTVTI
-1130 ARRTAT
+1130 AKRTAT
-1136 ASDFEVISCPP
+1136 ASDFEVISCPTL
-1147 YETPYTGKAQTY
+1147 ETDYTGKAQTY

-1171 QRLKFANPDNK
+1171 HRLKFANPDNK

-1210 VPEDRNFNATT
+1210 VPDDPNFNATT
-1221 VTDKDGEWT
+1221 VTDKDGRWT
-1230 FTITPANM
+1230 FKITPANM

-1272 SETWITA
+1272 SETWTAA

-1319 VAAYRCV
+1319 VKAYQCV
-1326 DHEFGQ
+1326 EHEYGEK
-1332 QLVSDETNHW
+1332 LVSDATNHW

-1364 DDNGHWAVCA
+1364 DGNGHWAVCA

-1404 TGAAAHELTTKNN
+1404 TGETAHELTSKYDTAG
-1417 TTEHWQECECGYKT
+1417 HWQECECGYATDKT
-1431 GETAHSTESKY
+1431 DHSMEGKS
-1442 SADGHWEECACGYKT
+1442 SADGHWDACACGYKT
-1457 DVKAHTLASGHD
+1457 DV
-1469 TTSHW
+1469 
-1474 KYCTCG
+1474 
-1480 YQTDVAAHELTNKND
+1480 
-1495 AAEHWQECAVCGY
+1495 
-1508 ATAKT
+1508 T
-1513 AHDMQNKS
+1513 AH
-1521 DESQH
+1521 
-1526 WQECACGYKLG
+1526 A
-1537 AAAHTWTDKYDT
+1537 WTDKFDT

-1554 ECGSCGY
+1554 ECSVCGY
-1561 KKDVTAHTLVKQTNE
+1561 QKDVTAHSLTKNVNE

-1584 SCEYKTEWENH
+1584 SCGYKTEWENH
-1595 TGGTATCTAQAV
+1595 TGGTATCTAKAV
-1607 CEVCGVSYGEKAAH
+1607 CSVCGESYGELAAH
-1621 VADSNYKY
+1621 VADSTYKY

-1636 ACATCGTPMSDQEA
+1636 ACATCGTPMSNQEA
-1650 HTGGTADCQH
+1650 HIGGTADCQH
-1660 QAVCDVCRQPYG
+1660 KAVCDVCGQPYG
-1672 ELDANTHT
+1672 ELDASNHT
-1680 GGIRWVQTAETH
+1680 GGIRWAQTAETH

-1711 NDESVCSEC
+1711 NDESVCTEC

-1766 TGLKHEECTACG
+1766 TGLKHEECTVCG

-1786 IPKLPRHSSSVST
+1786 IPKQPRHSSSVST

>member
-1 MAAMST
+1 
-7 EKWKGLVYCTM
+7 
-18 RDSGGSAAKR
+18 
-28 KSNQYDEEGNTMW
+28 MW

-61 AAWAY
+61 TAWAWSY
-66 SVGTLDDLKR
+66 SVGTLDGLKR
-76 QLSYGETRTITVTGT
+76 QLSYGGTRTIEVTGT

-99 IPAKANITITGGGT
+99 IPAEANITITGGT
-113 LKRAASFTSGRMFRF
+113 LKRAESFTSGRMFRLN
-128 DSSVGIYERN
+128 SSFGALESN

-148 VDGGSVKASDPAFSL
+148 VDGNNVKASEPVVSL
-163 SMNAF
+163 SSNGF
-168 LTLKAGAVIQ
+168 LTLKGGAVIQ
-178 NHVCT
+178 NHVNT
-183 SAYEGTVY
+183 GTYEGTVY

-203 VIRNNTTA
+203 VIRNNATA
-211 GHGGGVNCSAG
+211 GYGGGVYCDAG
-222 SFIMRG
+222 SFIMHG
-228 GTITGNTAAK
+228 GTITGNTAARG

-269 NSTGVIRIEKNKLS
+269 DSTGVIRIEKNKLS
-283 DGTTNNVGVCLYSKS
+283 DGTANNVYVGLYSKS
-298 YGNIDTSA
+298 YDGNTTDTSA

-328 IVPSLVVKHTYPAMQ
+328 IVPSLVVKHPNSTMQ
-343 AAFHSDNAAYVLTS
+343 AAFRSDNGAYALTS

-367 EDGTHTHCVCVGH
+367 EDGAHTHCVCVGH

-389 HNGKTAWTGVSSLK
+389 HNDKTAWTGVSSLK

-438 CLNGH
+438 CLNGY

-450 NARSMI
+450 NERGMI
-456 EVNSGV
+456 EVNNGG

-471 TGTVTHGEDRW
+471 TGKVTHGENYW
-482 GKQTTGRA
+482 GEQATGRA

-542 GLKKQS
+542 GLKKES

-555 VFVDMRGTFNLY
+555 VFVGMRGTFNLY
-567 RGEISDNTAVFQ
+567 RGEISENTAVLQ
-579 GGGGVYVYTTGKF
+579 GGGGVYVYNTGKF
-592 TMYDGTITRN
+592 TMHDGTITRN
-602 TVTLLGESTYSN
+602 TVTLIGKSTYEN
-614 SADYGGGGVLNK
+614 SADYGGGGVLNR
-626 GTFIME
+626 GTFTMK

-640 VIPFSDDGTQGG
+640 VVPFSDDGTQGG
-652 GGVYNT
+652 GGVYNAR
-658 GTFTMENGTLTGN
+658 GTFTMENGTITRN
-671 KALNYKDR
+671 QALNYTDSR
-679 TDGLGDADACGN
+679 TDAAADKDACGN
-691 GGGLYNASGATAR
+691 GGGLYNASGATAK
-704 IANGTI
+704 IENGI
-710 TENISS
+710 IKDNISS

-726 AGIFTKGTLSIGTT
+726 AGIFTKGTLSIGTA

-772 KLTGQVKIYDNTSTA
+772 KLIGQVKIYNNTSTV
-787 SSYINKDDNLYV
+787 SSRDNKDDNLYV

-823 TTKNYPYSK
+823 TTKNYPYSR

-856 DSGYLYVREAQFKAI
+856 DSGNLYVREAQFKAI
-871 IHLGEGMKVSV
+871 IHLGDGMTVSV
-882 NKYGGVLSED
+882 NKYGGKLSEG

-926 DMNSPLSASWYS
+926 DMNSPLSASWHS

-964 KDAPEAPTGLGVRM
+964 KDAPEAPTGLAGTM
-978 PYESDTAY
+978 PNKSDTAY
-986 GFITGTSSLMEYSK
+986 GFITGTTKDMEYRK
-1000 DGTTWTRCSYGTTRV
+1000 DGDTEWTRCSYYGNTTKV
-1015 PLDKKSANS
+1015 PLDKNGNR
-1024 PIYKD
+1024 PTYLN

-1036 RDTETQKVSEAT
+1036 RDTETQKASAAT
-1048 TVTVPRYTGVVAV
+1048 MVTVPRYEGVVDP
-1061 PVPRTD
+1061 PVPRAN
-1067 MVYRNRGYF
+1067 MVYNGSDYF
-1076 VFEGDIDYYDA
+1076 VFEGTRDEYNKI
-1087 HYKTVQGNRVYDAP
+1087 YKTVEGGRYIVYGLP
-1101 GTYTVKVKPEDGY
+1101 GTYTLKVGLEDGY
-1114 TWKDGT
+1114 TWRDGT
-1120 TDPVTLTVTI
+1120 GTTPKEIQVTI
-1130 ARRTAT
+1130 AKRTAT
-1136 ASDFEVISCPP
+1136 ASDIHVKTCPP
-1147 YETPYTGKAQTY
+1147 YEPPYTGKAQIY
-1159 EMRFAWPESPFG
+1159 EVELKWLPHGTGGE
-1171 QRLKFANPDNK
+1171 LKFANSNNK
-1182 LTLKYKVEETGKFVT
+1182 LTLKYKVGDTNTFVT
-1197 EPIDVGTYTLYID
+1197 EPVDVGTYTLYID
-1210 VPEDRNFNATT
+1210 VPDDPNFNATT
-1221 VTDKDGEWT
+1221 VTDEEWT
-1230 FTITPANM
+1230 FTITLANM
-1238 EAPTGVTGVAATKTN
+1238 EAPTGVTGVAATKEH
-1253 PTKGQLTGL
+1253 PTTGQLTGL

-1272 SETWITA
+1272 SETWTA
-1279 TGNTVDVTLNTENG
+1279 ATGNGNTVDVTLNTENG

-1312 SNPAQVT
+1312 SSPAQVT
-1319 VAAYRCV
+1319 VKAYQCV
-1326 DHEFGQ
+1326 EHVYGET
-1332 QLVSDETNHW
+1332 LVSDEANHW
-1342 YQCTVCG
+1342 HQCTVCG
-1349 AKTGIAAHSYTDAKF
+1349 AKTGIAAHSYTDKKF
-1364 DDNGHWAVCA
+1364 DGNGHWAVCA

-1404 TGAAAHELTTKNN
+1404 TGETAHELTSKYDTA
-1417 TTEHWQECECGYKT
+1417 EHWQECECGYATNKT
-1431 GETAHSTESKY
+1431 DHSMEGKS
-1442 SADGHWEECACGYKT
+1442 SADGHWDACACGYKT
-1457 DVKAHTLASGHD
+1457 DV
-1469 TTSHW
+1469 
-1474 KYCTCG
+1474 
-1480 YQTDVAAHELTNKND
+1480 AAH
-1495 AAEHWQECAVCGY
+1495 A
-1508 ATAKT
+1508 
-1513 AHDMQNKS
+1513 
-1521 DESQH
+1521 
-1526 WQECACGYKLG
+1526 
-1537 AAAHTWTDKYDT
+1537 WTDKFDT

-1554 ECGSCGY
+1554 ECSSCGY
-1561 KKDVTAHTLVKQTNE
+1561 QKDVTAHSLTKNVNE

-1584 SCEYKTEWENH
+1584 SCGYKTEWENH
-1595 TGGTATCTAQAV
+1595 TGGTATCTAKAV
-1607 CEVCGVSYGEKAAH
+1607 CSVCGESYGELAAH
-1621 VADSNYKY
+1621 VADSTYKY

-1636 ACATCGTPMSDQEA
+1636 ACATCGTPMSNQEA

-1660 QAVCDVCRQPYG
+1660 KAVCDVCGQPYG
-1672 ELDANTHT
+1672 ELDASNHT

-1711 NDESVCSEC
+1711 NDESVCTEC

-1799 PDIQPILTAD
+1799 PDIQAILTAD

>member
-1 MAAMST
+1 
-7 EKWKGLVYCTM
+7 
-18 RDSGGSAAKR
+18 
-28 KSNQYDEEGNTMW
+28 MW

-61 AAWAY
+61 TAWAWSY

-76 QLSYGETRTITVTGT
+76 QLSYGGTRTIEVTGT

-99 IPAKANITITGGGT
+99 IPAEAKITITGGGT
-113 LKRAASFTSGRMFRF
+113 LKRADSFTSGRMFRF

-148 VDGGSVKASDPAFSL
+148 VDGNKVEARDPAFSL
-163 SMNAF
+163 GSNAF
-168 LTLKAGAVIQ
+168 LTLKNGAVIQ

-211 GHGGGVNCSAG
+211 GNGGGVNCGAG
-222 SFIMRG
+222 SFLMLG

-238 GGGVYSKSCPTDSDS
+238 GGGGVYNESYPYIQQDEA
-253 TTDQG
+253 QG
-258 KGFVIGDRTGK
+258 SNYGFVIGDRTA
-269 NSTGVIRIEKNKLS
+269 SDRSGVIRIENNKLS
-283 DGTTNNVGVCLYSKS
+283 DGTTNNVSVALFDSRYSS
-298 YGNIDTSA
+298 RTTDTSA

-320 SYIGVSAE
+320 SYIGISAE
-328 IVPSLVVKHTYPAMQ
+328 IVPSLVVKRASSTMQ
-343 AAFHSDNAAYVLTS
+343 AAFRSDNGAYALTS

-367 EDGTHTHCVCVGH
+367 EDGTHTHCVCGGN
-380 YAADSSHFT
+380 YKADSSHFT
-389 HNGKTAWTGVSSLK
+389 HNDNTAWTGVSSLK
-403 AITTA
+403 AITEA
-408 GNYYLLNDVEVEFN
+408 GNYYLLNDVEVEYN
-422 NSISDYVW
+422 GSSTLYSDPYVW
-430 QPVSGVKL
+430 QPVNGVKL

-471 TGTVTHGEDRW
+471 TGTVTHGENYW
-482 GKQTTGRA
+482 GEQATGRA
-490 VDIGYGSYST
+490 VDIGYGSSST

-542 GLKKQS
+542 GLKKES

-567 RGEISDNTAVFQ
+567 RGEISNNTAVFQ

-592 TMYDGTITRN
+592 TMHDGTITRN

-614 SADYGGGGVLNK
+614 STDYGGGGVLNK

-632 NGTISDNT
+632 KGTISDNT
-640 VIPFSDDGTQGG
+640 VVPFADNGTQGG
-652 GGVYNT
+652 GGVFNT

-671 KALNYKDR
+671 KALNYTDPR
-679 TDGLGDADACGN
+679 TAEAADKDACGN
-691 GGGLYNASGATAR
+691 GGGLYNASGATAK
-704 IANGTI
+704 IENGI
-710 TENISS
+710 IKDNISS

-772 KLTGQVKIYDNTSTA
+772 KLIGQVKIYDNTSTA
-787 SSYINKDDNLYV
+787 SSYTNKDDNLYV

-805 SAAGLSL
+805 YATGLNT
-812 DVERDGACIGV
+812 ERQDIGV

-856 DSGYLYVREAQFKAI
+856 DNGYLYVREAQYKAT

-882 NKYGGVLSED
+882 NKYGGVLSAD

-916 LPKSYKDAIK
+916 LPESYKDAIK

-950 LTKELELTL
+950 LTKELELWL

-964 KDAPEAPTGLGVRM
+964 KDAPGAPTGLAGTM

-1015 PLDKKSANS
+1015 PLDKRSANS
-1024 PIYKD
+1024 EIYVD

-1067 MVYRNRGYF
+1067 MVYRNRYYF

-1087 HYKTVQGNRVYDAP
+1087 HYKTVQGSRTYCDP

-1120 TDPVTLTVTI
+1120 TEPVTLTVTI
-1130 ARRTAT
+1130 AKRTAT

-1147 YETPYTGKAQTY
+1147 YETPYSGEAQTY

-1171 QRLKFANPDNK
+1171 SRLKFANPDNK
-1182 LTLKYKVEETGKFVT
+1182 LTLKYKVGDTNTFVT
-1197 EPIDVGTYTLYID
+1197 EPVDVGTYTLYID
-1210 VPEDRNFNATT
+1210 VPDDPNFNATT

-1262 GTDMEYRVKG
+1262 GTDMEYSKDGV
-1272 SETWITA
+1272 TWTAA

-1319 VAAYRCV
+1319 VKAYQCV
-1326 DHEFGQ
+1326 EHVYGET
-1332 QLVSDETNHW
+1332 LVSDEASHW

-1349 AKTGIAAHSYTDAKF
+1349 AKTGIAVHSYTDKKF
-1364 DDNGHWAVCA
+1364 DGNGHWAVCA

-1404 TGAAAHELTTKNN
+1404 TGETAHELTSKYDTAG
-1417 TTEHWQECECGYKT
+1417 HWQECECGYATDKT
-1431 GETAHSTESKY
+1431 DHSMEGKS
-1442 SADGHWEECACGYKT
+1442 SADGHWDACACGYKT
-1457 DVKAHTLASGHD
+1457 DV
-1469 TTSHW
+1469 
-1474 KYCTCG
+1474 
-1480 YQTDVAAHELTNKND
+1480 
-1495 AAEHWQECAVCGY
+1495 
-1508 ATAKT
+1508 T
-1513 AHDMQNKS
+1513 AH
-1521 DESQH
+1521 
-1526 WQECACGYKLG
+1526 A
-1537 AAAHTWTDKYDT
+1537 WTDKFDT

-1554 ECGSCGY
+1554 ECSGCGY
-1561 KKDVTAHTLVKQTNE
+1561 QKDVTAHSLTKNVNE

-1584 SCEYKTEWENH
+1584 SCGYKTEWENH
-1595 TGGTATCTAQAV
+1595 TGGTATCTAKAV
-1607 CEVCGVSYGEKAAH
+1607 CSVCGESYGELAAH
-1621 VADSNYKY
+1621 VADSTYRY
-1629 NGEGHWT
+1629 NADGHWT
-1636 ACATCGTPMSDQEA
+1636 ACAACGTPMSNQEA

-1660 QAVCDVCRQPYG
+1660 KAVCDVCGQPYG
-1672 ELDANTHT
+1672 ELDASNHT

-1711 NDESVCSEC
+1711 NDESVCTEC

>member
-1 MAAMST
+1 
-7 EKWKGLVYCTM
+7 
-18 RDSGGSAAKR
+18 
-28 KSNQYDEEGNTMW
+28 MW

-61 AAWAY
+61 TAWAY
-66 SVGTLDDLKR
+66 PADTLAELKS
-76 QLSYGETRTITVTGT
+76 QLSKGGTRTIPVTGT

-99 IPAKANITITGGGT
+99 IPAEAKITITGGGT

-148 VDGGSVKASDPAFSL
+148 VDGNKVEASDPAFSL

-178 NHVCT
+178 NHVNT
-183 SAYEGTVY
+183 GTYEGTVY

-211 GHGGGVNCSAG
+211 GYGGGVYCDAG
-222 SFIMRG
+222 SFIMHG
-228 GTITGNTAAK
+228 GTITGNTAARG
-238 GGGVYSKSCPTDSDS
+238 GGGVYNKSYPYIQQDEA
-253 TTDQG
+253 QG
-258 KGFVIGDRTGK
+258 SNYGFVIGDRTA
-269 NSTGVIRIEKNKLS
+269 SDRSGVIRIENNKLS
-283 DGTTNNVGVCLYSKS
+283 DGTTNNVSVALFDSRYSS
-298 YGNIDTSA
+298 RTTDTSA

-343 AAFHSDNAAYVLTS
+343 AAFHSDNAAYALTS
-357 GSDGLWLKGA
+357 GSGGLWMKGA
-367 EDGTHTHCVCVGH
+367 EDGAHTHCVCVGH

-389 HNGKTAWTGVSSLK
+389 HNDNTAWTGVSSLK

-471 TGTVTHGEDRW
+471 TGTVTHGENYW
-482 GKQTTGRA
+482 GEQATGRA

-542 GLKKQS
+542 GLKKES

-614 SADYGGGGVLNK
+614 STDYGGGGVLNR
-626 GTFIME
+626 GTFTME

-671 KALNYKDR
+671 KALNYADR
-679 TDGLGDADACGN
+679 TDGLGDKDACGN
-691 GGGLYNASGATAR
+691 GGGLYNASGATAK
-704 IANGTI
+704 IENAVI

-740 SSSKVEIHDNEA
+740 SSSKVEIIDNEA
-752 KLGSDEL
+752 KLGSDTL

-787 SSYINKDDNLYV
+787 NSYTNKDDNLYV

-805 SAAGLSL
+805 YATGLNT
-812 DVERDGACIGV
+812 ERQDIGV

-856 DSGYLYVREAQFKAI
+856 DSGYLYVREAQYKAT

-882 NKYGGVLSED
+882 NKYGGVLSD
-892 GKTLTFESVTNI
+892 GGKTLTFESVTNI
-904 PYFEIAPDGDHY
+904 PYFEIAPDGDY
-916 LPKSYKDAIK
+916 YFPESYKDAIK

-964 KDAPEAPTGLGVRM
+964 KDAPEAPTGLAGQK
-978 PYESDTAY
+978 PEENNTAY
-986 GFITGTSSLMEYSK
+986 GFITGTTRDMEYSK
-1000 DGTTWTRCSYGTTRV
+1000 DGVTWTQCSYGTTRV
-1015 PLDKKSANS
+1015 PLDKRSANS
-1024 PIYKD
+1024 VIYKD
-1029 TVYYVRY
+1029 TVYFVRY
-1036 RDTETQKVSEAT
+1036 RDTDTQKVSEAA

-1067 MVYRNRGYF
+1067 MVYRNRYYF
-1076 VFEGDIDYYDA
+1076 IFEGDIDYYDA
-1087 HYKTVQGNRVYDAP
+1087 HYKTVQGSRTYCDP

-1136 ASDFEVISCPP
+1136 ASDFEVISCPTL
-1147 YETPYTGKAQTY
+1147 ETDYTGKAQTY
-1159 EMRFAWPESPFG
+1159 EMRFAWPESPWG
-1171 QRLKFANPDNK
+1171 HRLAFANPNNK
-1182 LTLKYKVEETGKFVT
+1182 LTLKYKVGDTNTFVT
-1197 EPIDVGTYTLYID
+1197 EPVDVGTYTLYID
-1210 VPEDRNFNATT
+1210 VPDDPNFNATT
-1221 VTDKDGEWT
+1221 VTDEGWT
-1230 FTITPANM
+1230 FTITPADM
-1238 EAPTGVTGVAATKTN
+1238 EAPTGVTGVAATKEH
-1253 PTKGQLTGL
+1253 PTTGQLTGL
-1262 GTDMEYRVKG
+1262 GTDMEYSKDGV
-1272 SETWITA
+1272 TWTAA

-1312 SNPAQVT
+1312 SSPAQVT
-1319 VAAYRCV
+1319 VKAYQCV
-1326 DHEFGQ
+1326 EHVYGET
-1332 QLVSDETNHW
+1332 LVSDEANHW

-1349 AKTGIAAHSYTDAKF
+1349 AKTGIEAHSYTDAKF
-1364 DDNGHWAVCA
+1364 DGNGHWAVCA
-1374 CGAETHHDK
+1374 CGAETHHDE

-1404 TGAAAHELTTKNN
+1404 TGEMAHELTSKYDTAG
-1417 TTEHWQECECGYKT
+1417 HWQECECGYATDKT
-1431 GETAHSTESKY
+1431 DHSMEGKS
-1442 SADGHWEECACGYKT
+1442 SADGHWDACACGYKT
-1457 DVKAHTLASGHD
+1457 DV
-1469 TTSHW
+1469 
-1474 KYCTCG
+1474 
-1480 YQTDVAAHELTNKND
+1480 AAH
-1495 AAEHWQECAVCGY
+1495 A
-1508 ATAKT
+1508 
-1513 AHDMQNKS
+1513 
-1521 DESQH
+1521 
-1526 WQECACGYKLG
+1526 
-1537 AAAHTWTDKYDT
+1537 WTDKFDT

-1554 ECGSCGY
+1554 ECSGCGY
-1561 KKDVTAHTLVKQTNE
+1561 KTGVTAHSLTKNVNE

-1584 SCEYKTEWENH
+1584 SCGYKTEWENH
-1595 TGGTATCTAQAV
+1595 TGGTATCTAKAV
-1607 CEVCGVSYGEKAAH
+1607 CSVCGEAYGELAAH
-1621 VADSNYKY
+1621 VADSTYKY

-1636 ACATCGTPMSDQEA
+1636 ACATCGTPMSNQEA

-1660 QAVCDVCRQPYG
+1660 KAVCDVCGQPYG
-1672 ELDANTHT
+1672 ELDASIHT
-1680 GGIRWVQTAETH
+1680 GGTRWAQTAETH

-1711 NDESVCSEC
+1711 NDESVCTEC

-1766 TGLKHEECTACG
+1766 TGLKHEECAVCG

-1786 IPKLPRHSSSVST
+1786 IPKLPKHSSSVST
-1799 PDIQPILTAD
+1799 PDIQPILTAED
-1809 EAKSAT
+1809 AKSAT

-1839 VNGKTIGAGNYI
+1839 VNGRIIGAGNYI

-1875 TMTVMTESGEVTT
+1875 TMTVMTESGEVTA

>member
-1 MAAMST
+1 
-7 EKWKGLVYCTM
+7 
-18 RDSGGSAAKR
+18 
-28 KSNQYDEEGNTMW
+28 MW

-61 AAWAY
+61 TAWAVNSADSLSDLEMY
-66 SVGTLDDLKR
+66 LRWSGT
-76 QLSYGETRTITVTGT
+76 QTIEVTGT
-91 IEVTETLV
+91 IEVTEPLV
-99 IPAKANITITGGGT
+99 IPKTANITITGGGT
-113 LKRAASFTSGRMFRF
+113 LKRAASFTDGYMFDIQGATIGSG
-128 DSSVGIYERN
+128 SKHE
-138 KARLTLENIT
+138 AHLTLENIK
-148 VDGGSVKASDPAFSL
+148 VDGGRVPAKYGAFKL
-163 SMNAF
+163 DGQGDF
-168 LTLKAGAVIQ
+168 LTLEDGAIIQ
-178 NHVCT
+178 NHVVTGT
-183 SAYEGTVY
+183 SGGTVD
-191 VAGGVL
+191 VFSGVL
-197 TMEAGS
+197 TTETGS
-203 VIRNNTTA
+203 VIQNNTTA
-211 GHGGGVNCSAG
+211 GYGGGVYCAPSNGYYG
-222 SFIMRG
+222 SFLMHG
-228 GTITGNTAAK
+228 GKITGNTAAK
-238 GGGVYSKSCPTDSDS
+238 GGGGVYNESYPKNNDKSTEV
-253 TTDQG
+253 G
-258 KGFVIGDRTGK
+258 KGFVIGDYLENK
-269 NSTGVIRIEKNKLS
+269 HGVIRIEGNKLT
-283 DGTTNNVGVCLYSKS
+283 DGTANNVYVCFYSNP
-298 YGNIDTSA
+298 YGNTADTSA
-306 NPCAVQYGT
+306 NPCAMQYGT
-315 FDAAK
+315 FKVAD

-328 IVPSLVVKHTYPAMQ
+328 VTHSLVAKHPTEYIKT
-343 AAFHSDNAAYVLTS
+343 AFHSDSTAYTLKLNS
-357 GSDGLWLKGA
+357 GIWLESA
-367 EDGTHTHCVCVGH
+367 DTHTHCVCGGN
-380 YAADSSHFT
+380 YTADSNHSH
-389 HNGKTAWTGVSSLK
+389 KDLEWTGVSSLK
-403 AITTA
+403 VITTA
-408 GNYYLLNDVEVEFN
+408 GNYYLLNDVEVEYDSSN
-422 NSISDYVW
+422 GTNTW
-430 QPVSGVKL
+430 QPKNGVKL

-443 SIIGKNN
+443 SIISKDKSTRG
-450 NARSMI
+450 MI
-456 EVNSGV
+456 KVDGGA
-462 TFDLTDCKT
+462 TFDLTDCEGN
-471 TGTVTHGEDRW
+471 GTVTHGKDHRGEQAT
-482 GKQTTGRA
+482 GKG
-490 VDIGYGSYST
+490 VDIGWDTISSPFNNT
-500 TATFNLWGGSITGNF
+500 TFNLWGGSITGHASGNG
-515 CNDSAGGVAITS
+515 SGVTVS
-527 GTFNMYGG
+527 GGTFNMYGG
-535 TITGNTA
+535 KITGNSA
-542 GLKKQS
+542 DIKDS
-548 GYGAGGG
+548 SYGGGGG

-579 GGGGVYVYTTGKF
+579 GGGGVINWGTF
-592 TMYDGTITRN
+592 TMYDGLITGN
-602 TVTLLGESTYSN
+602 TVTLTGDSTYEY
-614 SADYGGGGVLNK
+614 SADQGGGGVLNR
-626 GTFIME
+626 GTFTME

-640 VIPFSDDGTQGG
+640 VVPFADNGTQGG
-652 GGVYNT
+652 GGVFNT
-658 GTFTMENGTLTGN
+658 GTLTMENGTLTGN

-691 GGGLYNASGATAR
+691 GGGLYNASGATAK
-704 IANGTI
+704 IENGI
-710 TENISS
+710 IKDNISS
-716 ARSNGYDGEG
+716 ARSNGLDGEG
-726 AGIFTKGTLSIGTT
+726 AGIFTKGTLYIGTT
-740 SSSKVEIHDNEA
+740 SSSVVEIYDNEA

-772 KLTGQVKIYDNTSTA
+772 KLIGQVKIYDNTSTA
-787 SSYINKDDNLYV
+787 SSHPDKDDNLYV
-799 GDGFTF
+799 GYDNYGNNFTF
-805 SAAGLSL
+805 SAAGLKL
-812 DVERDGACIGV
+812 TGKEHIGI
-823 TTKNYPYSK
+823 TTQATYAKVQ
-832 IRITNDNAKAGLFFS
+832 ITNDNANAVYFYPDS
-847 DKDGLEVVS
+847 NDYQIVS
-856 DSGYLYVREAQFKAI
+856 ENDRLYRREAQFKAT

-882 NKYGGVLSED
+882 NKYGGVLSD
-892 GKTLTFESVTNI
+892 GGKTLTFESVTNI

-950 LTKELELTL
+950 LTKELELWL

-964 KDAPEAPTGLGVRM
+964 KDAPEAPTGLAGTM

-1000 DGTTWTRCSYGTTRV
+1000 DEKTWTQCSYGTTRV

-1067 MVYRNRGYF
+1067 MVYTNRGGF
-1076 VFEGDIDYYDA
+1076 VFEGNPDYYKA
-1087 HYKTVQGNRVYDAP
+1087 HYITVEGTYIHTKA

-1114 TWKDGT
+1114 TWVGGGT
-1120 TDPVTLTVTI
+1120 EPVTLTVTI

-1136 ASDFEVISCPP
+1136 ASDFEYNACPSNP
-1147 YETPYTGKAQTY
+1147 TPYTGEAQTY
-1159 EMRFAWPESPFG
+1159 ENVRFKKLDAIHGDP
-1171 QRLKFANPDNK
+1171 LAFANSNNK
-1182 LTLKYKVEETGKFVT
+1182 LTLKYKVGDTNTFVT
-1197 EPIDVGTYTLYID
+1197 EPVDVGTYTLYID
-1210 VPEDRNFNATT
+1210 VPDDPNFNATT
-1221 VTDKDGEWT
+1221 VTDEGWT
-1230 FTITPANM
+1230 FTITPVDM
-1238 EAPTGVTGVAATKTN
+1238 KAPTGVTGVAATKEH

-1272 SETWITA
+1272 SDTWTAA
-1279 TGNTVDVTLNTENG
+1279 TGNNTVDVTLNTENG

-1312 SNPAQVT
+1312 SSPAQVT
-1319 VAAYRCV
+1319 VKAYQCV
-1326 DHEFGQ
+1326 EHVYGET
-1332 QLVSDETNHW
+1332 LVGDEANHW

-1349 AKTGIAAHSYTDAKF
+1349 AKTGIAAHSYTDERF
-1364 DDNGHWAVCA
+1364 DGNGHWAVCA

-1404 TGAAAHELTTKNN
+1404 TGETAHELTSKYDTAG
-1417 TTEHWQECECGYKT
+1417 HWQECECGYATNKT
-1431 GETAHSTESKY
+1431 DHSMESKS
-1442 SADGHWEECACGYKT
+1442 SADGHWDACACGYKT
-1457 DVKAHTLASGHD
+1457 DV
-1469 TTSHW
+1469 
-1474 KYCTCG
+1474 
-1480 YQTDVAAHELTNKND
+1480 AAH
-1495 AAEHWQECAVCGY
+1495 A
-1508 ATAKT
+1508 
-1513 AHDMQNKS
+1513 
-1521 DESQH
+1521 
-1526 WQECACGYKLG
+1526 
-1537 AAAHTWTDKYDT
+1537 WTDKFDT

-1554 ECGSCGY
+1554 ECSACGY
-1561 KKDVTAHTLVKQTNE
+1561 QKDVTAHSLTKNVSE

-1584 SCEYKTEWENH
+1584 SCGYKTEWENH
-1595 TGGTATCTAQAV
+1595 TGGTATCTAKAV
-1607 CEVCGVSYGEKAAH
+1607 CSVCGESYGELAAH
-1621 VADSNYKY
+1621 VADSTYRY
-1629 NGEGHWT
+1629 NADGHWT
-1636 ACATCGTPMSDQEA
+1636 ACATCGTPMSTQEA

-1660 QAVCDVCRQPYG
+1660 KAVCDVCGQPYG
-1672 ELDANTHT
+1672 ELDASNHT

-1711 NDESVCSEC
+1711 NDESVCTEC

-1766 TGLKHEECTACG
+1766 AGLKHEECTVCG
-1778 DKRSEGTV
+1778 DKRSEGTE
-1786 IPKLPRHSSSVST
+1786 IPKQPRHSSSVST

>member
-1 MAAMST
+1 
-7 EKWKGLVYCTM
+7 
-18 RDSGGSAAKR
+18 
-28 KSNQYDEEGNTMW
+28 MW

-51 LVLAV
+51 LLLAV

-66 SVGTLDDLKR
+66 SADTLDDLKR

-148 VDGGSVKASDPAFSL
+148 VDGGGVKASDPAFSL

-183 SAYEGTVY
+183 SSYEGTVY

-211 GHGGGVNCSAG
+211 GNGGGVNCGAG
-222 SFIMRG
+222 SFLMLG

-238 GGGVYSKSCPTDSDS
+238 GGGGVYNESYPYIQQDEA
-253 TTDQG
+253 QG
-258 KGFVIGDRTGK
+258 SNYGFVIGDRTA
-269 NSTGVIRIEKNKLS
+269 SDRSGVIRIENNKLS
-283 DGTTNNVGVCLYSKS
+283 DGTTNNVSVALFDSRYSS
-298 YGNIDTSA
+298 RTTDTSA

-343 AAFHSDNAAYVLTS
+343 AAFHSDNAAYALTS
-357 GSDGLWLKGA
+357 GSGGLWMKGA
-367 EDGTHTHCVCVGH
+367 EDGAHTHCVCVGH

-389 HNGKTAWTGVSSLK
+389 HNDKTTWTGVSSLK

-443 SIIGKNN
+443 SIIGKNSN
-450 NARSMI
+450 ERSMI

-471 TGTVTHGEDRW
+471 TGKVTHGEDRW

-490 VDIGYGSYST
+490 VNIGYGSYST

-567 RGEISDNTAVFQ
+567 RGEISDNTAVYQ

-592 TMYDGTITRN
+592 TMHDGLITRN

-614 SADYGGGGVLNK
+614 STDYGGGGVLNR
-626 GTFIME
+626 GTFTME

-640 VIPFSDDGTQGG
+640 VVPFADNGTQGG
-652 GGVYNT
+652 GGVFNT

-691 GGGLYNASGATAR
+691 GGGLYNASGATAK
-704 IANGTI
+704 IENGI
-710 TENISS
+710 IKDNISS
-716 ARSNGYDGEG
+716 ARSNGLDGEG
-726 AGIFTKGTLSIGTT
+726 AGIFTKGTLYIGTT
-740 SSSKVEIHDNEA
+740 SSSVVEIYDNEA
-752 KLGSDEL
+752 KLGSDEI

-772 KLTGQVKIYDNTSTA
+772 KLYGQVKIYDNTSTIDN
-787 SSYINKDDNLYV
+787 STNKNKDDNLYL
-799 GDGFTF
+799 GSGYKF
-805 SAAGLSL
+805 SAANLKLSG
-812 DVERDGACIGV
+812 ECIGI
-823 TTKNYPYSK
+823 TTKDYPYSK
-832 IRITNDNAKAGLFFS
+832 IQITNDNANDGFFFS
-847 DKDGLEVVS
+847 DKDGLEIVS
-856 DSGYLYVREAQFKAI
+856 DSGNLYVREAQFKAT

-882 NKYGGVLSED
+882 NKNGGVLSED
-892 GKTLTFESVTNI
+892 GKTLTFESVTYI
-904 PYFEIAPDGDHY
+904 PYFEIAPDGDY
-916 LPKSYKDAIK
+916 YFPESYKDAVLAV
-926 DMNSPLSASWYS
+926 NSTLGVSRMS
-938 NTRVQLSGYDSK
+938 NTRVQISGNNYK
-950 LTKELELTL
+950 LKDKLELTL
-959 PDATA
+959 PNATPKA
-964 KDAPEAPTGLGVRM
+964 EPGAPTGLAGQK
-978 PYESDTAY
+978 PEESDTAY

-1000 DGTTWTRCSYGTTRV
+1000 DGVTWTQCSYGTTRV
-1015 PLDKKSANS
+1015 PLDKRSANS
-1024 PIYKD
+1024 VIYKD

-1036 RDTETQKVSEAT
+1036 RDTDTQKVSEAA

-1087 HYKTVQGNRVYDAP
+1087 HYKTVQGSRVYDAP

-1120 TDPVTLTVTI
+1120 TEPVTLTVTI
-1130 ARRTAT
+1130 AKRTAT
-1136 ASDFEVISCPP
+1136 ASDFEVISCPTL
-1147 YETPYTGKAQTY
+1147 ETDYTGKAQTY

-1171 QRLKFANPDNK
+1171 SRLKFANPNNK

-1210 VPEDRNFNATT
+1210 VPDDPNFNATT
-1221 VTDKDGEWT
+1221 VTDKDGRWT
-1230 FTITPANM
+1230 FKITPANM

-1272 SETWITA
+1272 SETWTAA

-1319 VAAYRCV
+1319 VKAYQCV
-1326 DHEFGQ
+1326 EHEYGEK
-1332 QLVSDETNHW
+1332 LVSDATNHW

-1364 DDNGHWAVCA
+1364 DGNGHWAVCA

-1417 TTEHWQECECGYKT
+1417 TTEHWQECECGYATDKT
-1431 GETAHSTESKY
+1431 DHSMESKS
-1442 SADGHWEECACGYKT
+1442 SADGHWDACACGYKT
-1457 DVKAHTLASGHD
+1457 DV
-1469 TTSHW
+1469 
-1474 KYCTCG
+1474 
-1480 YQTDVAAHELTNKND
+1480 
-1495 AAEHWQECAVCGY
+1495 
-1508 ATAKT
+1508 T
-1513 AHDMQNKS
+1513 AH
-1521 DESQH
+1521 
-1526 WQECACGYKLG
+1526 A
-1537 AAAHTWTDKYDT
+1537 WTDKFDT

-1554 ECGSCGY
+1554 ECSVCGY
-1561 KKDVTAHTLVKQTNE
+1561 QKDVTAHSLTKNVNE

-1584 SCEYKTEWENH
+1584 SCGYKTEWENH
-1595 TGGTATCTAQAV
+1595 TGGTATCTAKAV
-1607 CEVCGVSYGEKAAH
+1607 CSVCGESYGELAAH
-1621 VADSNYKY
+1621 VADSTYKY

-1636 ACATCGTPMSDQEA
+1636 ACATCGTPMSNQEA
-1650 HTGGTADCQH
+1650 HIGGTADCQH
-1660 QAVCDVCRQPYG
+1660 KAVCDVCGQPYG
-1672 ELDANTHT
+1672 ELDASNHT
-1680 GGIRWVQTAETH
+1680 GGIRWAQTAETH

-1711 NDESVCSEC
+1711 NDESVCTEC

-1778 DKRSEGTV
+1778 DKRSEGTE
-1786 IPKLPRHSSSVST
+1786 IPKLPRHSSSAST

>member
-1 MAAMST
+1 
-7 EKWKGLVYCTM
+7 
-18 RDSGGSAAKR
+18 
-28 KSNQYDEEGNTMW
+28 MW

-61 AAWAY
+61 AAWAW
-66 SVGTLDDLKR
+66 SVDTFDELKR
-76 QLSYGETRTITVTGT
+76 ELGYGGTRTIPVTGT
-91 IEVTETLV
+91 IEVTERLT
-99 IPAKANITITGGGT
+99 IKPGANITITGGGT
-113 LKRAASFTSGRMFRF
+113 LKRAASFTNNSMFYASG
-128 DSSVGIYERN
+128 SSKS

-148 VDGGSVKASDPAFSL
+148 VDGGGVKASEPAFSL
-163 SMNAF
+163 GGDAF
-168 LTLKAGAVIQ
+168 LTLKNGAVIQ

-197 TMEAGS
+197 TMETGS
-203 VIRNNTTA
+203 VIRDNATA

-222 SFIMRG
+222 SFIMHG

-238 GGGVYSKSCPTDSDS
+238 GGGVYSKSCPKNDDS
-253 TTDQG
+253 TTDEG

-269 NSTGVIRIEKNKLS
+269 DSTGVIRIENNTLS
-283 DGTTNNVGVCLYSKS
+283 DGTANNVYVGLYFKS
-298 YGNIDTSA
+298 YDGNTTDTSA

-315 FDAAK
+315 FNAAK
-320 SYIGVSAE
+320 SYIGISAE
-328 IVPSLVVKHTYPAMQ
+328 IVPSLVVKRASSTMQ
-343 AAFHSDNAAYVLTS
+343 AAFRSDNGAYALTS

-367 EDGTHTHCVCVGH
+367 EDGTHTHCVCGGN
-380 YAADSSHFT
+380 YKADSSHFT
-389 HNGKTAWTGVSSLK
+389 HNDNTAWTGVSSLK
-403 AITTA
+403 AITEA
-408 GNYYLLNDVEVEFN
+408 GNYYLLNDVEVEYN
-422 NSISDYVW
+422 GSSTLYSDPYVW
-430 QPVSGVKL
+430 QPVNGVKL

-471 TGTVTHGEDRW
+471 TGTVTHGENYW
-482 GKQTTGRA
+482 GEQATGRA
-490 VDIGYGSYST
+490 VDIGYGSSST

-614 SADYGGGGVLNK
+614 STDYGGGGVLNK

-658 GTFTMENGTLTGN
+658 GTFTMENGTLTRN

-759 SGGGGVCVRSNNV
+759 SGGGGVCIRSNNV
-772 KLTGQVKIYDNTSTA
+772 KLIGQVKIYNNTSTV
-787 SSYINKDDNLYV
+787 SSRDNKDDNLYV

-805 SAAGLSL
+805 YATGLNT
-812 DVERDGACIGV
+812 ERQDIGV

-856 DSGYLYVREAQFKAI
+856 DNGYLYVREAQFKAT

-882 NKYGGVLSED
+882 NKYGGKLSAD
-892 GKTLTFESVTNI
+892 GKTLTFESVTYI
-904 PYFEIAPDGDHY
+904 PYFEIAPDGDY
-916 LPKSYKDAIK
+916 YFPESYKDAVLAV
-926 DMNSPLSASWYS
+926 NSTLGVSRMS
-938 NTRVQLSGYDSK
+938 NTRVQISGNNYK
-950 LTKELELTL
+950 LKDKLELTL
-959 PDATA
+959 PNATA
-964 KDAPEAPTGLGVRM
+964 KDAPAAPTGLAGTM
-978 PYESDTAY
+978 PNKSDTAY

-1000 DGTTWTRCSYGTTRV
+1000 DGQTWTTCSYYGNTTKV
-1015 PLDKKSANS
+1015 PLDKNGNR
-1024 PIYKD
+1024 PTYLN

-1036 RDTETQKVSEAT
+1036 RDTETQKASAAT
-1048 TVTVPRYTGVVAV
+1048 MVTVPRYEGVVDP
-1061 PVPRTD
+1061 PVPRAN
-1067 MVYRNRGYF
+1067 MVYNGSDYF
-1076 VFEGDIDYYDA
+1076 VFEGTRDEYNKI
-1087 HYKTVQGNRVYDAP
+1087 YKTVEGGRYIVYGLP
-1101 GTYTVKVKPEDGY
+1101 GTYTLKVGLEDGY
-1114 TWKDGT
+1114 TWRDGT
-1120 TDPVTLTVTI
+1120 GTTPKEIQVTI
-1130 ARRTAT
+1130 AKRTAT
-1136 ASDFEVISCPP
+1136 ASDIHVKTCPP
-1147 YETPYTGKAQTY
+1147 YETPYTGEAQIY
-1159 EMRFAWPESPFG
+1159 EVELKWLPHGTGGE
-1171 QRLKFANPDNK
+1171 LKFANPNNK
-1182 LTLKYKVEETGKFVT
+1182 LTLKYKVGDTNTFVT
-1197 EPIDVGTYTLYID
+1197 EPVDVGTYTLYID
-1210 VPEDRNFNATT
+1210 VPDDPNFNATE
-1221 VTDKDGEWT
+1221 VTRDRWT
-1230 FTITPANM
+1230 FTITPADM
-1238 EAPTGVTGVAATKTN
+1238 KAPTGVTGVAATKEH

-1272 SETWITA
+1272 SETWTA
-1279 TGNTVDVTLNTENG
+1279 ATGNGNTVDVTLNTENG

-1312 SNPAQVT
+1312 SSPAQVT
-1319 VAAYRCV
+1319 VKAYQCV
-1326 DHEFGQ
+1326 EHVYGET
-1332 QLVSDETNHW
+1332 LVGDEANHW

-1349 AKTGIAAHSYTDAKF
+1349 AKTGIAVHSYTDKKF
-1364 DDNGHWAVCA
+1364 DGNGHWAVCA

-1404 TGAAAHELTTKNN
+1404 TGETAHELTSKYDTAG
-1417 TTEHWQECECGYKT
+1417 HWQECECGYATDKT
-1431 GETAHSTESKY
+1431 DHSMEGKS
-1442 SADGHWEECACGYKT
+1442 SADGHWDACACGYKT
-1457 DVKAHTLASGHD
+1457 DV
-1469 TTSHW
+1469 
-1474 KYCTCG
+1474 
-1480 YQTDVAAHELTNKND
+1480 
-1495 AAEHWQECAVCGY
+1495 
-1508 ATAKT
+1508 T
-1513 AHDMQNKS
+1513 AH
-1521 DESQH
+1521 
-1526 WQECACGYKLG
+1526 A
-1537 AAAHTWTDKYDT
+1537 WTDKFDT

-1554 ECGSCGY
+1554 ECSGCGY
-1561 KKDVTAHTLVKQTNE
+1561 QKDVMAHSLTKNVNE

-1584 SCEYKTEWENH
+1584 SCGYKTEWENH
-1595 TGGTATCTAQAV
+1595 TGGTATCTAKAV
-1607 CEVCGVSYGEKAAH
+1607 CSVCGESYGELAAH
-1621 VADSNYKY
+1621 VADSNYRY
-1629 NGEGHWT
+1629 NADGHWT
-1636 ACATCGTPMSDQEA
+1636 ACATCGTPMSNQEA

-1660 QAVCDVCRQPYG
+1660 KAVCDVCGQPYG
-1672 ELDANTHT
+1672 EINASNHT
-1680 GGIRWVQTAETH
+1680 GGIRWAQTAETH

-1711 NDESVCSEC
+1711 NDESVCTEC

-1778 DKRSEGTV
+1778 NKRSEGTV
-1786 IPKLPRHSSSVST
+1786 IPKQPRHSSSVST

>member
-1 MAAMST
+1 
-7 EKWKGLVYCTM
+7 
-18 RDSGGSAAKR
+18 
-28 KSNQYDEEGNTMW
+28 MW

-61 AAWAY
+61 TAWAWSY
-66 SVGTLDDLKR
+66 SVGTFNELKT
-76 QLSYGETRTITVTGT
+76 QLGKGGTRTITVTGT

-99 IPAKANITITGGGT
+99 IPAEAKITITGGGT
-113 LKRAASFTSGRMFRF
+113 LKRAASFTSGKMFRLN
-128 DSSVGIYERN
+128 SSFGAYESN

-148 VDGGSVKASDPAFSL
+148 VDGNKVEARDPAFSL
-163 SMNAF
+163 GSNAF
-168 LTLKAGAVIQ
+168 LTLKNGAVIQ

-211 GHGGGVNCSAG
+211 GNGGGVNCGAG
-222 SFIMRG
+222 SFIMHG

-238 GGGVYSKSCPTDSDS
+238 GGGVYSKSCPKNDDS
-253 TTDQG
+253 TTDEG

-269 NSTGVIRIEKNKLS
+269 DSTGVIRIENNTLS
-283 DGTTNNVGVCLYSKS
+283 DGTANNVYVGLYYKP
-298 YGNIDTSA
+298 YDGNTTDTSA

-315 FDAAK
+315 FNAAK

-328 IVPSLVVKHTYPAMQ
+328 IVPSLVVKHASSTMQ
-343 AAFHSDNAAYVLTS
+343 AAFRSDNGAYALTS

-367 EDGTHTHCVCVGH
+367 EDGTHTHCVCGAEH
-380 YAADSSHFT
+380 YTHTNHAD
-389 HNGKTAWTGVSSLK
+389 KTTWTGVSSLK
-403 AITTA
+403 AITEA
-408 GNYYLLNDVEVEFN
+408 GNYYLLNDVEVEYN
-422 NSISDYVW
+422 GSSTLYSDPYVW
-430 QPVSGVKL
+430 QPVNGVKL

-443 SIIGKNN
+443 SIIGKNSN
-450 NARSMI
+450 ERSMI

-471 TGTVTHGEDRW
+471 TGKVTHGEDRW

-542 GLKKQS
+542 GLKKES

-567 RGEISDNTAVFQ
+567 RGAISDNTAVFQ

-614 SADYGGGGVLNK
+614 STDYGGGGVLNK

-640 VIPFSDDGTQGG
+640 VIPFSDNGTQGG

-671 KALNYKDR
+671 KALNYAAR
-679 TDGLGDADACGN
+679 TDGLGDKDACGN

-772 KLTGQVKIYDNTSTA
+772 KLIGQVKIYDNTSTV
-787 SSYINKDDNLYV
+787 SSRDNKDDNLYV

-805 SAAGLSL
+805 YATGLNT
-812 DVERDGACIGV
+812 ERQDIGV
-823 TTKNYPYSK
+823 TTKNYPYSR

-856 DSGYLYVREAQFKAI
+856 DNGYLYVREAQYKAT

-882 NKYGGVLSED
+882 KPNGGVLSED

-950 LTKELELTL
+950 LTKELELWL

-964 KDAPEAPTGLGVRM
+964 KDAPEAPTGLAGTM
-978 PYESDTAY
+978 PKKSDTAY

-1000 DGTTWTRCSYGTTRV
+1000 DGKTWTQCSYGTTRV
-1015 PLDKKSANS
+1015 PLDKRSANS
-1024 PIYKD
+1024 EIYVD

-1067 MVYRNRGYF
+1067 MVYRNRYYF
-1076 VFEGDIDYYDA
+1076 IFEGDIDYYDA
-1087 HYKTVQGNRVYDAP
+1087 HYKTVQGSRTYCNP

-1120 TDPVTLTVTI
+1120 TEPVTLTVTI
-1130 ARRTAT
+1130 AKRTVT

-1147 YETPYTGKAQTY
+1147 YETDYTGKAQTY
-1159 EMRFAWPESPFG
+1159 EIRFAWPESPFG
-1171 QRLKFANPDNK
+1171 HRLAFANSNNK
-1182 LTLKYKVEETGKFVT
+1182 LTLKYKVGDTNTFVT
-1197 EPIDVGTYTLYID
+1197 EPVDVGTYTLYID
-1210 VPEDRNFNATT
+1210 VPDDPNFNATT
-1221 VTDKDGEWT
+1221 VTDKDGGWT
-1230 FTITPANM
+1230 FTITPADM
-1238 EAPTGVTGVAATKTN
+1238 KAPTGVTGVAATKEH
-1253 PTKGQLTGL
+1253 PTTGQLTGL

-1272 SETWITA
+1272 SETWTAA

-1312 SNPAQVT
+1312 SSPAQVT
-1319 VAAYRCV
+1319 VKAYQCV
-1326 DHEFGQ
+1326 EHEFGQ
-1332 QLVSDETNHW
+1332 QLVSDEANHW

-1349 AKTGIAAHSYTDAKF
+1349 AKTGIEVHSYTDKKF
-1364 DDNGHWAVCA
+1364 DGNGHWAVCA

-1383 HSLTAKHNESQ
+1383 RSLTAKHNESQ

-1404 TGAAAHELTTKNN
+1404 TGETAHELTSKYDTAG
-1417 TTEHWQECECGYKT
+1417 HWQECECGYATDKT
-1431 GETAHSTESKY
+1431 DHSMESKS
-1442 SADGHWEECACGYKT
+1442 SADGHWDACACGYKT
-1457 DVKAHTLASGHD
+1457 DV
-1469 TTSHW
+1469 
-1474 KYCTCG
+1474 
-1480 YQTDVAAHELTNKND
+1480 AAH
-1495 AAEHWQECAVCGY
+1495 A
-1508 ATAKT
+1508 
-1513 AHDMQNKS
+1513 
-1521 DESQH
+1521 
-1526 WQECACGYKLG
+1526 
-1537 AAAHTWTDKYDT
+1537 WTDKFDT

-1554 ECGSCGY
+1554 ECSGCGY
-1561 KKDVTAHTLVKQTNE
+1561 QKDVTAHSLTKNVNE

-1584 SCEYKTEWENH
+1584 SCGYKTEWENH
-1595 TGGTATCTAQAV
+1595 TGGTATCTAKAV
-1607 CEVCGVSYGEKAAH
+1607 CSVCGEAYGELAAH
-1621 VADSNYKY
+1621 VADSTYKY

-1636 ACATCGTPMSDQEA
+1636 ACATCGTPMSNQEA

-1660 QAVCDVCRQPYG
+1660 KAVCDVCGQPYG
-1672 ELDANTHT
+1672 ELDASNHT
-1680 GGIRWVQTAETH
+1680 GGIRWAQTAETH

-1711 NDESVCSEC
+1711 NDESVCTEC

-1751 HDYRWVIDQEATTEA
+1751 HDYRWIIDQEATTEA
-1766 TGLKHEECTACG
+1766 TGLKHEECTVCG
-1778 DKRSEGTV
+1778 DKRSEGTE

-1799 PDIQPILTAD
+1799 PDIQPILTA
-1809 EAKSAT
+1809 ENAKSAT
-1815 DYSGGIYGLTFRA
+1815 DFSGGIYGLTFRA

-1851 AEENGGTEIYL
+1851 AKENGGTEIYL

>member
-1 MAAMST
+1 
-7 EKWKGLVYCTM
+7 
-18 RDSGGSAAKR
+18 
-28 KSNQYDEEGNTMW
+28 MW

-61 AAWAY
+61 TAWAW
-66 SVGTLDDLKR
+66 SVDTFDELKKE
-76 QLSYGETRTITVTGT
+76 LGYGGTRTITVTGT

-148 VDGGSVKASDPAFSL
+148 VDGNKVEASDPAFSL

-178 NHVCT
+178 NHVNT
-183 SAYEGTVY
+183 GTYEGTVY

-211 GHGGGVNCSAG
+211 GYGGGVYCDAG
-222 SFIMRG
+222 SFIMHG
-228 GTITGNTAAK
+228 GTITGNTAARG
-238 GGGVYSKSCPTDSDS
+238 GGGVYNKSYPYIQQDEA
-253 TTDQG
+253 QG
-258 KGFVIGDRTGK
+258 SNYGFVIGDRTA
-269 NSTGVIRIEKNKLS
+269 SDRSGVIRIENNKLS
-283 DGTTNNVGVCLYSKS
+283 DGTTNNVSVALFDSRYSS
-298 YGNIDTSA
+298 RTTDTSA

-328 IVPSLVVKHTYPAMQ
+328 IVPSLVVKHTYPTMQ
-343 AAFHSDNAAYVLTS
+343 AAFHSDNAAYALTS
-357 GSDGLWLKGA
+357 GSGGLWMKGA
-367 EDGTHTHCVCVGH
+367 EDGAHTHCVCVGH

-389 HNGKTAWTGVSSLK
+389 HNDKTAWTGVSSLK

-456 EVNSGV
+456 EVNSGG

-471 TGTVTHGEDRW
+471 TGTVTHGENYW
-482 GKQTTGRA
+482 GEQATGRA

-542 GLKKQS
+542 GLKKES

-614 SADYGGGGVLNK
+614 STDYGGGGVLNR
-626 GTFIME
+626 GTFTMK

-640 VIPFSDDGTQGG
+640 VVPFADNGTQGG
-652 GGVYNT
+652 GGVFNT
-658 GTFTMENGTLTGN
+658 GTLTMENGTLTGN

-691 GGGLYNASGATAR
+691 GGGLYNASGATAK
-704 IANGTI
+704 IENGI
-710 TENISS
+710 IKDNISS
-716 ARSNGYDGEG
+716 ARSNGLDGEG
-726 AGIFTKGTLSIGTT
+726 AGIFTKGTLYIGTT
-740 SSSKVEIHDNEA
+740 SSSVVEIYDNEA

-772 KLTGQVKIYDNTSTA
+772 KLIGQVKIYDNTSTA
-787 SSYINKDDNLYV
+787 SSHPDKDDNLYV
-799 GDGFTF
+799 GYDNYGNNFTF
-805 SAAGLSL
+805 SAAGLKL
-812 DVERDGACIGV
+812 TGKEHIGI
-823 TTKNYPYSK
+823 TTQATYAKVQ
-832 IRITNDNAKAGLFFS
+832 ITNDNANAVYFYPDS
-847 DKDGLEVVS
+847 NDYQIVS
-856 DSGYLYVREAQFKAI
+856 ENDRLYRREAQFKAT

-882 NKYGGVLSED
+882 NKYGGVLSD
-892 GKTLTFESVTNI
+892 GGKTLTFESVTNI

-950 LTKELELTL
+950 LTKELELWL

-964 KDAPEAPTGLGVRM
+964 KDAPEAPTGLAGTM

-1000 DGTTWTRCSYGTTRV
+1000 DEKTWTQCSYGTTRV

-1067 MVYRNRGYF
+1067 MVYTNRGGF
-1076 VFEGDIDYYDA
+1076 VFEGNPDYYKA
-1087 HYKTVQGNRVYDAP
+1087 HYITVEGTYIHTKA

-1114 TWKDGT
+1114 TWVGGGT
-1120 TDPVTLTVTI
+1120 EPVTLTVTI

-1136 ASDFEVISCPP
+1136 ASDFEYNACPSNP
-1147 YETPYTGKAQTY
+1147 TPYTGEAQTY
-1159 EMRFAWPESPFG
+1159 ENVRFKKLDAIHGDP
-1171 QRLKFANPDNK
+1171 LAFANSNNK
-1182 LTLKYKVEETGKFVT
+1182 LTLKYKVGDTNTFVT
-1197 EPIDVGTYTLYID
+1197 EPVDVGTYTLYID
-1210 VPEDRNFNATT
+1210 VPDDPNFNATT
-1221 VTDKDGEWT
+1221 VTDEGWT
-1230 FTITPANM
+1230 FTITPVDM
-1238 EAPTGVTGVAATKTN
+1238 KAPTGVTGVAATKEH

-1272 SETWITA
+1272 SDTWTAA
-1279 TGNTVDVTLNTENG
+1279 TGNNTVDVTLNTENG

-1312 SNPAQVT
+1312 SSPAQVT
-1319 VAAYRCV
+1319 VKAYQCV
-1326 DHEFGQ
+1326 EHVYGET
-1332 QLVSDETNHW
+1332 LVGDEANHW

-1349 AKTGIAAHSYTDAKF
+1349 AKTGIAAHSYTDERF
-1364 DDNGHWAVCA
+1364 DGNGHWAVCA

-1404 TGAAAHELTTKNN
+1404 TGETAHELTSKYDTAG
-1417 TTEHWQECECGYKT
+1417 HWQECECGYATNKT
-1431 GETAHSTESKY
+1431 DHSMESKS
-1442 SADGHWEECACGYKT
+1442 SADGHWDACACGYKT
-1457 DVKAHTLASGHD
+1457 DV
-1469 TTSHW
+1469 
-1474 KYCTCG
+1474 
-1480 YQTDVAAHELTNKND
+1480 AAH
-1495 AAEHWQECAVCGY
+1495 A
-1508 ATAKT
+1508 
-1513 AHDMQNKS
+1513 
-1521 DESQH
+1521 
-1526 WQECACGYKLG
+1526 
-1537 AAAHTWTDKYDT
+1537 WTDKFDT

-1554 ECGSCGY
+1554 ECSACGY
-1561 KKDVTAHTLVKQTNE
+1561 QKDVTAHSLTKNVSE

-1584 SCEYKTEWENH
+1584 SCGYKTEWENH
-1595 TGGTATCTAQAV
+1595 TGGTATCTAKAV
-1607 CEVCGVSYGEKAAH
+1607 CSVCGESYGELAAH
-1621 VADSNYKY
+1621 VADSTYRY
-1629 NGEGHWT
+1629 NADGHWT
-1636 ACATCGTPMSDQEA
+1636 VCATCRTPMSNQEA

-1660 QAVCDVCRQPYG
+1660 KAVCDVCGQPYG
-1672 ELDANTHT
+1672 ELDASNHT

-1711 NDESVCSEC
+1711 NDESVCTEC

-1766 TGLKHEECTACG
+1766 AGLKHEECTACG
-1778 DKRSEGTV
+1778 DKRSEGTE

-1839 VNGKTIGAGNYI
+1839 VNGKTIGSGNYI

>member
-1 MAAMST
+1 MAA
-7 EKWKGLVYCTM
+7 EKRKKLVYCAMTNG
-18 RDSGGSAAKR
+18 GGSAAKR

-51 LVLAV
+51 LLLAV

-61 AAWAY
+61 TAWAWSY
-66 SVGTLDDLKR
+66 SVDTFNELKT
-76 QLSYGETRTITVTGT
+76 QLGYGGERTIKVTGT

-113 LKRAASFTSGRMFRF
+113 LKRAASFTRGYMFRLN
-128 DSSVGIYERN
+128 SSFGALESN

-148 VDGGSVKASDPAFSL
+148 VDGGGVKASDPAFSL
-163 SMNAF
+163 DSNAF

-197 TMEAGS
+197 TMETGS
-203 VIRNNTTA
+203 VIRDNTTA

-222 SFIMRG
+222 SFIMHG

-238 GGGVYSKSCPTDSDS
+238 GGGGVYSKSCPTDSDS

-258 KGFVIGDRTGK
+258 KGFVIGDRTA
-269 NSTGVIRIEKNKLS
+269 SDRSGVIRIENNTLS
-283 DGTTNNVGVCLYSKS
+283 DGTTNNVGVCLYSES

-343 AAFHSDNAAYVLTS
+343 AAFHSDNAAYALTS
-357 GSDGLWLKGA
+357 GSGGLWMKGA
-367 EDGTHTHCVCVGH
+367 KDGAHTHCVCVGH

-389 HNGKTAWTGVSSLK
+389 HNDKTAWTGVSSLK
-403 AITTA
+403 AITEA
-408 GNYYLLNDVEVEFN
+408 GNYYLLNDVEVEYN
-422 NSISDYVW
+422 NSNSVKDYVW

-443 SIIGKNN
+443 SIIGKNSN
-450 NARSMI
+450 ERSMI

-471 TGTVTHGEDRW
+471 TGKVTHGEDRL

-490 VDIGYGSYST
+490 VNIGYRSYST

-542 GLKKQS
+542 GLRKQS

-567 RGEISDNTAVFQ
+567 RGEISDNTAVYQ
-579 GGGGVYVYTTGKF
+579 GGGGVYVYNTGKF
-592 TMYDGTITRN
+592 TMHDGLITRN
-602 TVTLLGESTYSN
+602 TVTLLGKSTSSYSADY
-614 SADYGGGGVLNK
+614 ADYGGGGVLNK

-632 NGTISDNT
+632 KGTISDNT
-640 VIPFSDDGTQGG
+640 VVPFADNGTQGG
-652 GGVYNT
+652 GGVFNT

-691 GGGLYNASGATAR
+691 GGGLYNASGATAK
-704 IANGTI
+704 IENGI
-710 TENISS
+710 IKDNISS
-716 ARSNGYDGEG
+716 ARSNGLDGEG
-726 AGIFTKGTLSIGTT
+726 AGIFTKGTLYIGTT
-740 SSSKVEIHDNEA
+740 SSSMVEIYDNEA
-752 KLGSDEL
+752 KLGSDEI

-772 KLTGQVKIYDNTSTA
+772 KLYGQVKIYDNTSTIDN
-787 SSYINKDDNLYV
+787 STNKNKDDNLYV

-823 TTKNYPYSK
+823 TTKNYPYSR

-847 DKDGLEVVS
+847 DKDGLEIVS
-856 DSGYLYVREAQFKAI
+856 DSGNLYVREAQFKAT
-871 IHLGEGMKVSV
+871 IHLGEGMKVS
-882 NKYGGVLSED
+882 KPGTGGVLSED
-892 GKTLTFESVTNI
+892 GKTLTFESVTYI

-916 LPKSYKDAIK
+916 FPESYKDAVLAV
-926 DMNSPLSASWYS
+926 NSTLGVSRMS
-938 NTRVQLSGYDSK
+938 NTRVQISGNNYK
-950 LTKELELTL
+950 LTKELELWL
-959 PDATA
+959 PDATPKA
-964 KDAPEAPTGLGVRM
+964 EPGAPEGLGVRK

-986 GFITGTSSLMEYSK
+986 GFITGTTRDMEYSK
-1000 DGTTWTRCSYGTTRV
+1000 DGVTWTQCSYGTTRV
-1015 PLDKKSANS
+1015 PLDKRSANS
-1024 PIYKD
+1024 VIYKD

-1048 TVTVPRYTGVVAV
+1048 EVTVPRYTGVVAV

-1076 VFEGDIDYYDA
+1076 VFEGDSDYYKA
-1087 HYKTVQGNRVYDAP
+1087 HYITVEGTYIHTKA

-1130 ARRTAT
+1130 AKRTAT
-1136 ASDFEVISCPP
+1136 ASDFKYDACPP
-1147 YETPYTGKAQTY
+1147 YETPYSGEAQTY
-1159 EMRFAWPESPFG
+1159 ENVRFKKLDAFYGDP
-1171 QRLKFANPDNK
+1171 LAFANPNNK
-1182 LTLKYKVEETGKFVT
+1182 LTLKYKVGDTNTFVT

-1210 VPEDRNFNATT
+1210 VPDDPNFNATM

-1305 ADKNHDT
+1305 QDKNHDT

-1319 VAAYRCV
+1319 VEAYRCV
-1326 DHEFGQ
+1326 DHEYGET
-1332 QLVSDETNHW
+1332 LVGDEANHW

-1349 AKTGIAAHSYTDAKF
+1349 AKTGIAAHSYTDKKF
-1364 DDNGHWAVCA
+1364 DGNGHWAVCA

-1404 TGAAAHELTTKNN
+1404 TGETAHELTSKYDTAG
-1417 TTEHWQECECGYKT
+1417 HWQECECGYATDKT
-1431 GETAHSTESKY
+1431 DHSMEGKS
-1442 SADGHWEECACGYKT
+1442 SADGHWDACACGYKT
-1457 DVKAHTLASGHD
+1457 DV
-1469 TTSHW
+1469 
-1474 KYCTCG
+1474 
-1480 YQTDVAAHELTNKND
+1480 
-1495 AAEHWQECAVCGY
+1495 
-1508 ATAKT
+1508 T
-1513 AHDMQNKS
+1513 AH
-1521 DESQH
+1521 
-1526 WQECACGYKLG
+1526 A
-1537 AAAHTWTDKYDT
+1537 WTDKFDT

-1554 ECGSCGY
+1554 ECSVCGY
-1561 KKDVTAHTLVKQTNE
+1561 KTGVAAHSLTKNVNE

-1584 SCEYKTEWENH
+1584 SCGYKTEWENH
-1595 TGGTATCTAQAV
+1595 TGGTATCTAKAV
-1607 CEVCGVSYGEKAAH
+1607 CSVCGESYGELAAH
-1621 VADSNYKY
+1621 VADSTYRY
-1629 NGEGHWT
+1629 NADGHWT
-1636 ACATCGTPMSDQEA
+1636 ACAACGTPMSNQEA

-1660 QAVCDVCRQPYG
+1660 KAVCDVCGQPYG
-1672 ELDANTHT
+1672 ELDASNHT
-1680 GGIRWVQTAETH
+1680 GGIRWAQTAETH

-1711 NDESVCSEC
+1711 NDESVCTEC

-1728 GTATCTALAV
+1728 GTTTCTALAV

>member
-1 MAAMST
+1 
-7 EKWKGLVYCTM
+7 
-18 RDSGGSAAKR
+18 
-28 KSNQYDEEGNTMW
+28 MW

-61 AAWAY
+61 TAWAANSAKSLSELEMY
-66 SVGTLDDLKR
+66 LRWSGT
-76 QLSYGETRTITVTGT
+76 QTIEVTGT
-91 IEVTETLV
+91 IEVTEPLV
-99 IPAKANITITGGGT
+99 IPKTANITITGGGT
-113 LKRAASFTSGRMFRF
+113 LKRAASFTDGYMFDIQGAAIGSG
-128 DSSVGIYERN
+128 SKHE
-138 KARLTLENIT
+138 ARLTLENIK
-148 VDGGSVKASDPAFSL
+148 VDGGRVPAKYGAFKL
-163 SMNAF
+163 DGQGDF
-168 LTLKAGAVIQ
+168 LTLEDGAIIQ
-178 NHVCT
+178 NHVVTGT
-183 SAYEGTVY
+183 SGGTVD
-191 VAGGVL
+191 VFSGVL
-197 TMEAGS
+197 TTETGS
-203 VIRNNTTA
+203 VIQNNTTA
-211 GHGGGVNCSAG
+211 GYGGGVYCAPSNGYYG
-222 SFIMRG
+222 SFLMHG
-228 GTITGNTAAK
+228 GKITGNTAAK
-238 GGGVYSKSCPTDSDS
+238 GGGGVYNESYPKNNDKSTEV
-253 TTDQG
+253 G
-258 KGFVIGDRTGK
+258 KGFVIGDYLENK
-269 NSTGVIRIEKNKLS
+269 HGVIRIEGNKLT
-283 DGTTNNVGVCLYSKS
+283 DGTANNVYVCFYSKS
-298 YGNIDTSA
+298 YGINIADTSA
-306 NPCAVQYGT
+306 NPCAMQSGT
-315 FDAAK
+315 FDVDK

-328 IVPSLVVKHTYPAMQ
+328 MTHSLVAKHTNSYAQ
-343 AAFHSDNAAYVLTS
+343 ANFHSDSTAYKLEKNS
-357 GSDGLWLKGA
+357 GLWLESA
-367 EDGTHTHCVCVGH
+367 DTHTHCVCGGH
-380 YAADSSHFT
+380 YSTDSNHST
-389 HNGKTAWTGVSSLK
+389 HKELEWTGVSSLK

-408 GNYYLLNDVEVEFN
+408 GNYYLLNDVEVEN
-422 NSISDYVW
+422 RASGDGW
-430 QPVSGVKL
+430 QPENGVKL
-438 CLNGH
+438 CLNGY
-443 SIIGKNN
+443 SIIGKNSN
-450 NARSMI
+450 ERGMI

-471 TGTVTHGEDRW
+471 TGKVTHGEDRL
-482 GKQTTGRA
+482 GKQTTGRG
-490 VDIGYGSYST
+490 VDIGYGSSST
-500 TATFNLWGGSITGNF
+500 TATFNLWGGSITGNS
-515 CNDSAGGVAITS
+515 CNNSGGGVAVIS

-542 GLKKQS
+542 GLKKEN

-555 VFVDMRGTFNLY
+555 VYVDMRGTFNLY
-567 RGEISDNTAVFQ
+567 RGEISENTAVLQ
-579 GGGGVYVYTTGKF
+579 GGGGVYVYNTGKF
-592 TMYDGTITRN
+592 TMHDGLITRN
-602 TVTLLGESTYSN
+602 NVTLIGKSTYEN
-614 SADYGGGGVLNK
+614 SADYGGGGVLNR
-626 GTFIME
+626 GTFTMK
-632 NGTISDNT
+632 NGTISSNT
-640 VIPFSDDGTQGG
+640 VVPFSDDGTQGG

-658 GTFTMENGTLTGN
+658 GTFTMENGTITGN
-671 KALNYKDR
+671 KALNYADR
-679 TDGLGDADACGN
+679 TDGLGDKDACGN
-691 GGGLYNASGATAR
+691 GGGLYNASGATAK
-704 IANGTI
+704 IKNATI

-716 ARSNGYDGEG
+716 ARRDGKNGEG
-726 AGIFTKGTLSIGTT
+726 AGIFTKGALYIGTT
-740 SSSKVEIHDNEA
+740 SSSKVEIIDNEA
-752 KLGSDEL
+752 RLGSDEL

-787 SSYINKDDNLYV
+787 SSHPDKDDNLYV
-799 GDGFTF
+799 GYDNYGNNFTF
-805 SAAGLSL
+805 SAAGLKLPHNS
-812 DVERDGACIGV
+812 GFIGI
-823 TTKNYPYSK
+823 TTQATYAKVQ
-832 IRITNDNAKAGLFFS
+832 ITNDNANAAYFYPDS
-847 DKDGLEVVS
+847 NDYQIVS
-856 DSGYLYVREAQFKAI
+856 ENGRLYRREAQFKAI

-916 LPKSYKDAIK
+916 LPESYKDAIK

-959 PDATA
+959 PNATA

-978 PYESDTAY
+978 PDEKNTAY
-986 GFITGTSSLMEYSK
+986 GFITGTTKDMEYRK
-1000 DGTTWTRCSYGTTRV
+1000 DGDTEWTRCSYYGNTTKV
-1015 PLDKKSANS
+1015 PLDKNGNR
-1024 PIYKD
+1024 PTYLN

-1076 VFEGDIDYYDA
+1076 VFEGGIDDYRA
-1087 HYKTVQGNRVYDAP
+1087 HYITVEGTYIHTKA

-1120 TDPVTLTVTI
+1120 TEPVTLTVTI

-1136 ASDFEVISCPP
+1136 ASDFEYNACPSNP
-1147 YETPYTGKAQTY
+1147 TPYTGKAQTY
-1159 EMRFAWPESPFG
+1159 EKVRFVKLDPLHG
-1171 QRLKFANPDNK
+1171 DRLAFANSNNK
-1182 LTLKYKVEETGKFVT
+1182 LTLKYKVKETGEFVT

-1210 VPEDRNFNATT
+1210 VPDDPNFNATT
-1221 VTDKDGEWT
+1221 VTDKDGGWT
-1230 FTITPANM
+1230 FTITPAVM
-1238 EAPTGVTGVAATKTN
+1238 EAPTGVTGVAATKEH

-1262 GTDMEYRVKG
+1262 GADMEYRVKG
-1272 SETWITA
+1272 SETWTAA

-1312 SNPAQVT
+1312 SSPAQVT
-1319 VAAYRCV
+1319 VKAYQCV
-1326 DHEFGQ
+1326 EHVYGET
-1332 QLVSDETNHW
+1332 LVGDEANHW

-1364 DDNGHWAVCA
+1364 DGNGHWAVCA

-1404 TGAAAHELTTKNN
+1404 TGETAHELTSKYDTAG
-1417 TTEHWQECECGYKT
+1417 HWQECECGYATDKT
-1431 GETAHSTESKY
+1431 DHSMEGKS
-1442 SADGHWEECACGYKT
+1442 SADGHWDACACGYKT
-1457 DVKAHTLASGHD
+1457 DV
-1469 TTSHW
+1469 
-1474 KYCTCG
+1474 
-1480 YQTDVAAHELTNKND
+1480 
-1495 AAEHWQECAVCGY
+1495 
-1508 ATAKT
+1508 T
-1513 AHDMQNKS
+1513 AH
-1521 DESQH
+1521 
-1526 WQECACGYKLG
+1526 A
-1537 AAAHTWTDKYDT
+1537 WTDKFDT

-1554 ECGSCGY
+1554 ECSVCGY
-1561 KKDVTAHTLVKQTNE
+1561 QKDVTAHRLTKNVNE

-1584 SCEYKTEWENH
+1584 SCGYKTEWENH
-1595 TGGTATCTAQAV
+1595 TGGTATCTAKAV
-1607 CEVCGVSYGEKAAH
+1607 CSVCGEAYGELAAH
-1621 VADSNYKY
+1621 VADSTYKY

-1636 ACATCGTPMSDQEA
+1636 ACATCGTPMSNQEA

-1660 QAVCDVCRQPYG
+1660 KAVCDVCGQPYG
-1672 ELDANTHT
+1672 ELDASNHT

-1692 QAFYLCCGAAAGA
+1692 QSFYLCCGAAAGA

-1711 NDESVCSEC
+1711 NDGSVCTEC

-1766 TGLKHEECTACG
+1766 TGLKHEECTVCG

-1786 IPKLPRHSSSVST
+1786 IPKQPRHSSSVST